1 MQKKLLAC
9 LLVTPVATAAVANT
23 TVSDFNPNEATTD
36 ATQEGF
42 ELNFG
47 ATGNG
52 LYAPVGISTVKFQK
66 INLYPGT
73 YELNLGE
80 AKNILV
86 KVVDGADVTDVTDV
100 TVGAD
105 GIAKFEIKETKDVII
120 TLNAVN
126 LEIAFSCT
134 KADLTVVV
142 DEKGLN
148 EKFTEALDEA
158 KPVELISLDAAT
170 DALKNDN
177 YKNKEAAYKTLKTE
191 YDALIAEYN
200 RISGNIANVDEPLDL
215 KNVYGEF
222 KLWLAKNDESVIDTD
237 IASLKEKV
245 EAYNTAAESLN
256 TDVKGINEMM
266 DYYNR
271 VQNLVNAY
279 ESKLTKDDNNSDAN
293 YKGVEDKFIEARIAD
308 ELKIVEDKI
317 AQIRAKLDK
326 EYAAGTL
333 KDPQKDKENGFKY
346 PDGCERDEI
355 LADIAN
361 IATAYNTAVADKDAY
376 EKYVAEMK
384 KFTETYNGVLNALNL
399 PADVDGKEG
408 DAFLTT
414 RRNATAEATKI
425 YEGLYVA
432 DLAEKLTAADAANEE
447 INEAALNGKISAL
460 TDAATKMTTVK
471 TNFEA
476 LAKAENDA
484 YDAYKAQVGSD
495 DPLSGL
501 KASYAEA
508 KATDVPD
515 GQVAEYNRLTAAVEK
530 AFGDLEEFVTTH
542 YGTDLSTAANQE
554 KYSEVF
560 VKAVVDAISALKTNT
575 DNYADWNKLATD
587 LDANVSEIETL
598 SNALKTY
605 VESKD
610 KGVTIDLSSKF
621 DQTIANIQAS
631 INQLKDGDDTSEIK
645 KAIET
650 MLETAKNIDN
660 AFRKAFDAY
669 IGFKGDLAA
678 YKTFI
683 GDKLILKDKDGKE
696 VYGRTN
702 AQTQYDNLAK
712 VVDTYQTK
720 LNEVAKANNQ
730 EIIQKAGEL
739 AVDIEGSTF
748 EADLEKAKKDFAY
761 NASDA
766 NKKHA
771 ETVYNATETN
781 YNRLY
786 DNGNGVPGIDAANLD
801 ALTTEKDNAVAK
813 VTEDA
818 SPEDL
823 TGADNALKTL
833 VENCTNFDNNVNAY
847 ATLYEVVKDVP
858 TDIEE
863 ALKFEEDCYTI
874 DPAKAHFTEVLNGYK
889 ADYDKFMADIKTALE
904 GMKVVDGLP
913 DKGTVK
919 GFTTRANELTGNIKT
934 VKERIQENQQVYD
947 ALLDESKNTLAVIN
961 GVRNFLDTNYDKENE
976 AYQGYM
982 DKLDA
987 LADELTALNLAV
999 TGDFGKGELDK
1010 VNEGEYTDKYEDIA
1024 ERAKNLQTEIDGAV
1038 SGLNEA
1044 TAAGWKSEIDKARSV
1059 KDAAVR
1065 VYNDYYWDIDNEGY
1079 HDFVKDVLAEY
1090 RDLYDYTKKISD
1102 LDAEF
1107 NEWVEKKNNDRVVFS
1122 QNDYNEWT
1130 AKIKTEIT
1138 DKIEARQQELVD
1150 DMNTKGREY
1159 WTKEYTNRAMPVYA
1173 GMMAALTNAGMA
1185 TVDDEGAHLSA
1196 DLAGT
1201 LEGEV
1206 FENAIAALPAAEI
1219 GKEKADKAD
1228 SAVENYASQIG
1239 FAMDAIADEL
1249 DKIDYTADQLEAA
1262 AKVYLAALYTDFT
1275 EKADD
1280 AKTEAGNVGF
1290 VSDDRKETAKKAIDN
1305 QIKAAEADY
1314 KGIENAFDALNTQAD
1329 YFKDYSDAIDDILK
1343 KLNEESEANKASQDL
1358 YEYYADK
1365 ENGIIPLLNID
1376 LDALKAYAASMAA
1389 YSSKQTTDAIAAA
1402 ETAVNELA
1410 TFVDANQAILSE
1422 DECKTWA
1429 ETLNGKADKAI
1440 EDGYAAVRT
1449 AETGILA
1456 GLIKDVRVAFDNAKA
1471 MSEPAWDQDKAA
1483 VYEAKI
1489 NAAMAEYAALDG
1501 KTDEDFQTAALKLEN
1516 DLCTCL
1522 SGLEEVYSHDGTSA
1536 ANARAELDKAYN
1548 PVKDNIETSDDMEG
1562 FEEEV
1567 QTEYA
1572 DKYKDLSDKLDDIK
1586 KRYDGDDAVVVR
1598 EANYLAEIKAVQA
1611 ALDALN
1617 AEAAQADQE
1626 AKYNID
1632 VANNAS
1638 ALAAELAGYQ
1648 ARYDALVAY
1657 TQQHK
1662 LYDEGNSDNY
1672 YWGQLNNAA
1681 WYIAYETQWL
1691 ADSQKE
1697 DAAQPLTPESVLPY
1711 RNNLNNILNNV
1722 DYNAHNDVYQI
1733 ANNAADK
1740 ALKNAAGALA
1750 AANLVPADRA
1760 KLQNDYDTAKL
1771 SFTKAI
1777 HDYDDTYST
1786 LFPNGFDWEKLGEYV
1801 KAVDTAEQAFNNVVT
1816 ASKAIID
1823 AIGEL
1828 HFVPGDVELDNE
1840 VSAVDVQQVIAWIG
1854 EDMTFDDLVASS
1866 PRQAYAADVNGD
1878 SKINIAD
1885 VVAIS
1890 NIVLN
1895 DLNNPSQAPRLL
1907 VKGVQTAAEN
1917 NLTVAL
1923 GETVDGVREYA
1934 VMINNTTAFVGGQ
1947 LDINVGAGMEIVDI
1961 ELTERGADHKLYRF
1975 DNNSGARV
1983 VIASMANDELRGNS
1997 GAMLIVRTRG
2007 AGKLTVGNAVFAD
2020 INATAYGLA
2029 GEGMSAIDSIGES
2042 FRNAKERIYNVAGQ
2056 ALDRIQRGV
2065 NIIRK
2070 SDGTTTK
2077 EMH

>member
-42 ELNFG
+42 KLDFG
-47 ATGNG
+47 ATGEG
-52 LYAPVGISTVKFQK
+52 LYAPVGIYTVKFK
-66 INLYPGT
+66 EINLYPGT

-86 KVVDGADVTDVTDV
+86 KVDGADV

-105 GIAKFEIKETKDVII
+105 GIAEFEIKETKDVEI
-120 TLNAVN
+120 TLNADN
-126 LEIAFSCT
+126 REIAFSCT
-134 KADLTVVV
+134 KAELIVIVNETELNSDLT
-142 DEKGLN
+142 
-148 EKFTEALDEA
+148 TALGSA
-158 KPVELISLDAAT
+158 LPVELTEDNTNQTPQSLKDEYADLKKRYDDIAAEIAKIVEPVAIADYGT
-170 DALKNDN
+170 FELWKGAENCTIGVEIAALKAD
-177 YKNKEAAYKTLKTE
+177 
-191 YDALIAEYN
+191 
-200 RISGNIANVDEPLDL
+200 
-215 KNVYGEF
+215 
-222 KLWLAKNDESVIDTD
+222 
-237 IASLKEKV
+237 V
-245 EAYNTAAESLN
+245 EAYNEKANAE
-256 TDVKGINEMM
+256 
-266 DYYNR
+266 
-271 VQNLVNAY
+271 
-279 ESKLTKDDNNSDAN
+279 
-293 YKGVEDKFIEARIAD
+293 
-308 ELKIVEDKI
+308 
-317 AQIRAKLDK
+317 
-326 EYAAGTL
+326 
-333 KDPQKDKENGFKY
+333 
-346 PDGCERDEI
+346 
-355 LADIAN
+355 
-361 IATAYNTAVADKDAY
+361 NTAVADRNANKEYWDRQNNQIKAYESKIDPYAAETDEFVKARTQEALDVVNGMIAKLNAELEAKKDFAEKFETPEGCDYSKVMAAFGELEAAKNIAVADKAAY

-447 INEAALNGKISAL
+447 INEAALNAKISAL
-460 TDAATKMTTVK
+460 TAAATEMTTVK

-484 YDAYKAQVGSD
+484 YGTYETTLGSKQ
-495 DPLSGL
+495 PVSGL
-501 KASYAEA
+501 LGSYEEA
-508 KATDVPD
+508 KATKIPD
-515 GQVAEYNRLTAAVEK
+515 GQDEEYGKLTAAVED
-530 AFGDLEEFVTTH
+530 AFGDLEKFVTTH
-542 YGTDLSTAANQE
+542 YGIDLSTTDNQTE
-554 KYSEVF
+554 YNRL
-560 VKAVVDAISALKTNT
+560 VKAVEDAISALKTNT
-575 DNYADWNKLATD
+575 DNYADWNKLVAD
-587 LDANVSEIETL
+587 LNTNDGKIKTL

-610 KGVTIDLSSKF
+610 KEVTIDLYSKF
-621 DQTIANIQAS
+621 KPTIDNIQAS
-631 INQLKDGDDTSEIK
+631 IEQLKPGDDASEIET
-645 KAIET
+645 AIEDV
-650 MLETAKNIDN
+650 LKAANALDD
-660 AFRKAFDAY
+660 AFREAFDAY
-669 IGFKGDLAA
+669 IGFSGDLAA

-683 GDKLILKDKDGKE
+683 DNKFIFEKDGKP
-696 VYGRTN
+696 VYGKTN
-702 AQTQYDNLAK
+702 AETKYDDLAK
-712 VVDTYQTK
+712 VVDGYK
-720 LNEVAKANNQ
+720 KELNEVAGFENQ
-730 EIIQKAGEL
+730 KCLEGALALADKIGE
-739 AVDIEGSTF
+739 STF

-761 NASDA
+761 NASVA
-766 NKKHA
+766 NKNYA
-771 ETVYNATETN
+771 QGVYNATETN
-781 YNRLY
+781 YNKLEAA
-786 DNGNGVPGIDAANLD
+786 GVPDIDAANLG

-823 TGADNALKTL
+823 TGADRALKTL
-833 VENCTNFDNNVNAY
+833 VDNCTKFDNNVNAY
-847 ATLYEVVKDVP
+847 AALYEVVKDVP

-863 ALKFEEDCYTI
+863 ALKFEGDCYTI

-976 AYQGYM
+976 AYNSYM
-982 DKLDA
+982 AQLDA

-1010 VNEGEYTDKYEDIA
+1010 VNEKEYTDKYEDIA

-1044 TAAGWKSEIDKARSV
+1044 TAAGWKPAIDKARSV

-1102 LDAEF
+1102 LDAKF
-1107 NEWVEKKNNDRVVFS
+1107 NEWVEEQNNDRVVFS
-1122 QNDYNEWT
+1122 QDDYKVW
-1130 AKIKTEIT
+1130 T
-1138 DKIEARQQELVD
+1138 DKIEAIETEIANREQALVVA
-1150 DMNTKGREY
+1150 MNTKGGEY
-1159 WTKEYTNRAMPVYA
+1159 WTKEYTNRASLVYDEMK
-1173 GMMAALTNAGMA
+1173 GALLLAGMA
-1185 TVDDEGAHLSA
+1185 TEKDGVVTLSA

-1201 LEGEV
+1201 STGKV
-1206 FENAIAALPAAEI
+1206 FEDAIAAMPKAIDDKA
-1219 GKEKADKAD
+1219 KADNSD
-1228 SAVENYASQIG
+1228 PAVENYASQIG
-1239 FAMDAIADEL
+1239 LAMDAIADEL
-1249 DKIDYTADQLEAA
+1249 DKIKYTADQLEAA
-1262 AKVYLAALYTDFT
+1262 AKVHLATLYNDFT
-1275 EKADD
+1275 GYATE
-1280 AKTEAGNVGF
+1280 AKTEAGKADF
-1290 VSDDRKETAKKAIDN
+1290 VTEERIEKAIADIEAQETA
-1305 QIKAAEADY
+1305 AADAYE
-1314 KGIENAFDALNTQAD
+1314 GIENAFDALRYTQAD
-1329 YFKDYSDAIDDILK
+1329 PFKDFADAIKNILD
-1343 KLNEESEANKASQDL
+1343 KLNEESEANEASKKL
-1358 YEYYADK
+1358 YDDYTLDDGD
-1365 ENGIIPLLNID
+1365 GIIPSLNSD

-1389 YSSKQTTDAIAAA
+1389 YSKTTDAIAAA
-1402 ETAVNELA
+1402 EAAVNALA
-1410 TFVDANQAILSE
+1410 EFVETNKATLSK
-1422 DECKTWA
+1422 DECKTEA
-1429 ETLNGKADKAI
+1429 ETLKGEADKAI

-1449 AETGILA
+1449 AETEVLA

-1471 MSEPAWDQDKAA
+1471 ETAWAQENAA
-1483 VYEAKI
+1483 KYEAKI

-1501 KTDEDFQTAALKLEN
+1501 KTDEEFQTAALKLEN

-1536 ANARAELDKAYN
+1536 DIAKANLDKEYN
-1548 PVKDNIETSDDMEG
+1548 TVKGNIETSDDMEG

-1572 DKYKDLSDKLDDIK
+1572 DKYQALSDELDSIY
-1586 KRYDGDDAVVVR
+1586 KRYHSDDAVVVR

-1611 ALDALN
+1611 KLDALN

-1626 AKYNID
+1626 AKYNKD
-1632 VANNAS
+1632 VAANAS

-1648 ARYDALVAY
+1648 ARYDALLAY

-1662 LYDEGNSDNY
+1662 LYEEGNSDNY
-1672 YWGQLNNAA
+1672 YWNQLNNAA
-1681 WYIAYETQWL
+1681 WYIEYETQWL

-1697 DAAQPLTPESVLPY
+1697 DAAEPLTPASVLPY
-1711 RNNLNNILNNV
+1711 RNNLNNILNYV
-1722 DYNAHNDVYQI
+1722 DYNAHYQVVNI
-1733 ANNAADK
+1733 AYNGART
-1740 ALKNAAGALA
+1740 ALENAAGALA
-1750 AANLVPADRA
+1750 DAHLVPADRT
-1760 KLQNDYDTAKL
+1760 KLQNDYDTAYL
-1771 SFTKAI
+1771 NFNKAI
-1777 HDYDDTYST
+1777 QDYNDTYNT
-1786 LFPNGFDWEKLGEYV
+1786 LFPNGFDWDKLGEYV
-1801 KAVDTAEQAFNNVVT
+1801 KAVDTAEQAFNDVVT
-1816 ASKAIID
+1816 ASQAIID

-1828 HFVPGDVELDNE
+1828 HFIPGDVEADPDHE

-1854 EDMTFDDLVASS
+1854 EDMTFDDLVASN

-1890 NIVLN
+1890 NIILN

-2007 AGKLTVGNAVFAD
+2007 AGNLTVGNAVFAD

>member
-1 MQKKLLAC
+1 MQKKILAC

-23 TVSDFNPNEATTD
+23 AVSDFNPNEASTD

-42 ELNFG
+42 KLDFG
-47 ATGNG
+47 ADGVG
-52 LYAPVGISTVKFQK
+52 LYAPVGIYTVKFQK
-66 INLYPGT
+66 IQLYPGD
-73 YELNLGE
+73 YELNLGTAE
-80 AKNILV
+80 NILV
-86 KVVDGADVTDVTDV
+86 KVDGADA
-100 TVGAD
+100 TVED
-105 GIAKFEIKETKDVII
+105 GKARFHIGETKEVEI
-120 TLNAVN
+120 TLNADN
-126 LEIAFSCT
+126 REIAFSCT
-134 KADLTVVV
+134 KADLTLLVNEA
-142 DEKGLN
+142 DLN
-148 EKFTEALDEA
+148 RELTEDLAEAL
-158 KPVELISLDAAT
+158 PVELTNDNTNQTPQSLKDEYAGLKKRYDDIAAEIAKIVEPVAIADYGT
-170 DALKNDN
+170 FELWKGAENCTIGIEIAALKAD
-177 YKNKEAAYKTLKTE
+177 
-191 YDALIAEYN
+191 
-200 RISGNIANVDEPLDL
+200 
-215 KNVYGEF
+215 
-222 KLWLAKNDESVIDTD
+222 
-237 IASLKEKV
+237 V
-245 EAYNTAAESLN
+245 EAYNEKANAENLAVADRNSN
-256 TDVKGINEMM
+256 KEYWD
-266 DYYNR
+266 R
-271 VQNLVNAY
+271 QNNQIKAY
-279 ESKLTKDDNNSDAN
+279 ESKIDPYAAETDEFVKARTQEALDIVNGMIAKLNAELEATKDFA
-293 YKGVEDKFIEARIAD
+293 KKFETPEGCDYSKVMAAFGELEA
-308 ELKIVEDKI
+308 
-317 AQIRAKLDK
+317 AK
-326 EYAAGTL
+326 
-333 KDPQKDKENGFKY
+333 
-346 PDGCERDEI
+346 
-355 LADIAN
+355 
-361 IATAYNTAVADKDAY
+361 NTAVADKAAY
-376 EKYVAEMK
+376 EKYVVEMK
-384 KFTETYNGVLNALNL
+384 KFTETYNGVLNALNI

-447 INEAALNGKISAL
+447 INETALNAKISAL
-460 TDAATKMTTVK
+460 TAAATEMTTVK

-484 YDAYKAQVGSD
+484 YGTYKTALGSKQ
-495 DPLSGL
+495 PVSGL
-501 KASYAEA
+501 LGSYEEA
-508 KATDVPD
+508 KATKVPA
-515 GQVAEYNRLTAAVEK
+515 GQDAKYKELTAAVDA
-530 AFGDLEEFVTTH
+530 AFAELEEFVSTH
-542 YGTDLSTAANQE
+542 YGTDLSTTDNQTE
-554 KYSEVF
+554 YNRL
-560 VKAVVDAISALKTNT
+560 VKAVEDAISALKTNT
-575 DNYADWNKLATD
+575 DNYADWNQLVTD
-587 LDANVSEIETL
+587 LNTNDGKIKTL
-598 SNALKTY
+598 SDKLKAD
-605 VESKD
+605 VEKD
-610 KGVTIDLSSKF
+610 TKKELTIDLYSKF
-621 DQTIANIQAS
+621 KPTIDNIQAS
-631 INQLKDGDDTSEIK
+631 IEQLKPGDDASEIET
-645 KAIET
+645 AIEDV
-650 MLETAKNIDN
+650 LKAANALDD
-660 AFRKAFDAY
+660 AFREAFDAY
-669 IGFKGDLAA
+669 IGFSGDLAA

-683 GDKLILKDKDGKE
+683 DNKFIFEKDGKP
-696 VYGRTN
+696 VYGKTN
-702 AQTQYDNLAK
+702 AETKYDDLAK
-712 VVDTYQTK
+712 VVDGYK
-720 LNEVAKANNQ
+720 KELNEVAGFENQ
-730 EIIQKAGEL
+730 KCLEGALALAGKIGE
-739 AVDIEGSTF
+739 STF

-761 NASDA
+761 NASVA
-766 NKKHA
+766 NKEHA
-771 ETVYNATETN
+771 EGVYDATETN
-781 YNRLY
+781 YNSLY
-786 DNGNGVPGIDAANLD
+786 DNGNGVPGIDAANLG

-823 TGADNALKTL
+823 TGADRALKTL
-833 VENCTNFDNNVNAY
+833 VDNCTKFDNNVNAY
-847 ATLYEVVKDVP
+847 AALYEVVKDVP

-863 ALKFEEDCYTI
+863 ALKFEGDCYTI

-976 AYQGYM
+976 AYNSYM
-982 DKLDA
+982 AQLDA

-1010 VNEGEYTDKYEDIA
+1010 VNEKEYTDKYEDIA

-1044 TAAGWKSEIDKARSV
+1044 TAAGWKPAIDKARSV

-1102 LDAEF
+1102 LDAKF
-1107 NEWVEKKNNDRVVFS
+1107 NEWVEEQNNDRVVFS
-1122 QNDYNEWT
+1122 QDDYKGWT
-1130 AKIKTEIT
+1130 DEIEAIETEIANR
-1138 DKIEARQQELVD
+1138 EQALVVA
-1150 DMNTKGREY
+1150 MNTKGGEY
-1159 WTKEYTNRAMPVYA
+1159 WTKEYTNRASLVYDEMK
-1173 GMMAALTNAGMA
+1173 GALLLAGMA
-1185 TVDDEGAHLSA
+1185 TEKDGVVTLSA

-1201 LEGEV
+1201 STGKV
-1206 FENAIAALPAAEI
+1206 FEDAIAAMPKAIDDKA
-1219 GKEKADKAD
+1219 KADNAD
-1228 SAVENYASQIG
+1228 PAVENYASQIG
-1239 FAMDAIADEL
+1239 LAMDAIADEL
-1249 DKIDYTADQLEAA
+1249 DKIKYTADQLEAA
-1262 AKVYLAALYTDFT
+1262 AKVHLATLYNDFT
-1275 EKADD
+1275 GYATE
-1280 AKTEAGNVGF
+1280 AKTEAGKADF
-1290 VSDDRKETAKKAIDN
+1290 VTEERIEKAIADIEAQETA
-1305 QIKAAEADY
+1305 AADAYE
-1314 KGIENAFDALNTQAD
+1314 GIENAFDALRYTQAD
-1329 YFKDYSDAIDDILK
+1329 PFKDFADAIKNILD
-1343 KLNEESEANKASQDL
+1343 KLNEESEANEASKKL
-1358 YEYYADK
+1358 YDDYTLDDGD
-1365 ENGIIPLLNID
+1365 GIIPSLNSD

-1389 YSSKQTTDAIAAA
+1389 YSKTTDAIAAA
-1402 ETAVNELA
+1402 EAAVNALA
-1410 TFVDANQAILSE
+1410 EFVETNKATLSK
-1422 DECKTWA
+1422 DECKTEA
-1429 ETLNGKADKAI
+1429 ETLKGEADKAI
-1440 EDGYAAVRT
+1440 EDGYAAVRI
-1449 AETGILA
+1449 AETEVLA

-1471 MSEPAWDQDKAA
+1471 ETAWAQKNAA

-1501 KTDEDFQTAALKLEN
+1501 KTDEEFQAAALKLEN

-1522 SGLEEVYSHDGTSA
+1522 SDLEKVYNHDGTSA

-1548 PVKDNIETSDDMEG
+1548 PVKGNIETSDDMEG

-1567 QTEYA
+1567 KSEYA
-1572 DKYKDLSDKLDDIK
+1572 GKYQALSEKLEDIK
-1586 KRYDGDDAVVVR
+1586 KRYDVDDAVVVR

-1611 ALDALN
+1611 ELDALN

-1626 AKYNID
+1626 AKYNKD
-1632 VANNAS
+1632 VAANAS

-1648 ARYDALVAY
+1648 ARYDALLAY
-1657 TQQHK
+1657 TQQHE
-1662 LYDEGNSDNY
+1662 LYEEGNSDNY

-1697 DAAQPLTPESVLPY
+1697 DAADPLTPASVLPY
-1711 RNNLNNILNNV
+1711 RNNLNNILNYV
-1722 DYNAHNDVYQI
+1722 DYNAHYQVVNI
-1733 ANNAADK
+1733 AYSG
-1740 ALKNAAGALA
+1740 ALTALDNAAGALA
-1750 AANLVPADRA
+1750 DAHLVPADRT
-1760 KLQNDYDTAKL
+1760 KLQNDYDTAYL
-1771 SFTKAI
+1771 NFNKAI
-1777 HDYDDTYST
+1777 QDYNDTYNT
-1786 LFPNGFDWEKLGEYV
+1786 LFPNNYFDWEKLGEYV
-1801 KAVDTAEQAFNNVVT
+1801 KAVDTAEQAFNDVVT
-1816 ASKAIID
+1816 ASQAIID

-1828 HFVPGDVELDNE
+1828 HFIPGDVEADPDHE

-1854 EDMTFDDLVASS
+1854 EDMTFDDLVASN

-1890 NIVLN
+1890 NIILN

-2007 AGKLTVGNAVFAD
+2007 AGNLTVGNAVFAD

>member
-23 TVSDFNPNEATTD
+23 AVSDFNPNEASTD

-42 ELNFG
+42 KLDFG
-47 ATGNG
+47 ADGVG
-52 LYAPVGISTVKFQK
+52 LYAPVGIYTVKFQK
-66 INLYPGT
+66 IQLYPGD
-73 YELNLGE
+73 YELNLGTAE
-80 AKNILV
+80 NILV
-86 KVVDGADVTDVTDV
+86 KVDGADV

-105 GIAKFEIKETKDVII
+105 GIAEFEIKETKDVEI
-120 TLNAVN
+120 TLNADN
-126 LEIAFSCT
+126 REIAFSCT
-134 KADLTVVV
+134 KADLTLLVN
-142 DEKGLN
+142 EAYLN
-148 EKFTEALDEA
+148 SKLTTALGSA
-158 KPVELISLDAAT
+158 LPVELTEDNTNQTPQSLKDEYADLKKRYDDIAAEIAKIVEPVAIADYGT
-170 DALKNDN
+170 FELWKGAENCTIGVEIAALKAD
-177 YKNKEAAYKTLKTE
+177 
-191 YDALIAEYN
+191 
-200 RISGNIANVDEPLDL
+200 
-215 KNVYGEF
+215 
-222 KLWLAKNDESVIDTD
+222 
-237 IASLKEKV
+237 V
-245 EAYNTAAESLN
+245 EAYNEKANAE
-256 TDVKGINEMM
+256 
-266 DYYNR
+266 
-271 VQNLVNAY
+271 
-279 ESKLTKDDNNSDAN
+279 
-293 YKGVEDKFIEARIAD
+293 
-308 ELKIVEDKI
+308 
-317 AQIRAKLDK
+317 
-326 EYAAGTL
+326 
-333 KDPQKDKENGFKY
+333 
-346 PDGCERDEI
+346 
-355 LADIAN
+355 
-361 IATAYNTAVADKDAY
+361 NTAVADRNANKEYWDRQNNQIKAYESKIDPYAAETDEFVKARTQEALDVVNGMIAKLNAELEAKKDFAEKFETPEGCDYSKVMAAFGELEAAKNIAVADKAAY

-447 INEAALNGKISAL
+447 INEAALNAKISAL
-460 TDAATKMTTVK
+460 TAAATEMTTVK

-484 YDAYKAQVGSD
+484 YGTYETTLGSKQ
-495 DPLSGL
+495 PVSGL
-501 KASYAEA
+501 LGSYEEA
-508 KATDVPD
+508 KATKIPD
-515 GQVAEYNRLTAAVEK
+515 GQDEEYGKLTAAVED
-530 AFGDLEEFVTTH
+530 AFGDLEKFVTTH
-542 YGTDLSTAANQE
+542 YGIDLSTTDNQTE
-554 KYSEVF
+554 YNRL
-560 VKAVVDAISALKTNT
+560 VKAVEDAISALKTNT
-575 DNYADWNKLATD
+575 DNYADWNKLVAD
-587 LDANVSEIETL
+587 LNTNDGKIKTL

-610 KGVTIDLSSKF
+610 KEVTIDLYSKF
-621 DQTIANIQAS
+621 KPTIDNIQAS
-631 INQLKDGDDTSEIK
+631 IEQLKPGDDASEIET
-645 KAIET
+645 AIEDV
-650 MLETAKNIDN
+650 LKAANALDD
-660 AFRKAFDAY
+660 AFREAFDAY
-669 IGFKGDLAA
+669 IGFSGDLAA

-683 GDKLILKDKDGKE
+683 DNKFIFEKDGKP
-696 VYGRTN
+696 VYGKTN
-702 AQTQYDNLAK
+702 AETKYDDLAK
-712 VVDTYQTK
+712 VVDGYK
-720 LNEVAKANNQ
+720 KELNEVAGFENQ
-730 EIIQKAGEL
+730 KCLEGALALADKIGE
-739 AVDIEGSTF
+739 STF

-761 NASDA
+761 NASVA
-766 NKKHA
+766 NKNYA
-771 ETVYNATETN
+771 QGVYNATETN
-781 YNRLY
+781 YNKLEAA
-786 DNGNGVPGIDAANLD
+786 GVPDIDAANLG

-823 TGADNALKTL
+823 TGADRALKTL
-833 VENCTNFDNNVNAY
+833 VDNCTKFDNNVNAY
-847 ATLYEVVKDVP
+847 AALYEVVKDVP

-863 ALKFEEDCYTI
+863 ALKFEGDCYTI

-1065 VYNDYYWDIDNEGY
+1065 VYNDYYWDIDNKGY
-1079 HDFVKDVLAEY
+1079 HKFVEDVLAEY

-1107 NEWVEKKNNDRVVFS
+1107 NEWVEEQNNDRVVFS
-1122 QNDYNEWT
+1122 QGDYQKWT
-1130 AKIKTEIT
+1130 DKIKTEIT

-1150 DMNTKGREY
+1150 AMNTKGGEY
-1159 WTKEYTNRAMPVYA
+1159 WTKEYTNRASLVYDEMK
-1173 GMMAALTNAGMA
+1173 GALLLAGMA
-1185 TVDDEGAHLSA
+1185 TEKDGVVTLSA

-1201 LEGEV
+1201 STGKV
-1206 FENAIAALPAAEI
+1206 FEDAIAAMPKAIDDKA
-1219 GKEKADKAD
+1219 KADNAD
-1228 SAVENYASQIG
+1228 PAVENYASQIG
-1239 FAMDAIADEL
+1239 LAMDAIADEL
-1249 DKIDYTADQLEAA
+1249 DKIKYTADQLEAA
-1262 AKVYLAALYTDFT
+1262 AKVHLATLYNDFT
-1275 EKADD
+1275 GYATE
-1280 AKTEAGNVGF
+1280 AKTEAGKADF
-1290 VSDDRKETAKKAIDN
+1290 VTEERIEKAIADIEAQETA
-1305 QIKAAEADY
+1305 AADAYE
-1314 KGIENAFDALNTQAD
+1314 GIENAFDALRYTQAD
-1329 YFKDYSDAIDDILK
+1329 PFKDFADAIKNILD
-1343 KLNEESEANKASQDL
+1343 KLNEESEANEASKKL
-1358 YEYYADK
+1358 YDDYTLDDGD
-1365 ENGIIPLLNID
+1365 GIIPSLNSD

-1389 YSSKQTTDAIAAA
+1389 YSKTTDAIAAA
-1402 ETAVNELA
+1402 EAAVNALA
-1410 TFVDANQAILSE
+1410 EFVETNKATLSK
-1422 DECKTWA
+1422 DECKTEA
-1429 ETLNGKADKAI
+1429 ETLKGEADKAI

-1449 AETGILA
+1449 AETEVLA

-1471 MSEPAWDQDKAA
+1471 ETAWAQENAA
-1483 VYEAKI
+1483 KYEAKI

-1501 KTDEDFQTAALKLEN
+1501 KTDEEFQTAALKLEN

-1536 ANARAELDKAYN
+1536 DIAKANLDKEYN
-1548 PVKDNIETSDDMEG
+1548 TVKGNIETSDDMEG

-1572 DKYKDLSDKLDDIK
+1572 DKYQALSDELDSIY
-1586 KRYDGDDAVVVR
+1586 KRYHSDDAVVVR

-1611 ALDALN
+1611 KLDALN

-1626 AKYNID
+1626 AKYNKD
-1632 VANNAS
+1632 VAANAS

-1648 ARYDALVAY
+1648 ARYDALLAY

-1662 LYDEGNSDNY
+1662 LYEEGNSDNY
-1672 YWGQLNNAA
+1672 YWNQLNNAA
-1681 WYIAYETQWL
+1681 WYIEYETQWL

-1697 DAAQPLTPESVLPY
+1697 DAAEPLTPASVLPY
-1711 RNNLNNILNNV
+1711 RNNLNNILNYV
-1722 DYNAHNDVYQI
+1722 DYNAHYQVVNI
-1733 ANNAADK
+1733 AYNGART
-1740 ALKNAAGALA
+1740 ALENAAGALA
-1750 AANLVPADRA
+1750 DAHLVPADRT
-1760 KLQNDYDTAKL
+1760 KLQNDYDTAYL
-1771 SFTKAI
+1771 NFNKAI
-1777 HDYDDTYST
+1777 QDYNDTYNT
-1786 LFPNGFDWEKLGEYV
+1786 LFPNGFDWDKLGEYV
-1801 KAVDTAEQAFNNVVT
+1801 KAVDTAEQAFNDVVT
-1816 ASKAIID
+1816 ASQAIID

-1828 HFVPGDVELDNE
+1828 HFIPGDVEADPDHE

-1854 EDMTFDDLVASS
+1854 EDMTFDDLVASN

-1890 NIVLN
+1890 NIILN

-2007 AGKLTVGNAVFAD
+2007 AGNLTVGNAVFAD

>member
-1 MQKKLLAC
+1 MQKKILAC
-9 LLVTPVATAAVANT
+9 LLVTPAATAAVANT
-23 TVSDFNPNEATTD
+23 TVPGFPTEASAD

-42 ELNFG
+42 VLDFK
-47 ATGNG
+47 NG
-52 LYAPVGISTVKFQK
+52 GGLVAPVGIYTVKFEK
-66 INLYPGT
+66 IQLYPGD
-73 YELNLGE
+73 YELNLGDAE
-80 AKNILV
+80 NILV
-86 KVVDGADVTDVTDV
+86 KVDGADVTV
-100 TVGAD
+100 D
-105 GIAKFEIKETKDVII
+105 GGKASFHIGETKDVII
-120 TLNAVN
+120 TLNADN
-126 LEIAFSCT
+126 REIAFSCT
-134 KADLTVVV
+134 KAELTVIVNETELNSDLT
-142 DEKGLN
+142 
-148 EKFTEALDEA
+148 TALGSA
-158 KPVELISLDAAT
+158 LPVELTEDNTNQTPQSLKKEYADLKKRYDDIAAEIAKIVEPVAIADYGT
-170 DALKNDN
+170 FELWKGAEGCTIGVEIAALKAD
-177 YKNKEAAYKTLKTE
+177 
-191 YDALIAEYN
+191 
-200 RISGNIANVDEPLDL
+200 
-215 KNVYGEF
+215 
-222 KLWLAKNDESVIDTD
+222 
-237 IASLKEKV
+237 V
-245 EAYNTAAESLN
+245 EAYNEKANAEN
-256 TDVKGINEMM
+256 IAVDKRNENKAEW
-266 DYYNR
+266 DKQSN
-271 VQNLVNAY
+271 QIKAY
-279 ESKLTKDDNNSDAN
+279 ESKIDPYAAETDEFVKARTQEALDVVNGMIAKLNAELEATKDFAEKFETPEGCT
-293 YKGVEDKFIEARIAD
+293 YDKVMAAFGELEA
-308 ELKIVEDKI
+308 
-317 AQIRAKLDK
+317 AK
-326 EYAAGTL
+326 
-333 KDPQKDKENGFKY
+333 
-346 PDGCERDEI
+346 
-355 LADIAN
+355 
-361 IATAYNTAVADKDAY
+361 NTAVADKDAY

-425 YEGLYVA
+425 YEDLYVA

-447 INEAALNGKISAL
+447 INEAALNGKILAL

-484 YDAYKAQVGSD
+484 YGTYETTLGSKQ
-495 DPLSGL
+495 PVSGL
-501 KASYAEA
+501 LGSYEEA
-508 KATDVPD
+508 KATKVPD
-515 GQVAEYNRLTAAVEK
+515 GQKAKYEELTAAVED
-530 AFGDLEEFVTTH
+530 AFGDLEKFVTNH
-542 YGTDLSTAANQE
+542 YGIDLSTTDNQTE
-554 KYSEVF
+554 YNRL
-560 VKAVVDAISALKTNT
+560 VKAVEDAISALKTNT
-575 DNYADWNKLATD
+575 DNYADWNKLVAD
-587 LDANVSEIETL
+587 LNTNDGEIKKL
-598 SNALKTY
+598 SDALKTY

-610 KGVTIDLSSKF
+610 KEVTIDLYSKF
-621 DQTIANIQAS
+621 KPTIDNIQAS
-631 INQLKDGDDTSEIK
+631 IDQLKDGDDTSEIVTAIGDVL
-645 KAIET
+645 KAAQN
-650 MLETAKNIDN
+650 LDK
-660 AFRKAFDAY
+660 AFRDAVDAY
-669 IGFKGDLAA
+669 AGFSGDLAA

-683 GDKLILKDKDGKE
+683 DKKFIFEKDGKP
-696 VYGRTN
+696 VYGKTN
-702 AQTQYDNLAK
+702 AETKYDDLAK
-712 VVDTYQTK
+712 VVDGYKTQ
-720 LNEVAKANNQ
+720 LNEVAKLENQ
-730 EIIQKAGEL
+730 KCLEGALALADKIGE
-739 AVDIEGSTF
+739 STF
-748 EADLEKAKKDFAY
+748 KADLEKAKKDFAY
-761 NASDA
+761 NASVA

-771 ETVYNATETN
+771 EGVYSATETN
-781 YNRLY
+781 YKNLEAA
-786 DNGNGVPGIDAANLD
+786 GVPDIKAANLG
-801 ALTTEKDNAVAK
+801 ALTAEKDAAVAK

-823 TGADNALKTL
+823 TGADDALKTL
-833 VENCTNFDNNVNAY
+833 VDNCTTFDNNVNAY
-847 ATLYEVVKDVP
+847 AALYEVVKDVP

-863 ALKFEEDCYTI
+863 ALKFEGDCYTI

-976 AYQGYM
+976 AYNSYM
-982 DKLDA
+982 TQLDA

-1010 VNEGEYTDKYEDIA
+1010 VNEKEYTDKYEDIA

-1044 TAAGWKSEIDKARSV
+1044 TAAGWKPAIDKARSV

-1107 NEWVEKKNNDRVVFS
+1107 NAWVEKQNNDRVVFS
-1122 QNDYNEWT
+1122 QDDYKVW
-1130 AKIKTEIT
+1130 T
-1138 DKIEARQQELVD
+1138 DKIEAIETEIANREQALVVA
-1150 DMNTKGREY
+1150 MNTKGGEY
-1159 WTKEYTNRAMPVYA
+1159 WTKEYTNRASLVYDEMK
-1173 GMMAALTNAGMA
+1173 GALLLAGMA
-1185 TVDDEGAHLSA
+1185 TEKDGVLTLSA

-1201 LEGEV
+1201 STGKV
-1206 FENAIAALPAAEI
+1206 FEDAIAAMPKAIAD
-1219 GKEKADKAD
+1219 KEKADNAD
-1228 SAVENYASQIG
+1228 PAVENYASQIG
-1239 FAMDAIADEL
+1239 LAMDAIADEL

-1262 AKVYLAALYTDFT
+1262 AKVHLATLYKDFT
-1275 EKADD
+1275 DYATE
-1280 AKTEAGNVGF
+1280 AKTEAGKADF
-1290 VSDDRKETAKKAIDN
+1290 VAEERIEKAIADIEAQETA
-1305 QIKAAEADY
+1305 AADAYE
-1314 KGIENAFDALNTQAD
+1314 GIENAFDALRYTQAD
-1329 YFKDYSDAIDDILK
+1329 PFKDFADAIKNILD
-1343 KLNEESEANKASQDL
+1343 KLNEESEANEASKKL
-1358 YEYYADK
+1358 YDDYTLDDGD
-1365 ENGIIPLLNID
+1365 GIIPSLNSD

-1389 YSSKQTTDAIAAA
+1389 YSKTTDAIAAA
-1402 ETAVNELA
+1402 EAAVNALA
-1410 TFVDANQAILSE
+1410 EFVETNKATLSK
-1422 DECKTWA
+1422 DECKTEA
-1429 ETLNGKADKAI
+1429 ETLKGEADKAI
-1440 EDGYAAVRT
+1440 EDGYAAIRT
-1449 AETGILA
+1449 AETEVLA

-1471 MSEPAWDQDKAA
+1471 ETAWAQENAA
-1483 VYEAKI
+1483 EYEAKI

-1522 SGLEEVYSHDGTSA
+1522 SDLEKVYNHDGTSA
-1536 ANARAELDKAYN
+1536 DLAKANLDKEYN
-1548 PVKDNIETSDDMEG
+1548 TVKGNIETSDDMEG

-1567 QTEYA
+1567 KSEYA
-1572 DKYKDLSDKLDDIK
+1572 GKYQALSDELESIY
-1586 KRYDGDDAVVVR
+1586 KRYHSDDAVVVR

-1611 ALDALN
+1611 KLDALDG
-1617 AEAAQADQE
+1617 EAAQADQK
-1626 AKYNID
+1626 AKYNKD
-1632 VANNAS
+1632 VAANAS

-1648 ARYDALVAY
+1648 ARYDALLAY

-1662 LYDEGNSDNY
+1662 LYEEGNSDNY
-1672 YWGQLNNAA
+1672 YWNQLDLIA
-1681 WYIAYETQWL
+1681 WYIASDTQWL

-1697 DAAQPLTPESVLPY
+1697 DAAEPLTPESVLP
-1711 RNNLNNILNNV
+1711 NGSAVNTNLNYV
-1722 DYNAHNDVYQI
+1722 DFNAHRDVYS
-1733 ANNAADK
+1733 NAYNGATT
-1740 ALKNAAGALA
+1740 ALQNASGALA
-1750 AANLVPADRA
+1750 DAHLVPADRT
-1760 KLQNDYDTAKL
+1760 KLQNDYDAANLNYYKTIQD
-1771 SFTKAI
+1771 FEN
-1777 HDYDDTYST
+1777 T
-1786 LFPNGFDWEKLGEYV
+1786 LNEYFPTGYMDWEKLGEYV
-1801 KAVDTAEQAFNNVVT
+1801 KAVDTAEKAFNDVVT
-1816 ASKAIID
+1816 ASQAIID

-2007 AGKLTVGNAVFAD
+2007 AGNLTVGNAVFAD

>member
-1 MQKKLLAC
+1 MQKKILAC

-23 TVSDFNPNEATTD
+23 AVSDFNPNEASTD

-42 ELNFG
+42 KLDFG
-47 ATGNG
+47 ADGVG
-52 LYAPVGISTVKFQK
+52 LYAPVGIYTVKFQK
-66 INLYPGT
+66 IQLYPGD
-73 YELNLGE
+73 YELNLGTAE
-80 AKNILV
+80 NILV
-86 KVVDGADVTDVTDV
+86 KVDGADV

-105 GIAKFEIKETKDVII
+105 GIAEFEIKETKDVEI
-120 TLNAVN
+120 TLNADN
-126 LEIAFSCT
+126 REIAFSCT
-134 KADLTVVV
+134 KADLTLLVN
-142 DEKGLN
+142 EAYLN
-148 EKFTEALDEA
+148 SKLTTALGSA
-158 KPVELISLDAAT
+158 LPVELTEDNTNQTPQSLKDEYADLKKRYDDIAAEIAKIVEPVAIADYGT
-170 DALKNDN
+170 FELWKGAENCTIGVEIAALKAD
-177 YKNKEAAYKTLKTE
+177 
-191 YDALIAEYN
+191 
-200 RISGNIANVDEPLDL
+200 
-215 KNVYGEF
+215 
-222 KLWLAKNDESVIDTD
+222 
-237 IASLKEKV
+237 V
-245 EAYNTAAESLN
+245 EAYNEKANAE
-256 TDVKGINEMM
+256 
-266 DYYNR
+266 
-271 VQNLVNAY
+271 
-279 ESKLTKDDNNSDAN
+279 
-293 YKGVEDKFIEARIAD
+293 
-308 ELKIVEDKI
+308 
-317 AQIRAKLDK
+317 
-326 EYAAGTL
+326 
-333 KDPQKDKENGFKY
+333 
-346 PDGCERDEI
+346 
-355 LADIAN
+355 
-361 IATAYNTAVADKDAY
+361 NTAVADRNANKEYWDRQNNQIKAYESKIDPYAAETDEFVKARTQEALDVVNGMIAKLNAELEAKKDFAEKFETPEGCDYSKVMAAFGELEAAKNIAVADKAAY

-447 INEAALNGKISAL
+447 INEAALNAKISAL
-460 TDAATKMTTVK
+460 TAAATEMTTVK

-484 YDAYKAQVGSD
+484 YGTYETTLGSKQ
-495 DPLSGL
+495 PVSGL
-501 KASYAEA
+501 LGSYEEA
-508 KATDVPD
+508 KATKIPD
-515 GQVAEYNRLTAAVEK
+515 GQDEEYGKLTAAVED
-530 AFGDLEEFVTTH
+530 AFGDLEKFVTTH
-542 YGTDLSTAANQE
+542 YGIDLSTTDNQTE
-554 KYSEVF
+554 YNRL
-560 VKAVVDAISALKTNT
+560 VKAVEDAISALKTNT
-575 DNYADWNKLATD
+575 DNYADWNKLVAD
-587 LDANVSEIETL
+587 LNTNDGKIKTL

-610 KGVTIDLSSKF
+610 KEVTIDLYSKF
-621 DQTIANIQAS
+621 KPTIDNIQAS
-631 INQLKDGDDTSEIK
+631 IEQLKPGDDASEIET
-645 KAIET
+645 AIEDV
-650 MLETAKNIDN
+650 LKAANALDD
-660 AFRKAFDAY
+660 AFREAFDAY
-669 IGFKGDLAA
+669 IGFSGDLAA

-683 GDKLILKDKDGKE
+683 DNKFIFEKDGKP
-696 VYGRTN
+696 VYGKTN
-702 AQTQYDNLAK
+702 AETKYDDLAK
-712 VVDTYQTK
+712 VVDGYK
-720 LNEVAKANNQ
+720 KELNEVAGFENQ
-730 EIIQKAGEL
+730 KCLEGALALADKIGE
-739 AVDIEGSTF
+739 STF

-761 NASDA
+761 NASVA
-766 NKKHA
+766 NKNYA
-771 ETVYNATETN
+771 QGVYNATETN
-781 YNRLY
+781 YNKLEAA
-786 DNGNGVPGIDAANLD
+786 GVPDIDAANLG

-823 TGADNALKTL
+823 TGADRALKTL
-833 VENCTNFDNNVNAY
+833 VDNCTKFDNNVNAY
-847 ATLYEVVKDVP
+847 AALYEVVKDVP

-863 ALKFEEDCYTI
+863 ALKFEGDCYTI

-976 AYQGYM
+976 AYNSYM
-982 DKLDA
+982 AQLDA

-1010 VNEGEYTDKYEDIA
+1010 VNEKEYTDKYEDIA

-1044 TAAGWKSEIDKARSV
+1044 TAAGWKPAIDKARSV

-1102 LDAEF
+1102 LDAKF
-1107 NEWVEKKNNDRVVFS
+1107 NEWVEEQNNDRVVFS
-1122 QNDYNEWT
+1122 QDDYKVW
-1130 AKIKTEIT
+1130 T
-1138 DKIEARQQELVD
+1138 DKIEAIETEIANREQALVVA
-1150 DMNTKGREY
+1150 MNTKGGEY
-1159 WTKEYTNRAMPVYA
+1159 WTKEYTNRASLVYDEMK
-1173 GMMAALTNAGMA
+1173 GALLLAGMA
-1185 TVDDEGAHLSA
+1185 TEKDGVVTLSA

-1201 LEGEV
+1201 STGKV
-1206 FENAIAALPAAEI
+1206 FEDAIAAMPKAIDDKA
-1219 GKEKADKAD
+1219 KADNAD
-1228 SAVENYASQIG
+1228 PAVENYASQIG
-1239 FAMDAIADEL
+1239 LAMDAIADEL
-1249 DKIDYTADQLEAA
+1249 DKIKYTADQLEAA
-1262 AKVYLAALYTDFT
+1262 AKVHLATLYNDFT
-1275 EKADD
+1275 GYATE
-1280 AKTEAGNVGF
+1280 AKTEAGKADF
-1290 VSDDRKETAKKAIDN
+1290 VTEERIEKAIADIEAQETA
-1305 QIKAAEADY
+1305 AADAYE
-1314 KGIENAFDALNTQAD
+1314 GIENAFDALRYTQAD
-1329 YFKDYSDAIDDILK
+1329 PFKDFADAIKNILD
-1343 KLNEESEANKASQDL
+1343 KLNEESEANEASKKL
-1358 YEYYADK
+1358 YDDYTLDDGD
-1365 ENGIIPLLNID
+1365 GIIPSLNSD

-1389 YSSKQTTDAIAAA
+1389 YSKTTDAIAAA
-1402 ETAVNELA
+1402 EAAVNALA
-1410 TFVDANQAILSE
+1410 EFVETNKATLSK
-1422 DECKTWA
+1422 DECKTEA
-1429 ETLNGKADKAI
+1429 ETLKGEADKAI

-1449 AETGILA
+1449 AETEVLA

-1471 MSEPAWDQDKAA
+1471 ETAWAQENAA
-1483 VYEAKI
+1483 KYEAKI

-1501 KTDEDFQTAALKLEN
+1501 KTDEEFQTAALKLEN

-1536 ANARAELDKAYN
+1536 DIAKANLDKEYN
-1548 PVKDNIETSDDMEG
+1548 TVKGNIETSDDMEG

-1572 DKYKDLSDKLDDIK
+1572 DKYQALSDELDSIY
-1586 KRYDGDDAVVVR
+1586 KRYHSDDAVVVR

-1611 ALDALN
+1611 KLDALN

-1626 AKYNID
+1626 AKYNKD
-1632 VANNAS
+1632 VAANAS

-1648 ARYDALVAY
+1648 ARYDALLAY

-1662 LYDEGNSDNY
+1662 LYEEGNSDNY
-1672 YWGQLNNAA
+1672 YWNQLNNAA
-1681 WYIAYETQWL
+1681 WYIEYETQWL

-1697 DAAQPLTPESVLPY
+1697 DAAEPLTPASVLPY
-1711 RNNLNNILNNV
+1711 RNNLNNILNYV
-1722 DYNAHNDVYQI
+1722 DYNAHYQVVNI
-1733 ANNAADK
+1733 AYNGART
-1740 ALKNAAGALA
+1740 ALENAAGALA
-1750 AANLVPADRA
+1750 DAHLVPADRT
-1760 KLQNDYDTAKL
+1760 KLQNDYDTAYL
-1771 SFTKAI
+1771 NFNKAI
-1777 HDYDDTYST
+1777 QDYNDTYNT
-1786 LFPNGFDWEKLGEYV
+1786 LFPNGFDWDKLGEYV
-1801 KAVDTAEQAFNNVVT
+1801 KAVDTAEQAFNDVVT
-1816 ASKAIID
+1816 ASQAIID

-1828 HFVPGDVELDNE
+1828 HFIPGDVEADPDHE

-1854 EDMTFDDLVASS
+1854 EDMTFDDLVASN

-1890 NIVLN
+1890 NIILN

-2007 AGKLTVGNAVFAD
+2007 AGNLTVGNAVFAD

>member
-1 MQKKLLAC
+1 MQKKILAC

-42 ELNFG
+42 KLDFG
-47 ATGNG
+47 ATGEG
-52 LYAPVGISTVKFQK
+52 LYAPVGIYTVKFK
-66 INLYPGT
+66 EINLYPGT

-80 AKNILV
+80 AENILV
-86 KVVDGADVTDVTDV
+86 KVDGADV

-105 GIAKFEIKETKDVII
+105 GIAEFEIKETKDVEI
-120 TLNAVN
+120 TLNADN
-126 LEIAFSCT
+126 REIAFSCT
-134 KADLTVVV
+134 KADLTLLVN
-142 DEKGLN
+142 EAYLN
-148 EKFTEALDEA
+148 SKLTTALGSA
-158 KPVELISLDAAT
+158 LPVELTEDNTNQTPQSLKDEYADLKKRYDDIAAEIAKIVEPVAIADYGT
-170 DALKNDN
+170 FELWKGAENCTIGVEIAALKAD
-177 YKNKEAAYKTLKTE
+177 
-191 YDALIAEYN
+191 
-200 RISGNIANVDEPLDL
+200 
-215 KNVYGEF
+215 
-222 KLWLAKNDESVIDTD
+222 
-237 IASLKEKV
+237 V
-245 EAYNTAAESLN
+245 EAYNEKANAE
-256 TDVKGINEMM
+256 
-266 DYYNR
+266 
-271 VQNLVNAY
+271 
-279 ESKLTKDDNNSDAN
+279 
-293 YKGVEDKFIEARIAD
+293 
-308 ELKIVEDKI
+308 
-317 AQIRAKLDK
+317 
-326 EYAAGTL
+326 
-333 KDPQKDKENGFKY
+333 
-346 PDGCERDEI
+346 
-355 LADIAN
+355 
-361 IATAYNTAVADKDAY
+361 NTAVADRNANKEYWDRQNNRIKAYESKIDPYAAETDEFVKARTQEALDVVNGMIAKLNAELEAKKDFAEKFETPEGCDYSKVMAAFGELEAAKNIAVADKAAY

-447 INEAALNGKISAL
+447 INEAALNAKISAL
-460 TDAATKMTTVK
+460 TAAATEMTTVK

-484 YDAYKAQVGSD
+484 YGTYETTLGSKQ
-495 DPLSGL
+495 PVSGL
-501 KASYAEA
+501 LGSYEEA
-508 KATDVPD
+508 KATKIPD
-515 GQVAEYNRLTAAVEK
+515 GQDEEYGKLTAAVED
-530 AFGDLEEFVTTH
+530 AFGDLEKFVTTH
-542 YGTDLSTAANQE
+542 YGIDLSTTDNQTE
-554 KYSEVF
+554 YNRL
-560 VKAVVDAISALKTNT
+560 VKAVEDAISALKTNT
-575 DNYADWNKLATD
+575 DNYADWNKLVAD
-587 LDANVSEIETL
+587 LNTNDGKIKTL

-610 KGVTIDLSSKF
+610 KEVTIDLYSKF
-621 DQTIANIQAS
+621 KPTIDNIQAS
-631 INQLKDGDDTSEIK
+631 IEQLKPGDDASEIET
-645 KAIET
+645 AIEDV
-650 MLETAKNIDN
+650 LKAANALDD
-660 AFRKAFDAY
+660 AFREAFDAY
-669 IGFKGDLAA
+669 IGFSGDLAA

-683 GDKLILKDKDGKE
+683 DNKFIFEKDGKP
-696 VYGRTN
+696 VYGKTN
-702 AQTQYDNLAK
+702 AETKYDDLAK
-712 VVDTYQTK
+712 VVDGYK
-720 LNEVAKANNQ
+720 KELNEVAGFENQ
-730 EIIQKAGEL
+730 KCLEGALALADKIGE
-739 AVDIEGSTF
+739 STF

-761 NASDA
+761 NASVA
-766 NKKHA
+766 NKNYA
-771 ETVYNATETN
+771 QGVYNATETN
-781 YNRLY
+781 YNKLEAA
-786 DNGNGVPGIDAANLD
+786 GVPDIDAANLG

-823 TGADNALKTL
+823 TGADRALKTL
-833 VENCTNFDNNVNAY
+833 VDNCTKFDNNVNAY
-847 ATLYEVVKDVP
+847 AALYEVVKDVP

-863 ALKFEEDCYTI
+863 ALKFEGDCYTI

-976 AYQGYM
+976 AYNSYM
-982 DKLDA
+982 AQLDA

-1010 VNEGEYTDKYEDIA
+1010 VNEKEYTDKYEDIA

-1044 TAAGWKSEIDKARSV
+1044 TAAGWKPAIDKARSV

-1102 LDAEF
+1102 LDAKF
-1107 NEWVEKKNNDRVVFS
+1107 NEWVEEQNNDRVVFS
-1122 QNDYNEWT
+1122 QDDYKVW
-1130 AKIKTEIT
+1130 T
-1138 DKIEARQQELVD
+1138 DKIEAIETEIANREQALVVA
-1150 DMNTKGREY
+1150 MNTKGGEY
-1159 WTKEYTNRAMPVYA
+1159 WTKEYTNRASLVYDEMK
-1173 GMMAALTNAGMA
+1173 GALLLAGMA
-1185 TVDDEGAHLSA
+1185 TEKDGVVTLSA

-1201 LEGEV
+1201 STGKV
-1206 FENAIAALPAAEI
+1206 FEDAIAAMPKAIDDKA
-1219 GKEKADKAD
+1219 KADNAD
-1228 SAVENYASQIG
+1228 PAVENYASQIG
-1239 FAMDAIADEL
+1239 LAMDAIADEL
-1249 DKIDYTADQLEAA
+1249 DKIKYTADQLEAA
-1262 AKVYLAALYTDFT
+1262 AKVHLATLYNDFT
-1275 EKADD
+1275 GYATE
-1280 AKTEAGNVGF
+1280 AKTEAGKADF
-1290 VSDDRKETAKKAIDN
+1290 VTEERIEKAIADIEAQETA
-1305 QIKAAEADY
+1305 AADAYE
-1314 KGIENAFDALNTQAD
+1314 GIENAFDALRYTQAD
-1329 YFKDYSDAIDDILK
+1329 PFKDFADAIKNILD
-1343 KLNEESEANKASQDL
+1343 KLNEESEANEASKKL
-1358 YEYYADK
+1358 YDDYTLDDGD
-1365 ENGIIPLLNID
+1365 GIIPSLNSD

-1389 YSSKQTTDAIAAA
+1389 YSKTTDAIAAA
-1402 ETAVNELA
+1402 EAAVNALA
-1410 TFVDANQAILSE
+1410 EFVEANKATLSK
-1422 DECKTWA
+1422 DDCKTEA
-1429 ETLNGKADKAI
+1429 EALKGDADKAI
-1440 EDGYAAVRT
+1440 EDGYAAVRI
-1449 AETGILA
+1449 AETEVLA

-1471 MSEPAWDQDKAA
+1471 ETAWAQENAA
-1483 VYEAKI
+1483 KYEAKI

-1501 KTDEDFQTAALKLEN
+1501 KTDEEFQTAALKLEN

-1536 ANARAELDKAYN
+1536 DIAKANLDKEYN
-1548 PVKDNIETSDDMEG
+1548 TVKGNIETSDDMEG

-1572 DKYKDLSDKLDDIK
+1572 DKYQALSDELDSIY
-1586 KRYDGDDAVVVR
+1586 KRYHSDDAVVVR

-1611 ALDALN
+1611 KLDALN

-1626 AKYNID
+1626 AKYNKD
-1632 VANNAS
+1632 VAANAS

-1648 ARYDALVAY
+1648 ARYDALLAY

-1662 LYDEGNSDNY
+1662 LYEEGNSDNY
-1672 YWGQLNNAA
+1672 YWNQLNNAA
-1681 WYIAYETQWL
+1681 WYIEYETQWL

-1697 DAAQPLTPESVLPY
+1697 DAAEPLTPASVLPY
-1711 RNNLNNILNNV
+1711 RNNLNSILNNV
-1722 DYNAHNDVYQI
+1722 DYNAHYQVVNI
-1733 ANNAADK
+1733 AYTG
-1740 ALKNAAGALA
+1740 ALTALDNAAGALA
-1750 AANLVPADRA
+1750 DAHLVPADRT
-1760 KLQNDYDTAKL
+1760 KLQNDYDTAYL
-1771 SFTKAI
+1771 NFNKAI
-1777 HDYDDTYST
+1777 QDYNDTYNT
-1786 LFPNGFDWEKLGEYV
+1786 LFPNGFDWDKLGEYV
-1801 KAVDTAEQAFNNVVT
+1801 KAVDTAEQAFNDVVT
-1816 ASKAIID
+1816 ASQAIID

-1828 HFVPGDVELDNE
+1828 HFIPGDVEADPDHE
-1840 VSAVDVQQVIAWIG
+1840 ISAVDVQQVIAWIG
-1854 EDMTFDDLVASS
+1854 EDMTFDDLVASN

-1890 NIVLN
+1890 NIILN

-2007 AGKLTVGNAVFAD
+2007 AGNLTVGNAVFAD

>member
-23 TVSDFNPNEATTD
+23 AVSDFNPNEASTD

-42 ELNFG
+42 KLDFG
-47 ATGNG
+47 ADGVG
-52 LYAPVGISTVKFQK
+52 LYAPVGIYTVKFQK
-66 INLYPGT
+66 IQLYPGD
-73 YELNLGE
+73 YELNLGTAE
-80 AKNILV
+80 NILV
-86 KVVDGADVTDVTDV
+86 KVDGADV

-105 GIAKFEIKETKDVII
+105 GIAEFEIKETKDVEI
-120 TLNAVN
+120 TLNADN
-126 LEIAFSCT
+126 REIAFSCT
-134 KADLTVVV
+134 KADLTLLVN
-142 DEKGLN
+142 EAYLN
-148 EKFTEALDEA
+148 SKLTTALGSA
-158 KPVELISLDAAT
+158 LPVELTEDNTNQTPQSLKDEYADLKKRYDDIAAEIAKIVEPVAIADYGT
-170 DALKNDN
+170 FELWKGAENCTIGVEIAALKAD
-177 YKNKEAAYKTLKTE
+177 
-191 YDALIAEYN
+191 
-200 RISGNIANVDEPLDL
+200 
-215 KNVYGEF
+215 
-222 KLWLAKNDESVIDTD
+222 
-237 IASLKEKV
+237 V
-245 EAYNTAAESLN
+245 EAYNEKANAE
-256 TDVKGINEMM
+256 
-266 DYYNR
+266 
-271 VQNLVNAY
+271 
-279 ESKLTKDDNNSDAN
+279 
-293 YKGVEDKFIEARIAD
+293 
-308 ELKIVEDKI
+308 
-317 AQIRAKLDK
+317 
-326 EYAAGTL
+326 
-333 KDPQKDKENGFKY
+333 
-346 PDGCERDEI
+346 
-355 LADIAN
+355 
-361 IATAYNTAVADKDAY
+361 NTAVADRNANKEYWDRQNNQIKAYESKIDPYAAETDEFVKARTQEALDVVNGMIAKLNAELEAKKDFAEKFETPEGCDYSKVMAAFGELEAAKNIAVADKAAY

-447 INEAALNGKISAL
+447 INEAALNAKISAL
-460 TDAATKMTTVK
+460 TAAATEMTTVK

-484 YDAYKAQVGSD
+484 YGTYETTLGSKQ
-495 DPLSGL
+495 PVSGL
-501 KASYAEA
+501 LGSYEEA
-508 KATDVPD
+508 KATKIPD
-515 GQVAEYNRLTAAVEK
+515 GQDEEYGKLTAAVED
-530 AFGDLEEFVTTH
+530 AFGDLEKFVTTH
-542 YGTDLSTAANQE
+542 YGIDLSTTDNQTE
-554 KYSEVF
+554 YNRL
-560 VKAVVDAISALKTNT
+560 VKAVEDAISALKTNT
-575 DNYADWNKLATD
+575 DNYADWNKLVAD
-587 LDANVSEIETL
+587 LNTNDGKIKTL

-610 KGVTIDLSSKF
+610 KEVTIDLYSKF
-621 DQTIANIQAS
+621 KPTIDNIQAS
-631 INQLKDGDDTSEIK
+631 IEQLKPGDDASEIET
-645 KAIET
+645 AIEDV
-650 MLETAKNIDN
+650 LKAANALDD
-660 AFRKAFDAY
+660 AFREAFDAY
-669 IGFKGDLAA
+669 IGFSGDLAA

-683 GDKLILKDKDGKE
+683 DNKFIFEKDGKP
-696 VYGRTN
+696 VYGKTN
-702 AQTQYDNLAK
+702 AETKYDDLAK
-712 VVDTYQTK
+712 VVDGYK
-720 LNEVAKANNQ
+720 KELNEVAGFENQ
-730 EIIQKAGEL
+730 KCLEGALALADKIGE
-739 AVDIEGSTF
+739 STF
-748 EADLEKAKKDFAY
+748 EADLEKAKKGFAY
-761 NASDA
+761 NASVA
-766 NKKHA
+766 NKNYA
-771 ETVYNATETN
+771 QGVYNATETN
-781 YNRLY
+781 YNKLEAA
-786 DNGNGVPGIDAANLD
+786 GVPDIDAANLG

-823 TGADNALKTL
+823 TGADRALKTL
-833 VENCTNFDNNVNAY
+833 VDNCTKFDNNVNAY
-847 ATLYEVVKDVP
+847 AALYEVVKDVP

-863 ALKFEEDCYTI
+863 ALKFEGDCYTI

-976 AYQGYM
+976 AYNSYM
-982 DKLDA
+982 AQLDA

-1010 VNEGEYTDKYEDIA
+1010 VNEKEYTDKYEDIA

-1044 TAAGWKSEIDKARSV
+1044 TAAGWKPAIDKARSV

-1065 VYNDYYWDIDNEGY
+1065 VYNDYYWDIDNKGY
-1079 HDFVKDVLAEY
+1079 HKFVEDVLAEY

-1107 NEWVEKKNNDRVVFS
+1107 RAWVQKQNNDRVVFS
-1122 QNDYNEWT
+1122 QGDYQKWT
-1130 AKIKTEIT
+1130 DKIKTEIT
-1138 DKIEARQQELVD
+1138 DKIEARQQELVVA
-1150 DMNTKGREY
+1150 MNTKGGEY
-1159 WTKEYTNRAMPVYA
+1159 WTKEYTNRASLVYDEMK
-1173 GMMAALTNAGMA
+1173 GALLLAGMA
-1185 TVDDEGAHLSA
+1185 TEKDGVVTLSA

-1201 LEGEV
+1201 STGKV
-1206 FENAIAALPAAEI
+1206 FEDAIAAMPKAIDDKA
-1219 GKEKADKAD
+1219 KADNAD
-1228 SAVENYASQIG
+1228 PAVENYASQIG
-1239 FAMDAIADEL
+1239 LAMDAIADEL
-1249 DKIDYTADQLEAA
+1249 DKIKYTADQLEAA
-1262 AKVYLAALYTDFT
+1262 AKVHLATLYNDFT
-1275 EKADD
+1275 VYAAE
-1280 AKTEAGNVGF
+1280 AKTEAGKADF
-1290 VSDDRKETAKKAIDN
+1290 VTEERIEKAIADIEAQETA
-1305 QIKAAEADY
+1305 AADAYE
-1314 KGIENAFDALNTQAD
+1314 GIENAFDALRYTQAD
-1329 YFKDYSDAIDDILK
+1329 PFKDFADAIKNILD
-1343 KLNEESEANKASQDL
+1343 KLNEESEANEASKKL
-1358 YEYYADK
+1358 YDDYTLDDGD
-1365 ENGIIPLLNID
+1365 GIIPSLNSD

-1389 YSSKQTTDAIAAA
+1389 YSKTTDAIAAA
-1402 ETAVNELA
+1402 EAAVNALA
-1410 TFVDANQAILSE
+1410 EFVETNKATLSK
-1422 DECKTWA
+1422 DECKTEA
-1429 ETLNGKADKAI
+1429 ETLKGEADKAI

-1449 AETGILA
+1449 AETEVLA

-1471 MSEPAWDQDKAA
+1471 ETAWAQENAA
-1483 VYEAKI
+1483 KYEAKI

-1501 KTDEDFQTAALKLEN
+1501 KTDEEFQTAALKLEN

-1536 ANARAELDKAYN
+1536 DIAKANLDKEYN
-1548 PVKDNIETSDDMEG
+1548 TVKGNIETSDDMEG

-1572 DKYKDLSDKLDDIK
+1572 DKYQALSDELDSIY
-1586 KRYDGDDAVVVR
+1586 KRYHSDDAVVVR

-1611 ALDALN
+1611 KLDALN

-1626 AKYNID
+1626 AKYNKD
-1632 VANNAS
+1632 VAANAS

-1648 ARYDALVAY
+1648 ARYDALLAY

-1662 LYDEGNSDNY
+1662 LYEEGNSDNY
-1672 YWGQLNNAA
+1672 YWNQLNNAA
-1681 WYIAYETQWL
+1681 WYIEYETQWL

-1697 DAAQPLTPESVLPY
+1697 DAAEPLTPASVLPY
-1711 RNNLNNILNNV
+1711 RNNLNNILNYV
-1722 DYNAHNDVYQI
+1722 DYNAHYQVVNI
-1733 ANNAADK
+1733 AYNGART
-1740 ALKNAAGALA
+1740 ALENAAGALA
-1750 AANLVPADRA
+1750 DAHLVPADRT
-1760 KLQNDYDTAKL
+1760 KLQNDYDTAYL
-1771 SFTKAI
+1771 NFNKAI
-1777 HDYDDTYST
+1777 QDYNDTYNT
-1786 LFPNGFDWEKLGEYV
+1786 LFPNGFDWDKLGEYV
-1801 KAVDTAEQAFNNVVT
+1801 KAVDTAEQAFNDVVT
-1816 ASKAIID
+1816 ASQAIID

-1828 HFVPGDVELDNE
+1828 QFIPGDVEADPDHE

-1854 EDMTFDDLVASS
+1854 EDMTFDDLVASN

-1890 NIVLN
+1890 NIILN

-2007 AGKLTVGNAVFAD
+2007 AGNLTVGNAVFAD

>member
-23 TVSDFNPNEATTD
+23 AVSDFNPNEASTD

-42 ELNFG
+42 KLDFG
-47 ATGNG
+47 ADGVG
-52 LYAPVGISTVKFQK
+52 LYAPVGIYTVKFQK
-66 INLYPGT
+66 IQLYPGD
-73 YELNLGE
+73 YELNLGTAE
-80 AKNILV
+80 NILV
-86 KVVDGADVTDVTDV
+86 KVDGADA
-100 TVGAD
+100 TVED
-105 GIAKFEIKETKDVII
+105 GKARFHIGETKKVEI
-120 TLNAVN
+120 TLNADN
-126 LEIAFSCT
+126 REIAFSCT
-134 KADLTVVV
+134 KADLTLLVN
-142 DEKGLN
+142 EAYLN
-148 EKFTEALDEA
+148 SKLTTALGSA
-158 KPVELISLDAAT
+158 LPVELTEDNTNQTPQSLKDEYADLKKRYDDIAAEIAKIVEPVAIADYGT
-170 DALKNDN
+170 FELWKGAENCTIGVEIAALKAD
-177 YKNKEAAYKTLKTE
+177 
-191 YDALIAEYN
+191 
-200 RISGNIANVDEPLDL
+200 
-215 KNVYGEF
+215 
-222 KLWLAKNDESVIDTD
+222 
-237 IASLKEKV
+237 V
-245 EAYNTAAESLN
+245 EAYNEKANAE
-256 TDVKGINEMM
+256 
-266 DYYNR
+266 
-271 VQNLVNAY
+271 
-279 ESKLTKDDNNSDAN
+279 
-293 YKGVEDKFIEARIAD
+293 
-308 ELKIVEDKI
+308 
-317 AQIRAKLDK
+317 
-326 EYAAGTL
+326 
-333 KDPQKDKENGFKY
+333 
-346 PDGCERDEI
+346 
-355 LADIAN
+355 
-361 IATAYNTAVADKDAY
+361 NTAVADRNANKEYWDRQNNQIKAYESKIDPYAAETDEFVKARTQEALDVVNGMIAKLNAELEAKKDFAEKFETPEGCDDSKVMAAFGELEAAKNIAVADKAAY

-447 INEAALNGKISAL
+447 INEAALNAKISAL
-460 TDAATKMTTVK
+460 TAAATEMTTVK

-484 YDAYKAQVGSD
+484 YGTYETTLGSKQ
-495 DPLSGL
+495 PVSGL
-501 KASYAEA
+501 LGSYEEA
-508 KATDVPD
+508 KATKIPD
-515 GQVAEYNRLTAAVEK
+515 GQDEEYGKLTAAVED
-530 AFGDLEEFVTTH
+530 AFGDLEKFVTTH
-542 YGTDLSTAANQE
+542 YGIDLSTTDNQTE
-554 KYSEVF
+554 YNRL
-560 VKAVVDAISALKTNT
+560 VKAVEDAISALKTNT
-575 DNYADWNKLATD
+575 DNYADWNKLVAD
-587 LDANVSEIETL
+587 LNTNDGKIKTL

-610 KGVTIDLSSKF
+610 KEVTIDLYSKF
-621 DQTIANIQAS
+621 KPTIDNIQAS
-631 INQLKDGDDTSEIK
+631 IEQLKPGDDASEIET
-645 KAIET
+645 AIEDV
-650 MLETAKNIDN
+650 LKAANALDD
-660 AFRKAFDAY
+660 AFREAFDAY
-669 IGFKGDLAA
+669 IGFSGDLAA

-683 GDKLILKDKDGKE
+683 DNKFIFEKDGKP
-696 VYGRTN
+696 VYGKTN
-702 AQTQYDNLAK
+702 AETKYDDLAK
-712 VVDTYQTK
+712 VVDGYK
-720 LNEVAKANNQ
+720 KELNEVAGFENQ
-730 EIIQKAGEL
+730 KCLEGALALADKIGE
-739 AVDIEGSTF
+739 STF

-761 NASDA
+761 NASVA
-766 NKKHA
+766 NKNYA
-771 ETVYNATETN
+771 QGVYNATETN
-781 YNRLY
+781 YNKLEAA
-786 DNGNGVPGIDAANLD
+786 GVPDIDAANLG

-823 TGADNALKTL
+823 TGADRALKTL
-833 VENCTNFDNNVNAY
+833 VDNCTKFDNNVNAY
-847 ATLYEVVKDVP
+847 AALYEVVKDVP

-863 ALKFEEDCYTI
+863 ALKFEGDCYTI

-976 AYQGYM
+976 AYNSYM
-982 DKLDA
+982 AQLDA

-1010 VNEGEYTDKYEDIA
+1010 VNEKEYTDKYEDIA

-1044 TAAGWKSEIDKARSV
+1044 TAAGWKPAIDKARSV

-1090 RDLYDYTKKISD
+1090 RDLYDYTKRISD
-1102 LDAEF
+1102 LDAKF
-1107 NEWVEKKNNDRVVFS
+1107 NEWVEEQNNDRVVFS
-1122 QNDYNEWT
+1122 QDDYKGWT
-1130 AKIKTEIT
+1130 DEIEAIETEIANR
-1138 DKIEARQQELVD
+1138 EQALVVA
-1150 DMNTKGREY
+1150 MNTKGGEY
-1159 WTKEYTNRAMPVYA
+1159 WTKEYTNRASLVYDEMK
-1173 GMMAALTNAGMA
+1173 GALLLAGMA
-1185 TVDDEGAHLSA
+1185 TEKDGVVTLSA

-1201 LEGEV
+1201 STGKV
-1206 FENAIAALPAAEI
+1206 FEDAIAAMPKAIDDKA
-1219 GKEKADKAD
+1219 KADNAD
-1228 SAVENYASQIG
+1228 PAVENYASQIG
-1239 FAMDAIADEL
+1239 LAMDAIADEL
-1249 DKIDYTADQLEAA
+1249 DKIKYTADQLEAA
-1262 AKVYLAALYTDFT
+1262 AKVHLATLYNDFT
-1275 EKADD
+1275 GYATE
-1280 AKTEAGNVGF
+1280 AKTEAGKADF
-1290 VSDDRKETAKKAIDN
+1290 VTEERIEKAIADIEA
-1305 QIKAAEADY
+1305 QGTAAADAY
-1314 KGIENAFDALNTQAD
+1314 EGIENAFDALRYTQAD
-1329 YFKDYSDAIDDILK
+1329 PFKDFADAIKNILD
-1343 KLNEESEANKASQDL
+1343 KLNEESEANEASKKL
-1358 YEYYADK
+1358 YDDYTLDDGD
-1365 ENGIIPLLNID
+1365 GIIPSLNSD

-1389 YSSKQTTDAIAAA
+1389 YSKTTDAIAAA
-1402 ETAVNELA
+1402 EAAVNALA
-1410 TFVDANQAILSE
+1410 EFVETNKATLSK
-1422 DECKTWA
+1422 DECKTEA
-1429 ETLNGKADKAI
+1429 ETLKGEADKAI
-1440 EDGYAAVRT
+1440 EDGYAAVRI
-1449 AETGILA
+1449 AETEVLA

-1471 MSEPAWDQDKAA
+1471 ETAWAQKNAA

-1501 KTDEDFQTAALKLEN
+1501 KTDEEFQAAALKLEN

-1522 SGLEEVYSHDGTSA
+1522 SDLEKVYNHDGTSA

-1548 PVKDNIETSDDMEG
+1548 PVKGNIETSDDMEG

-1567 QTEYA
+1567 KSEYA
-1572 DKYKDLSDKLDDIK
+1572 GKYQALSEKLEDIK
-1586 KRYDGDDAVVVR
+1586 KRYDVDDAVVVR

-1611 ALDALN
+1611 ELDTLN

-1626 AKYNID
+1626 AKYNKD
-1632 VANNAS
+1632 VAANAS

-1648 ARYDALVAY
+1648 ARYDALLAY
-1657 TQQHK
+1657 TQQHE
-1662 LYDEGNSDNY
+1662 LYEEGNSDNY

-1697 DAAQPLTPESVLPY
+1697 DAAEPLTPASVLPY
-1711 RNNLNNILNNV
+1711 RNNLNNILNYV
-1722 DYNAHNDVYQI
+1722 DYNAHYQVVNI
-1733 ANNAADK
+1733 AYSG
-1740 ALKNAAGALA
+1740 ALTALDNAAGALA
-1750 AANLVPADRA
+1750 DAHLVPADRT
-1760 KLQNDYDTAKL
+1760 KLQNDYDTAYL
-1771 SFTKAI
+1771 NFNKAI
-1777 HDYDDTYST
+1777 QDYNDTYNT
-1786 LFPNGFDWEKLGEYV
+1786 LFPNNYFDWEKLGEYV
-1801 KAVDTAEQAFNNVVT
+1801 KAVDTAEQAFNDVVT
-1816 ASKAIID
+1816 ASQAIID

-1828 HFVPGDVELDNE
+1828 HFIPGDVEADPDHE

-1854 EDMTFDDLVASS
+1854 EDMTFDDLVASN

-1890 NIVLN
+1890 NIILN

-2007 AGKLTVGNAVFAD
+2007 AGNLTVGNAVFAD

>member
-9 LLVTPVATAAVANT
+9 LLVTPAATAAVANT
-23 TVSDFNPNEATTD
+23 TVPGFPTEASAD

-42 ELNFG
+42 VLDFK
-47 ATGNG
+47 NG
-52 LYAPVGISTVKFQK
+52 GGLVAPVGIYTVKFETIQ
-66 INLYPGT
+66 LYPGD
-73 YELNLGE
+73 YELNLGDAE
-80 AKNILV
+80 NILV
-86 KVVDGADVTDVTDV
+86 KVDGADVTVD
-100 TVGAD
+100 G
-105 GIAKFEIKETKDVII
+105 GIARFYIGETKEVEI
-120 TLNAVN
+120 TLNADN
-126 LEIAFSCT
+126 REIAFSCT
-134 KADLTVVV
+134 KADLTVIVN
-142 DEKGLN
+142 EAELN
-148 EKFTEALDEA
+148 SKLTEDLAEAL
-158 KPVELISLDAAT
+158 PVELTEDNTNQTPQSLKSEYADLKKRYDDIAAEIAKVDVPLAIADYGAFELWKGAENCT
-170 DALKNDN
+170 IGVEIAALKAD
-177 YKNKEAAYKTLKTE
+177 
-191 YDALIAEYN
+191 
-200 RISGNIANVDEPLDL
+200 
-215 KNVYGEF
+215 
-222 KLWLAKNDESVIDTD
+222 
-237 IASLKEKV
+237 V
-245 EAYNTAAESLN
+245 EAYNEKANAENTAVADRNANKEYW
-256 TDVKGINEMM
+256 D
-266 DYYNR
+266 R
-271 VQNLVNAY
+271 QNNQIKAY
-279 ESKLTKDDNNSDAN
+279 ESKIDPYAAETDEFVKARTQ
-293 YKGVEDKFIEARIAD
+293 EALDVVNGMI
-308 ELKIVEDKI
+308 
-317 AQIRAKLDK
+317 AKLNAELEAKKDFAEK
-326 EYAAGTL
+326 FETPEGCDYSKVMAAFGEL
-333 KDPQKDKENGFKY
+333 EAA
-346 PDGCERDEI
+346 E
-355 LADIAN
+355 
-361 IATAYNTAVADKDAY
+361 NTAVADKDAY

-384 KFTETYNGVLNALNL
+384 KFTETYNGVLNALNI

-447 INEAALNGKISAL
+447 INETALNAKISAL
-460 TDAATKMTTVK
+460 TAAATEMTTVK

-484 YDAYKAQVGSD
+484 YGTYKTNLGSKQ
-495 DPLSGL
+495 PVSGL
-501 KASYAEA
+501 LGSYEEA
-508 KATDVPD
+508 KATKVPD
-515 GQVAEYNRLTAAVEK
+515 GQDAEYEKLTTAVED
-530 AFGDLEEFVTTH
+530 AFGDLEKFVTTH
-542 YGTDLSTAANQE
+542 YGIDLSTTDNQTE
-554 KYSEVF
+554 YNRL
-560 VKAVVDAISALKTNT
+560 VKAVEDAISALKTNT
-575 DNYADWNKLATD
+575 DNYADWNKLVAD
-587 LDANVSEIETL
+587 LNTNDGKIKTL
-598 SNALKTY
+598 SDKLKAD
-605 VESKD
+605 VEKD
-610 KGVTIDLSSKF
+610 TKKEVTIDLYSKF
-621 DQTIANIQAS
+621 KPTIDNIQAS
-631 INQLKDGDDTSEIK
+631 IEQLKPGDDASEIET
-645 KAIET
+645 AIEDV
-650 MLETAKNIDN
+650 LKAAKNLDK
-660 AFRKAFDAY
+660 AFRDAVDAY
-669 IGFKGDLAA
+669 AGFSGDLAA

-683 GDKLILKDKDGKE
+683 DNKFIFEKDGKP
-696 VYGRTN
+696 VYGKTN
-702 AQTQYDNLAK
+702 AETKYDDLAE
-712 VVDTYQTK
+712 VVDGYKTQ
-720 LNEVAKANNQ
+720 LNEVAKLENQ
-730 EIIQKAGEL
+730 KCLEGAL
-739 AVDIEGSTF
+739 ALADKIGGSTF

-761 NASDA
+761 NASVE

-771 ETVYNATETN
+771 EGVYSATETN

-786 DNGNGVPGIDAANLD
+786 DNGNGVPGIDAANLG

-833 VENCTNFDNNVNAY
+833 VDNCTKFDNNVNAY
-847 ATLYEVVKDVP
+847 AALYEVVKDVP

-863 ALKFEEDCYTI
+863 ALKFEGDCYTI

-889 ADYDKFMADIKTALE
+889 ADYDKFMADIKTALQ
-904 GMKVVDGLP
+904 GKKVVDGLP

-934 VKERIQENQQVYD
+934 VKERIQKNQQVYD
-947 ALLDESKNTLAVIN
+947 ALLDDSKMASAEIN
-961 GVRNFLDTNYDKENE
+961 KVRSFIETNIKDSAEKEKRNKE
-976 AYQGYM
+976 
-982 DKLDA
+982 LDA
-987 LADELTALNLAV
+987 LADELTALNLVV
-999 TGDFGKGELDK
+999 TGDFGHGALDDTT
-1010 VNEGEYTDKYEDIA
+1010 NGKYHKQYLDIV
-1024 ERAKNLQTEIDGAV
+1024 ERANNLQSEIDQAV
-1038 SGLNEA
+1038 SGLNNAWIPKWEPV
-1044 TAAGWKSEIDKARSV
+1044 IDGARSV

-1065 VYNDYYWDIDNEGY
+1065 VYNDYYWDIDNKDY
-1079 HDFVKDVLAEY
+1079 HKFVEDVLAEY

-1102 LDAEF
+1102 LDAQF
-1107 NEWVEKKNNDRVVFS
+1107 RAWVQKQNDDRVVFS

-1130 AKIKTEIT
+1130 DKIKTEIT

-1150 DMNTKGREY
+1150 AMNTKGSEY
-1159 WTKEYTNRAMPVYA
+1159 WTQEYTNRAMPVYA

-1201 LEGEV
+1201 PEGKV
-1206 FENAIAALPAAEI
+1206 FEDAIAAMPKAIDDKA
-1219 GKEKADKAD
+1219 KADNAESGVK
-1228 SAVENYASQIG
+1228 NYASQIG
-1239 FAMDAIADEL
+1239 LAMDAIADEL
-1249 DKIDYTADQLEAA
+1249 DKIKYTADQLEAA
-1262 AKVYLAALYTDFT
+1262 AKVHLATLYKDFT
-1275 EKADD
+1275 DYATE
-1280 AKTEAGNVGF
+1280 AKTEAGKADF
-1290 VSDDRKETAKKAIDN
+1290 VTEERIEKAIADIEAQETA
-1305 QIKAAEADY
+1305 AADAYE
-1314 KGIENAFDALNTQAD
+1314 GIENAFDALRYTQAD
-1329 YFKDYSDAIDDILK
+1329 PFKDFADAIKNILD
-1343 KLNEESEANKASQDL
+1343 KLNEESEANEASKKL
-1358 YEYYADK
+1358 YDDYTLDDGD
-1365 ENGIIPLLNID
+1365 GIIPSLNSD

-1389 YSSKQTTDAIAAA
+1389 YSKTTDAIAAA
-1402 ETAVNELA
+1402 EAAVNALA
-1410 TFVDANQAILSE
+1410 EFVETNKATLSK
-1422 DECKTWA
+1422 DECKTEA
-1429 ETLNGKADKAI
+1429 ETLKGEADKAI

-1449 AETGILA
+1449 AETEVLA

-1471 MSEPAWDQDKAA
+1471 EAVWAQKDAA
-1483 VYEAKI
+1483 EYEEKI

-1501 KTDEDFQTAALKLEN
+1501 KTDEEFQAAALKLEN

-1522 SGLEEVYSHDGTSA
+1522 SDLEKVYNHDGTSA
-1536 ANARAELDKAYN
+1536 DLAKANLDKEYN
-1548 PVKDNIETSDDMEG
+1548 TVKGNIETSDDMEG

-1567 QTEYA
+1567 KSEYA
-1572 DKYKDLSDKLDDIK
+1572 RKYQDLSDKLDDIK

-1611 ALDALN
+1611 ELDALN

-1626 AKYNID
+1626 AKYNKD
-1632 VANNAS
+1632 VAANAS

-1648 ARYDALVAY
+1648 ARYDALLAY
-1657 TQQHK
+1657 TQQHE
-1662 LYDEGNSDNY
+1662 LYEEGNSDNY

-1697 DAAQPLTPESVLPY
+1697 DAAEPLTPASVLPY
-1711 RNNLNNILNNV
+1711 RNNLNNILNYV
-1722 DYNAHNDVYQI
+1722 DYNAHYQVVNI
-1733 ANNAADK
+1733 AYSG
-1740 ALKNAAGALA
+1740 ALTALDNAAGALA
-1750 AANLVPADRA
+1750 DAHLVPTDRA
-1760 KLQNDYDTAKL
+1760 KLQNDYDTAYL
-1771 SFTKAI
+1771 NFNKAI
-1777 HDYDDTYST
+1777 QDFNDTYNT
-1786 LFPNGFDWEKLGEYV
+1786 LFPNNYFDWEKLGEYV
-1801 KAVDTAEQAFNNVVT
+1801 KAVDTAEQAFNDVVT
-1816 ASKAIID
+1816 ASQAIID

-1828 HFVPGDVELDNE
+1828 HFVPGDVEADPDHE

-1854 EDMTFDDLVASS
+1854 EDMTFDDLVASN

>member
-23 TVSDFNPNEATTD
+23 TVSDFNPNEASTD

-42 ELNFG
+42 KLDFDDEEV
-47 ATGNG
+47 G
-52 LYAPVGISTVKFQK
+52 LYAPVGIYTVKFQK
-66 INLYPGT
+66 IQLYPGD
-73 YELNLGE
+73 YELNLGTAE
-80 AKNILV
+80 NILV
-86 KVVDGADVTDVTDV
+86 KVDGADA
-100 TVGAD
+100 TVED
-105 GIAKFEIKETKDVII
+105 GKARFHIGETKEVEI
-120 TLNAVN
+120 TLNADN
-126 LEIAFSCT
+126 REIAFSCT
-134 KADLTVVV
+134 KADLTLLVNEA
-142 DEKGLN
+142 DLN
-148 EKFTEALDEA
+148 RELTEDLAEAL
-158 KPVELISLDAAT
+158 PVELTEDNTNQTPQSLKSEYADLKKRYDDIAAEIAKIVEPVAIADYGT
-170 DALKNDN
+170 FELWKGAKGCTIGVEIAALKAD
-177 YKNKEAAYKTLKTE
+177 
-191 YDALIAEYN
+191 
-200 RISGNIANVDEPLDL
+200 
-215 KNVYGEF
+215 
-222 KLWLAKNDESVIDTD
+222 
-237 IASLKEKV
+237 V
-245 EAYNTAAESLN
+245 EAYNEKANAENTAVAGRNANKEYWDTQSNLIKGYQKRVDPYAAE
-256 TDVKGINEMM
+256 TDEFVKARTQEAL
-266 DYYNR
+266 D
-271 VQNLVNAY
+271 VVN
-279 ESKLTKDDNNSDAN
+279 
-293 YKGVEDKFIEARIAD
+293 GMI
-308 ELKIVEDKI
+308 
-317 AQIRAKLDK
+317 AKLNAELEAKKDFAEK
-326 EYAAGTL
+326 FVTPEGYEYPKVMAAIGEL
-333 KDPQKDKENGFKY
+333 EAAK
-346 PDGCERDEI
+346 
-355 LADIAN
+355 
-361 IATAYNTAVADKDAY
+361 NTAVADKAAY

-432 DLAEKLTAADAANEE
+432 DLAEKLTATDAAKEE
-447 INEAALNGKISAL
+447 INEAALNAKILAL

-484 YDAYKAQVGSD
+484 YGTYKTALGSKQ
-495 DPLSGL
+495 PVSGL
-501 KASYAEA
+501 LGSYEEA
-508 KATDVPD
+508 KATKIPA
-515 GQVAEYNRLTAAVEK
+515 GQKAKYEELTKAVDDAFAE
-530 AFGDLEEFVTTH
+530 LEEFVTTH
-542 YGTDLSTAANQE
+542 YGTDLSTTDNQTE
-554 KYSEVF
+554 YNRL
-560 VKAVVDAISALKTNT
+560 VKAVEDAISTLKTNT
-575 DNYADWNKLATD
+575 DNYADWNKLVAD
-587 LDANVSEIETL
+587 LNTNDGKIKTISDK
-598 SNALKTY
+598 LKAD
-605 VESKD
+605 VEKD
-610 KGVTIDLSSKF
+610 TKKEVTIDLYSKF
-621 DQTIANIQAS
+621 KPTIDNIQAS
-631 INQLKDGDDTSEIK
+631 IDQLKPGDDASEIVTAIGDVL
-645 KAIET
+645 KAAQN
-650 MLETAKNIDN
+650 LDK
-660 AFRKAFDAY
+660 AFRDAVDAY
-669 IGFKGDLAA
+669 AGFSGDLAA

-683 GDKLILKDKDGKE
+683 DKKFIFEKEGKP
-696 VYGRTN
+696 VYGKTN
-702 AQTQYDNLAK
+702 AETKYDDLAK
-712 VVDTYQTK
+712 TVDGYK
-720 LNEVAKANNQ
+720 KELNEVAKLENQ
-730 EIIQKAGEL
+730 KCLEGALALADKIGE
-739 AVDIEGSTF
+739 STF

-761 NASDA
+761 NASLA

-771 ETVYNATETN
+771 EGVYTATADN
-781 YNRLY
+781 YDKLK
-786 DNGNGVPGIDAANLD
+786 DVPGIDAANLG
-801 ALTTEKDNAVAK
+801 ALTTEKDAAVAK

-823 TGADNALKTL
+823 TDADNALKTL
-833 VENCTNFDNNVNAY
+833 VDNCTTFDNNVNAY
-847 ATLYEVVKDVP
+847 AALYEVVKDVP

-863 ALKFEEDCYTI
+863 ALKFEGDCYTI

-889 ADYDKFMADIKTALE
+889 ADYDTFMADIENALE

-1065 VYNDYYWDIDNEGY
+1065 VYNDYYWDIDNKGY
-1079 HDFVKDVLAEY
+1079 HDFVKDVLDEY

-1107 NEWVEKKNNDRVVFS
+1107 RAWVQKQNDDRVVFS

-1130 AKIKTEIT
+1130 VKIKTEIT
-1138 DKIEARQQELVD
+1138 DKIEARQQALVN
-1150 DMNTKGREY
+1150 DMNTKGGEY
-1159 WTKEYTNRAMPVYA
+1159 WTKEYTNRASLVYDEMK
-1173 GMMAALTNAGMA
+1173 GALILAGMA
-1185 TVDDEGAHLSA
+1185 TEKDGEVTLSA

-1201 LEGEV
+1201 PEGKV
-1206 FENAIAALPAAEI
+1206 FEDAIAAMP
-1219 GKEKADKAD
+1219 KANADKAKAD
-1228 SAVENYASQIG
+1228 SADPAVGNYALQIG

-1249 DKIDYTADQLEAA
+1249 DKIKYTADQLEAA
-1262 AKVYLAALYTDFT
+1262 AKVHLAALYNAFT
-1275 EKADD
+1275 EEADA
-1280 AKTEAGNVGF
+1280 AKTEAGKADF
-1290 VSDDRKETAKKAIDN
+1290 VTEERIQKAIDDIEA
-1305 QIKAAEADY
+1305 QKTAAADAY
-1314 KGIENAFDALNTQAD
+1314 DGIENAFDALRYTQAD
-1329 YFKDYSDAIDDILK
+1329 PFKDFADAIDDILK
-1343 KLNEESEANKASQDL
+1343 KLNEESEANEASKKL
-1358 YEYYADK
+1358 YDDYT
-1365 ENGIIPLLNID
+1365 NGDNAIIPSLNSD

-1389 YSSKQTTDAIAAA
+1389 YSKTTDAIAAA
-1402 ETAVNELA
+1402 EKAVNDLA
-1410 TFVDANQAILSE
+1410 EFVENNMATLSK
-1422 DECKTWA
+1422 DECKTEA
-1429 ETLNGKADKAI
+1429 ETLKGEADKAI

-1449 AETGILA
+1449 AETEILA

-1471 MSEPAWDQDKAA
+1471 MPEPAWDQEKAA

-1489 NAAMAEYAALDG
+1489 NTAMAEYAALDG
-1501 KTDEDFQTAALKLEN
+1501 KTKEDFQTAALKLEN
-1516 DLCTCL
+1516 DLCACL
-1522 SGLEEVYSHDGTSA
+1522 SDLEKVYNHDGTSA
-1536 ANARAELDKAYN
+1536 DLAKANLDKEYN
-1548 PVKDNIETSDDMEG
+1548 TVKGNIETSDDMEG

-1567 QTEYA
+1567 KREYA
-1572 DKYKDLSDKLDDIK
+1572 GKYQALSDKLDDIK
-1586 KRYDGDDAVVVR
+1586 TRYDGDDAVVVR

-1611 ALDALN
+1611 ALDALD

-1626 AKYNID
+1626 AKYDKD
-1632 VANNAS
+1632 VADNAS

-1648 ARYDALVAY
+1648 ARYDALLAY
-1657 TQQHK
+1657 TQQHE
-1662 LYDEGNSDNY
+1662 LYEEGNSDNY
-1672 YWGQLNNAA
+1672 YWNQLDLIA
-1681 WYIAYETQWL
+1681 WYIARDTQWL
-1691 ADSQKE
+1691 ADSQKK
-1697 DAAQPLTPESVLPY
+1697 DAAQPLTPESVLP
-1711 RNNLNNILNNV
+1711 NGSVVNTNLNYV
-1722 DYNAHNDVYQI
+1722 DYNAHYQVVNI
-1733 ANNAADK
+1733 AYNG
-1740 ALKNAAGALA
+1740 ALTALDNAAGALA
-1750 AANLVPADRA
+1750 DAHLVPADRT
-1760 KLQNDYDTAKL
+1760 KLQNDYDTAYL
-1771 SFTKAI
+1771 NFNKAI
-1777 HDYDDTYST
+1777 QDYNDTYNT
-1786 LFPNGFDWEKLGEYV
+1786 LFPNGFDWDKLGEYV
-1801 KAVDTAEQAFNNVVT
+1801 KAVDTAELAFNNVVT
-1816 ASKAIID
+1816 ASQAIID

-1961 ELTERGADHKLYRF
+1961 ELTERGAAHKLYRF

>member
-1 MQKKLLAC
+1 MQKKILAC

-23 TVSDFNPNEATTD
+23 AVSDFNPNEATTD

-42 ELNFG
+42 KLDFG
-47 ATGNG
+47 ATGEG
-52 LYAPVGISTVKFQK
+52 LYAPVGIYTVKFK
-66 INLYPGT
+66 EINLYPGT
-73 YELNLGE
+73 YELNLGK

-86 KVVDGADVTDVTDV
+86 KVDGANV

-105 GIAKFEIKETKDVII
+105 GIAEFEIKETKDVEI
-120 TLNAVN
+120 TLNADN
-126 LEIAFSCT
+126 REIAFECT
-134 KADLTVVV
+134 KAELTVIVNETELNSDLT
-142 DEKGLN
+142 
-148 EKFTEALDEA
+148 TALGSA
-158 KPVELISLDAAT
+158 LPVELTEDNTNQTPQSLKDEYAGLKKRYDDIAAEIAKIVEPVAIADYGT
-170 DALKNDN
+170 FELWKGAENCTIGVEIAALKAD
-177 YKNKEAAYKTLKTE
+177 
-191 YDALIAEYN
+191 
-200 RISGNIANVDEPLDL
+200 
-215 KNVYGEF
+215 
-222 KLWLAKNDESVIDTD
+222 
-237 IASLKEKV
+237 V
-245 EAYNTAAESLN
+245 EAYNEKANAENTAVADRNANKEYW
-256 TDVKGINEMM
+256 D
-266 DYYNR
+266 R
-271 VQNLVNAY
+271 QNNQIKAY
-279 ESKLTKDDNNSDAN
+279 ESKIDPYAAETDEFVKARTQEALDVVNGMIAKLNAELEATKDFAEKFETPEGCT
-293 YKGVEDKFIEARIAD
+293 YDKVMAAFGELEA
-308 ELKIVEDKI
+308 
-317 AQIRAKLDK
+317 AK
-326 EYAAGTL
+326 
-333 KDPQKDKENGFKY
+333 
-346 PDGCERDEI
+346 
-355 LADIAN
+355 
-361 IATAYNTAVADKDAY
+361 NTAVADKAAY

-447 INEAALNGKISAL
+447 INETALNAKISAL

-471 TNFEA
+471 TTFEA

-484 YDAYKAQVGSD
+484 YGTYKTTLGSKQ
-495 DPLSGL
+495 PVSGL
-501 KASYAEA
+501 LGSYEEA
-508 KATDVPD
+508 KATKIPA
-515 GQVAEYNRLTAAVEK
+515 GQDAKYQELTKAVNDAFAELEK
-530 AFGDLEEFVTTH
+530 FVTDH

-554 KYSEVF
+554 KYNAAVDK
-560 VKAVVDAISALKTNT
+560 VNKAIGELKKYT
-575 DNYADWNKLATD
+575 DNYADWNKLVAD
-587 LDANVSEIETL
+587 LNTNDGKIKTL
-598 SNALKTY
+598 SDKLKAD
-605 VESKD
+605 VEKD
-610 KGVTIDLSSKF
+610 TKKEVTIDLYSKF
-621 DQTIANIQAS
+621 EPTIDNIQAS
-631 INQLKDGDDTSEIK
+631 IEQLKPGDDASEIET
-645 KAIET
+645 AIEDV
-650 MLETAKNIDN
+650 LKAAQNLDK
-660 AFRKAFDAY
+660 AFRDAVDAY
-669 IGFKGDLAA
+669 AGFSGDLAA

-683 GDKLILKDKDGKE
+683 DKKFIFEKDGKP
-696 VYGRTN
+696 VYGKTN
-702 AQTQYDNLAK
+702 DETKYDDLAK
-712 VVDTYQTK
+712 VVDGYK
-720 LNEVAKANNQ
+720 KELNEVAGFENQ
-730 EIIQKAGEL
+730 KCLEGAL
-739 AVDIEGSTF
+739 ALADKIGGSTF
-748 EADLEKAKKDFAY
+748 EANLEKAKKDFAY
-761 NASDA
+761 KASLA

-781 YNRLY
+781 YNKLY
-786 DNGNGVPGIDAANLD
+786 NNGNGVPGIDAANLG

-823 TGADNALKTL
+823 TGADTALKTL
-833 VENCTNFDNNVNAY
+833 VDNCTKFDNNVNAY
-847 ATLYEVVKDVP
+847 AALYEVVKDVP

-863 ALKFEEDCYTI
+863 ALKFEGDCYTI

-976 AYQGYM
+976 AYNSYM
-982 DKLDA
+982 ARLDA

-1010 VNEGEYTDKYEDIA
+1010 VNEKEYTDKYEDIA

-1044 TAAGWKSEIDKARSV
+1044 TAAGWKPAIDKARSV

-1090 RDLYDYTKKISD
+1090 RDLYDYTKEISD

-1107 NEWVEKKNNDRVVFS
+1107 NKWVEKQNNDRVVFS
-1122 QNDYNEWT
+1122 EKDYKVWT
-1130 AKIKTEIT
+1130 DRIKTEIT

-1150 DMNTKGREY
+1150 AMNTKGSEY
-1159 WTKEYTNRAMPVYA
+1159 WTQEYTNRASLVYDEMKGALLLA
-1173 GMMAALTNAGMA
+1173 GMDTEKDGVLT
-1185 TVDDEGAHLSA
+1185 LSA

-1201 LEGEV
+1201 PEGKV
-1206 FENAIAALPAAEI
+1206 FEDAIAAMPKAIDDKA
-1219 GKEKADKAD
+1219 KADNAESGVK
-1228 SAVENYASQIG
+1228 NYASQIG
-1239 FAMDAIADEL
+1239 LAMDAIADEL
-1249 DKIDYTADQLEAA
+1249 DKIKYTADQLEAA
-1262 AKVYLAALYTDFT
+1262 AKVHLATLYNDFT
-1275 EKADD
+1275 GYATE
-1280 AKTEAGNVGF
+1280 AKTEAGKADF
-1290 VSDDRKETAKKAIDN
+1290 VTEERIEKAIADIEAQETA
-1305 QIKAAEADY
+1305 AADAYD
-1314 KGIENAFDALNTQAD
+1314 GIENAFDALRYTQAD
-1329 YFKDYSDAIDDILK
+1329 PFKDFADAIKNILD
-1343 KLNEESEANKASQDL
+1343 KLNEESEANEASKKL
-1358 YEYYADK
+1358 YDDYTLDDGD
-1365 ENGIIPLLNID
+1365 GIIPSLNSD

-1389 YSSKQTTDAIAAA
+1389 YSKTTDAIAAA
-1402 ETAVNELA
+1402 EAAVNALA
-1410 TFVDANQAILSE
+1410 EFVETNKATLSK
-1422 DECKTWA
+1422 DECKTEA
-1429 ETLNGKADKAI
+1429 ETLKGEADKAI

-1449 AETGILA
+1449 AETEILA

-1471 MSEPAWDQDKAA
+1471 ETAWAQKNAA
-1483 VYEAKI
+1483 EYEAKI
-1489 NAAMAEYAALDG
+1489 NTAMADYAALDG
-1501 KTDEDFQTAALKLEN
+1501 KTDEGFQTAALKLEN

-1522 SGLEEVYSHDGTSA
+1522 SDLEKVYNHDGTSA
-1536 ANARAELDKAYN
+1536 DLAKANLDKEYN
-1548 PVKDNIETSDDMEG
+1548 TVKGNIETSDDMEG

-1567 QTEYA
+1567 KSEYA
-1572 DKYKDLSDKLDDIK
+1572 GKYQALSDELESIY
-1586 KRYDGDDAVVVR
+1586 KRYHSDDAVVVR

-1617 AEAAQADQE
+1617 AEAAQADQN
-1626 AKYNID
+1626 AKYNKD
-1632 VANNAS
+1632 VAANAS

-1648 ARYDALVAY
+1648 ARYDALLAY

-1662 LYDEGNSDNY
+1662 LYEEGNSDNY

-1681 WYIAYETQWL
+1681 WYIAYEMQWL

-1711 RNNLNNILNNV
+1711 RNNLNNILNYV
-1722 DYNAHNDVYQI
+1722 DYNAHNDVYHI
-1733 ANNAADK
+1733 AENAADK

-1750 AANLVPADRA
+1750 DAHLVPADRT
-1760 KLQNDYDTAKL
+1760 KLQNDYDTAYL
-1771 SFTKAI
+1771 NFNKAI
-1777 HDYDDTYST
+1777 QDYNDTYNT
-1786 LFPNGFDWEKLGEYV
+1786 LFPNNYFDWEKLGEYV
-1801 KAVDTAEQAFNNVVT
+1801 KAVDTAEQAFNDVVT
-1816 ASKAIID
+1816 ASQAIID

-1840 VSAVDVQQVIAWIG
+1840 VTAVDVQQVIAWIG
-1854 EDMTFDDLVASS
+1854 EDMTFDDLVASN

-1890 NIVLN
+1890 NIILN

>member
-1 MQKKLLAC
+1 MQKKILAC

-23 TVSDFNPNEATTD
+23 TVSDFNPNEASTD

-42 ELNFG
+42 KLDFG
-47 ATGNG
+47 ATGDG
-52 LYAPVGISTVKFQK
+52 LYAPVGIYTVKFK
-66 INLYPGT
+66 EINLYPGT
-73 YELNLGE
+73 YELNLGD

-86 KVVDGADVTDVTDV
+86 KVDGADV

-105 GIAKFEIKETKDVII
+105 GIAEFEIKETKDVEI
-120 TLNAVN
+120 TLNADN
-126 LEIAFSCT
+126 REIAFSCT
-134 KADLTVVV
+134 KAELTVIV
-142 DEKGLN
+142 
-148 EKFTEALDEA
+148 DEA
-158 KPVELISLDAAT
+158 KLNRELTEDLAKALPVELTEDNTNQTPQSLKDEYAGLKKRYDDIAAEIAKIVEPVAIADYGT
-170 DALKNDN
+170 FELWKGAEECTIGVEIAALKAD
-177 YKNKEAAYKTLKTE
+177 
-191 YDALIAEYN
+191 
-200 RISGNIANVDEPLDL
+200 
-215 KNVYGEF
+215 
-222 KLWLAKNDESVIDTD
+222 
-237 IASLKEKV
+237 V
-245 EAYNTAAESLN
+245 EAYNEKANAENLAVADRNSN
-256 TDVKGINEMM
+256 KEYWD
-266 DYYNR
+266 R
-271 VQNLVNAY
+271 QNNQIKAY
-279 ESKLTKDDNNSDAN
+279 ESKIDPYAAETDEFVKARTQEALDVVNGMIAKLNVELEATKDFA
-293 YKGVEDKFIEARIAD
+293 KKFETPEGCDYSKVMAAFGELEA
-308 ELKIVEDKI
+308 
-317 AQIRAKLDK
+317 AK
-326 EYAAGTL
+326 
-333 KDPQKDKENGFKY
+333 
-346 PDGCERDEI
+346 
-355 LADIAN
+355 
-361 IATAYNTAVADKDAY
+361 NTAVADKAAY

-384 KFTETYNGVLNALNL
+384 KFTETYNGVLNALNI

-447 INEAALNGKISAL
+447 INEAALNAKISAL
-460 TDAATKMTTVK
+460 TAAATEMTTVK

-484 YDAYKAQVGSD
+484 YGAYETDLGSQQ
-495 DPLSGL
+495 PVSGL
-501 KASYAEA
+501 LGSYEEA
-508 KATDVPD
+508 KATKIPA
-515 GQVAEYNRLTAAVEK
+515 GQDAKYKELTAAVED
-530 AFGDLEEFVTTH
+530 AFGDLEKFVTTH
-542 YGTDLSTAANQE
+542 YGIDLSTTDNQTE
-554 KYSEVF
+554 YNRL
-560 VKAVVDAISALKTNT
+560 VKAVEDAISALKTNT
-575 DNYADWNKLATD
+575 DNYADWNKLVAD
-587 LDANVSEIETL
+587 LNTNDGEIKKL
-598 SNALKTY
+598 SDALKTY

-610 KGVTIDLSSKF
+610 KEVTIDLYSKF
-621 DQTIANIQAS
+621 KPTIDNIQAS
-631 INQLKDGDDTSEIK
+631 IEQLKPGDDASEIET
-645 KAIET
+645 AIEDV
-650 MLETAKNIDN
+650 LKAANALDE

-669 IGFKGDLAA
+669 IEFSGDLAA

-683 GDKLILKDKDGKE
+683 DEKFIFEKDGKP
-696 VYGRTN
+696 VYGKTN
-702 AQTQYDNLAK
+702 AETKYDELAK
-712 VVDTYQTK
+712 VVDGYK
-720 LNEVAKANNQ
+720 KELNEVAGFENQ
-730 EIIQKAGEL
+730 KCLEGALALAGKIGE
-739 AVDIEGSTF
+739 STF
-748 EADLEKAKKDFAY
+748 KADLKKDKEDFAY
-761 NASDA
+761 KASVE

-771 ETVYNATETN
+771 EGVYDATEAN
-781 YNRLY
+781 YNKHVEA
-786 DNGNGVPGIDAANLD
+786 GVPDIDAANLG
-801 ALTTEKDNAVAK
+801 ALTTEKDAAVAK
-813 VTEDA
+813 VTEDT

-823 TGADNALKTL
+823 TDADTALKTL
-833 VENCTNFDNNVNAY
+833 VDNCTKFDNNVNAY
-847 ATLYEVVKDVP
+847 ADLYEVVKNVP

-863 ALKFEEDCYTI
+863 ALKFEDVLYTI

-904 GMKVVDGLP
+904 VMKVVDGLP

-934 VKERIQENQQVYD
+934 VKERIQENQQIYD

-976 AYQGYM
+976 AYKSYM
-982 DKLDA
+982 TQLDA

-1010 VNEGEYTDKYEDIA
+1010 VNEKEYTDKYEDIA

-1044 TAAGWKSEIDKARSV
+1044 TAAGWKPAIDKARSV

-1065 VYNDYYWDIDNEGY
+1065 VYNDYYWDIDNVGY
-1079 HDFVKDVLAEY
+1079 RKFVDDVLDKY

-1107 NEWVEKKNNDRVVFS
+1107 NAWVEKQNNDRVVFS
-1122 QNDYNEWT
+1122 KDDYKVW
-1130 AKIKTEIT
+1130 T
-1138 DKIEARQQELVD
+1138 DKIEAIETEIANREQALVN
-1150 DMNTKGREY
+1150 DMNTKGGEY
-1159 WTKEYTNRAMPVYA
+1159 WTKEYINRASLVYDEMK
-1173 GMMAALTNAGMA
+1173 GALILAGMA
-1185 TVDDEGAHLSA
+1185 TEKDGVVTLSA

-1201 LEGEV
+1201 STGKV
-1206 FENAIAALPAAEI
+1206 FEDAIAAMPKANAD
-1219 GKEKADKAD
+1219 KEKADNAD
-1228 SAVENYASQIG
+1228 PAVENYALQIG

-1249 DKIDYTADQLEAA
+1249 DKIKYTADQLEAA
-1262 AKVYLAALYTDFT
+1262 AKVHLATLYKDFT
-1275 EKADD
+1275 DYAAE
-1280 AKTEAGNVGF
+1280 AKTEAGKADF
-1290 VSDDRKETAKKAIDN
+1290 VTEERIEKAIADIEAQETA
-1305 QIKAAEADY
+1305 AADAYE
-1314 KGIENAFDALNTQAD
+1314 GIENAFDALRYTQAD
-1329 YFKDYSDAIDDILK
+1329 PFKDFADAIKNILD
-1343 KLNEESEANKASQDL
+1343 KLNEESEANEASKKL
-1358 YEYYADK
+1358 YDDYTLDDGD
-1365 ENGIIPLLNID
+1365 GIIPSLNSD

-1389 YSSKQTTDAIAAA
+1389 YSKTTDAIAAA
-1402 ETAVNELA
+1402 EAAVNALA
-1410 TFVDANQAILSE
+1410 EFVETNKATISK
-1422 DECKTWA
+1422 DECKTEA
-1429 ETLNGKADKAI
+1429 ETLKGEADKAI

-1449 AETGILA
+1449 AETEILA

-1471 MSEPAWDQDKAA
+1471 ETAWAQENAA
-1483 VYEAKI
+1483 EYEAKI
-1489 NAAMAEYAALDG
+1489 NAAMTEYAALDG

-1522 SGLEEVYSHDGTSA
+1522 SDLEKVYNHDGTSA
-1536 ANARAELDKAYN
+1536 DLAKANLDKEYN
-1548 PVKDNIETSDDMEG
+1548 TVKGNIETSDDMEG

-1567 QTEYA
+1567 KSEYA
-1572 DKYKDLSDKLDDIK
+1572 GKYQNLSEKLEDIK

-1598 EANYLAEIKAVQA
+1598 EANYLAEIKAVQG
-1611 ALDALN
+1611 ALDALDE
-1617 AEAAQADQE
+1617 EAAQADQK
-1626 AKYNID
+1626 AKYNKD
-1632 VANNAS
+1632 VAANAS

-1648 ARYDALVAY
+1648 ARYDALLAY

-1662 LYDEGNSDNY
+1662 LYEEGNSDNY

-1697 DAAQPLTPESVLPY
+1697 DAAEPLTPASVLPY

-1722 DYNAHNDVYQI
+1722 DYNAHYQVVNI
-1733 ANNAADK
+1733 AYNGALTALENAV
-1740 ALKNAAGALA
+1740 GALA
-1750 AANLVPADRA
+1750 DAHLVPADRT
-1760 KLQNDYDTAKL
+1760 KLQNDYDTAYL
-1771 SFTKAI
+1771 NFNKAI
-1777 HDYDDTYST
+1777 QDYNDTYNT
-1786 LFPNGFDWEKLGEYV
+1786 LFPNGFDWDKLGEYV
-1801 KAVDTAEQAFNNVVT
+1801 KAVDTAEQAFNDVVA
-1816 ASKAIID
+1816 ASQAIID

-1828 HFVPGDVELDNE
+1828 HFVPGDVEADPDHE
-1840 VSAVDVQQVIAWIG
+1840 VTAVDVQQVIAWIG

-1890 NIVLN
+1890 NIILN

-1961 ELTERGADHKLYRF
+1961 ELTERGADHTLYRF

-2007 AGKLTVGNAVFAD
+2007 AGNLTVGNAVFAD

-2056 ALDRIQRGV
+2056 VLDRIQRGV

>member
-9 LLVTPVATAAVANT
+9 LLVTPAATAAVANT
-23 TVSDFNPNEATTD
+23 TVPGFPTEASAD

-42 ELNFG
+42 KLDFG
-47 ATGNG
+47 ADGVG
-52 LYAPVGISTVKFQK
+52 LYAPVGIYTVKFK
-66 INLYPGT
+66 EINLYPGT
-73 YELNLGE
+73 YELNLGK

-86 KVVDGADVTDVTDV
+86 KVDGANV

-105 GIAKFEIKETKDVII
+105 GIAEFEIKETKDVEI
-120 TLNAVN
+120 TLNADN
-126 LEIAFSCT
+126 REIAFECT
-134 KADLTVVV
+134 KAELTVIVNETELNSDLT
-142 DEKGLN
+142 
-148 EKFTEALDEA
+148 TALGSA
-158 KPVELISLDAAT
+158 LPVELTEDNTNQTPQSLKDEYAGLKKRYDDIAAEIAKIVEPVAIADYGT
-170 DALKNDN
+170 FELWKGAEECTIGVEIAALKAD
-177 YKNKEAAYKTLKTE
+177 
-191 YDALIAEYN
+191 
-200 RISGNIANVDEPLDL
+200 
-215 KNVYGEF
+215 
-222 KLWLAKNDESVIDTD
+222 
-237 IASLKEKV
+237 V
-245 EAYNTAAESLN
+245 EAYNEKANAE
-256 TDVKGINEMM
+256 
-266 DYYNR
+266 
-271 VQNLVNAY
+271 
-279 ESKLTKDDNNSDAN
+279 
-293 YKGVEDKFIEARIAD
+293 
-308 ELKIVEDKI
+308 
-317 AQIRAKLDK
+317 
-326 EYAAGTL
+326 
-333 KDPQKDKENGFKY
+333 
-346 PDGCERDEI
+346 
-355 LADIAN
+355 
-361 IATAYNTAVADKDAY
+361 NTAVADRNANKEYWDRQNNQIKAYENKVTPYAAETDEFVKARTQEALDVVNGMIAKLNAELEATKDFAEKFETPEGCDYPKVMAAFGELEAAKNIAVADKAAY

-447 INEAALNGKISAL
+447 INEAALNAKISAL
-460 TDAATKMTTVK
+460 TAAATEMTTVK

-484 YDAYKAQVGSD
+484 YGTYKTALGSKQ
-495 DPLSGL
+495 PVSGL
-501 KASYAEA
+501 LGSYEEA
-508 KATDVPD
+508 KATKVPD
-515 GQVAEYNRLTAAVEK
+515 GQDEEYGKLTAAVEG
-530 AFGDLEEFVTTH
+530 AFGDLEKFVTTH
-542 YGTDLSTAANQE
+542 YGIDLSTTDNQTE
-554 KYSEVF
+554 YNRL
-560 VKAVVDAISALKTNT
+560 VKAVEDAISALKTNT
-575 DNYADWNKLATD
+575 DNYADWNKLVAD
-587 LDANVSEIETL
+587 LNTNDGKIKTL

-610 KGVTIDLSSKF
+610 KEVTIDLYSKF
-621 DQTIANIQAS
+621 KPTIDNIQAS
-631 INQLKDGDDTSEIK
+631 IEQLKPGDDASEIET
-645 KAIET
+645 AIEDV
-650 MLETAKNIDN
+650 LKAANALDD
-660 AFRKAFDAY
+660 AFREAFDAY
-669 IGFKGDLAA
+669 IGFSGDLTA

-683 GDKLILKDKDGKE
+683 DNKFIFEKDGKP
-696 VYGRTN
+696 VYGKTN
-702 AQTQYDNLAK
+702 AETQYDNLAK
-712 VVDTYQTK
+712 VVDGYKTQ
-720 LNEVAKANNQ
+720 LNEVAKLENQ
-730 EIIQKAGEL
+730 KCLEGALALADKIGE
-739 AVDIEGSTF
+739 STF
-748 EADLEKAKKDFAY
+748 EADLKKAKKDFAY
-761 NASDA
+761 NASVE

-771 ETVYNATETN
+771 EGVYNATEAN
-781 YNRLY
+781 YNKLVAA
-786 DNGNGVPGIDAANLD
+786 GVPDIDVANLG
-801 ALTTEKDNAVAK
+801 ALTAEKDAAVAK

-833 VENCTNFDNNVNAY
+833 VDNCTKFDNNVNAY
-847 ATLYEVVKDVP
+847 AALYEVVKDVP

-863 ALKFEEDCYTI
+863 ALKFEGDCYTI

-904 GMKVVDGLP
+904 GKKVVDGLP

-934 VKERIQENQQVYD
+934 VKERIQKNQQVYD
-947 ALLDESKNTLAVIN
+947 ALLDDSKMASAEIN
-961 GVRNFLDTNYDKENE
+961 KVRSFIETNIKDSAEKEKRNKE
-976 AYQGYM
+976 
-982 DKLDA
+982 LDA
-987 LADELTALNLAV
+987 LADELTALNLVV
-999 TGDFGKGELDK
+999 TGDFGHGALDDTT
-1010 VNEGEYTDKYEDIA
+1010 NGKYHKQYLDIV
-1024 ERAKNLQTEIDGAV
+1024 ERANNLQSEIDQAV
-1038 SGLNEA
+1038 SGLNNAWIPKWEPV
-1044 TAAGWKSEIDKARSV
+1044 IDGARSV

-1065 VYNDYYWDIDNEGY
+1065 VYNDYYWDIDNKGY
-1079 HDFVKDVLAEY
+1079 HKFVEDVLAEY
-1090 RDLYDYTKKISD
+1090 RDLYDYTKEISD
-1102 LDAEF
+1102 LDAKF
-1107 NEWVEKKNNDRVVFS
+1107 RAWVQKQNDDRVVFS

-1130 AKIKTEIT
+1130 DKIKTEIT

-1150 DMNTKGREY
+1150 AMNTKGSEY
-1159 WTKEYTNRAMPVYA
+1159 WTQEYTKRASLVYDEMK
-1173 GMMAALTNAGMA
+1173 GALLLAGMA
-1185 TVDDEGAHLSA
+1185 TEKDGVLTLSA

-1201 LEGEV
+1201 PEGKV
-1206 FENAIAALPAAEI
+1206 FEDAIAAMPKAIDDKA
-1219 GKEKADKAD
+1219 KADNAESGVK
-1228 SAVENYASQIG
+1228 NYASQIG
-1239 FAMDAIADEL
+1239 LAMDAIADEL
-1249 DKIDYTADQLEAA
+1249 DKIKYTADQLEDA
-1262 AKVYLAALYTDFT
+1262 AKVHLATLYNDFT
-1275 EKADD
+1275 VYAAE
-1280 AKTEAGNVGF
+1280 AKTEAGKADF
-1290 VSDDRKETAKKAIDN
+1290 VTEERIKKAIADIEA
-1305 QIKAAEADY
+1305 QETAAADAY
-1314 KGIENAFDALNTQAD
+1314 EGIENAFDALRYTQAD
-1329 YFKDYSDAIDDILK
+1329 PFKDFADAIKNILD
-1343 KLNEESEANKASQDL
+1343 KLNEESEANEASKKL
-1358 YEYYADK
+1358 YDDYTLDDGD
-1365 ENGIIPLLNID
+1365 GIIPSLNSD

-1389 YSSKQTTDAIAAA
+1389 YSKTTDAIAAA
-1402 ETAVNELA
+1402 EAAVNALA
-1410 TFVDANQAILSE
+1410 EFVETNKATLSK
-1422 DECKTWA
+1422 DECKTEA
-1429 ETLNGKADKAI
+1429 ETLKGEADKAI

-1449 AETGILA
+1449 AETEVLA

-1471 MSEPAWDQDKAA
+1471 ETAWAQKNAA
-1483 VYEAKI
+1483 EYEEKI
-1489 NAAMAEYAALDG
+1489 NTAMAEYAALDG
-1501 KTDEDFQTAALKLEN
+1501 KTDEHFQAAALKLEN

-1522 SGLEEVYSHDGTSA
+1522 SDLEKVYNHDGTSA
-1536 ANARAELDKAYN
+1536 DLAKANLDKEYN
-1548 PVKDNIETSDDMEG
+1548 TVKGNIETSDDMEG

-1567 QTEYA
+1567 KSEYA
-1572 DKYKDLSDKLDDIK
+1572 GKYQALSEKLEDIK
-1586 KRYDGDDAVVVR
+1586 KRYDVDDAVVVR

-1611 ALDALN
+1611 KLDALN

-1626 AKYNID
+1626 AKYNKD
-1632 VANNAS
+1632 VAANAS

-1648 ARYDALVAY
+1648 ARYDALLAY

-1662 LYDEGNSDNY
+1662 LYEEGNSDNY
-1672 YWGQLNNAA
+1672 YWNQLNNAA
-1681 WYIAYETQWL
+1681 WYIEYETQWL

-1697 DAAQPLTPESVLPY
+1697 DALTPASVLPY
-1711 RNNLNNILNNV
+1711 RNNLNNILNYV
-1722 DYNAHNDVYQI
+1722 DYNAHNDVYHI
-1733 ANNAADK
+1733 AENAADK

-1750 AANLVPADRA
+1750 DANLVPADRA
-1760 KLQNDYDTAKL
+1760 KLQNDYDTANL

-1777 HDYDDTYST
+1777 HDFENT
-1786 LFPNGFDWEKLGEYV
+1786 LNEYFPTGYMDWEKLGEYV
-1801 KAVDTAEQAFNNVVT
+1801 KAVDTAEQAFNDVVT
-1816 ASKAIID
+1816 ASQAIID

-1828 HFVPGDVELDNE
+1828 HFVPGDVEADPDHE
-1840 VSAVDVQQVIAWIG
+1840 VTAVDVQQVIAWIG

-1890 NIVLN
+1890 NIILN

-2007 AGKLTVGNAVFAD
+2007 AGNLTVGNAVFAD

>member
-23 TVSDFNPNEATTD
+23 AVSDFNPNEASTD

-42 ELNFG
+42 KLDFG
-47 ATGNG
+47 ADGVG
-52 LYAPVGISTVKFQK
+52 LYAPVGIYTVKFQK
-66 INLYPGT
+66 IQLYPGD
-73 YELNLGE
+73 YELNLGTAE
-80 AKNILV
+80 NILV
-86 KVVDGADVTDVTDV
+86 KVDGADV

-105 GIAKFEIKETKDVII
+105 GIAEFEIKETKDVEI
-120 TLNAVN
+120 TLNADN
-126 LEIAFSCT
+126 REIAFSCT
-134 KADLTVVV
+134 KADLTLLVN
-142 DEKGLN
+142 EAYLN
-148 EKFTEALDEA
+148 SKLTTALGSA
-158 KPVELISLDAAT
+158 LPVELTEDNTNQTPQSLKDEYADLKKRYDDIAAEIAKIVEPVAIADYGT
-170 DALKNDN
+170 FELWKGAENCTIGVEIAALKAD
-177 YKNKEAAYKTLKTE
+177 
-191 YDALIAEYN
+191 
-200 RISGNIANVDEPLDL
+200 
-215 KNVYGEF
+215 
-222 KLWLAKNDESVIDTD
+222 
-237 IASLKEKV
+237 V
-245 EAYNTAAESLN
+245 EAYNEKANAE
-256 TDVKGINEMM
+256 
-266 DYYNR
+266 
-271 VQNLVNAY
+271 
-279 ESKLTKDDNNSDAN
+279 
-293 YKGVEDKFIEARIAD
+293 
-308 ELKIVEDKI
+308 
-317 AQIRAKLDK
+317 
-326 EYAAGTL
+326 
-333 KDPQKDKENGFKY
+333 
-346 PDGCERDEI
+346 
-355 LADIAN
+355 
-361 IATAYNTAVADKDAY
+361 NTAVADRNANKEYWDRQNNQIKAYESKIDPYAAETDEFVKARTQEALDVVNGMIAKLNAELEAKKDFAEKFETPEGCDYSKVMAAFGELEAAKNIAVADKAAY

-447 INEAALNGKISAL
+447 INEAALNAKISAL
-460 TDAATKMTTVK
+460 TAAATEMTTVK

-484 YDAYKAQVGSD
+484 YGTYETTLGSKQ
-495 DPLSGL
+495 PVSGL
-501 KASYAEA
+501 LGSYEEA
-508 KATDVPD
+508 KATKIPD
-515 GQVAEYNRLTAAVEK
+515 GQDEEYGKLTAAVED
-530 AFGDLEEFVTTH
+530 AFGDLEKFVTTH
-542 YGTDLSTAANQE
+542 YGIDLSTTDNQTE
-554 KYSEVF
+554 YNRL
-560 VKAVVDAISALKTNT
+560 VKAVEDAISALKTNT
-575 DNYADWNKLATD
+575 DNYADWNKLVAD
-587 LDANVSEIETL
+587 LNTNDGKIKTL

-610 KGVTIDLSSKF
+610 KEVTIDLYSKF
-621 DQTIANIQAS
+621 KPTIDNIQAS
-631 INQLKDGDDTSEIK
+631 IEQLKPGDDASEIET
-645 KAIET
+645 AIEDV
-650 MLETAKNIDN
+650 LKAANALDD
-660 AFRKAFDAY
+660 AFREAFDAY
-669 IGFKGDLAA
+669 IGFSGDLAA

-683 GDKLILKDKDGKE
+683 DNKFIFEKDGKP
-696 VYGRTN
+696 VYGKTN
-702 AQTQYDNLAK
+702 AETKYDDLAK
-712 VVDTYQTK
+712 VVDGYK
-720 LNEVAKANNQ
+720 KELNEVAGFENQ
-730 EIIQKAGEL
+730 KCLEGALALADKIGE
-739 AVDIEGSTF
+739 STF

-761 NASDA
+761 NASVA
-766 NKKHA
+766 NKEHA
-771 ETVYNATETN
+771 EGVYDATETN
-781 YNRLY
+781 YNSLY
-786 DNGNGVPGIDAANLD
+786 DNGNGVPGIDAANLG

-833 VENCTNFDNNVNAY
+833 VDNCTKFDNNVNAY
-847 ATLYEVVKDVP
+847 AALYEVVKDVP

-863 ALKFEEDCYTI
+863 ALKFEGDCYTI

-889 ADYDKFMADIKTALE
+889 ADYDKFMADIETALE

-976 AYQGYM
+976 AYNSYM
-982 DKLDA
+982 AQLDA

-1010 VNEGEYTDKYEDIA
+1010 VNEKEYTDKYEDIA

-1044 TAAGWKSEIDKARSV
+1044 TAAGWKPAIDKARSV

-1102 LDAEF
+1102 LDAKF
-1107 NEWVEKKNNDRVVFS
+1107 NEWVEEQNNDRVVFS
-1122 QNDYNEWT
+1122 QDDYKVW
-1130 AKIKTEIT
+1130 T
-1138 DKIEARQQELVD
+1138 DKIEAIETEIANREQALVVA
-1150 DMNTKGREY
+1150 MNTKGGEY
-1159 WTKEYTNRAMPVYA
+1159 WTKEYTNRASLVYDEMK
-1173 GMMAALTNAGMA
+1173 GALLLAGMA
-1185 TVDDEGAHLSA
+1185 TEKDGVVTLSA

-1201 LEGEV
+1201 STGKV
-1206 FENAIAALPAAEI
+1206 FEDAIAAMPKAIDDKA
-1219 GKEKADKAD
+1219 KADNAD
-1228 SAVENYASQIG
+1228 PAVENYASQIG
-1239 FAMDAIADEL
+1239 LAMDAIADEL
-1249 DKIDYTADQLEAA
+1249 DKIKYTADQLEAA
-1262 AKVYLAALYTDFT
+1262 AKVHLATLYNDFT
-1275 EKADD
+1275 GYATE
-1280 AKTEAGNVGF
+1280 AKTEAGKADF
-1290 VSDDRKETAKKAIDN
+1290 VTEERIEKAIADIEAQETA
-1305 QIKAAEADY
+1305 AADAYE
-1314 KGIENAFDALNTQAD
+1314 GIENAFDALRYTQAD
-1329 YFKDYSDAIDDILK
+1329 PFKDFADAIKNILD
-1343 KLNEESEANKASQDL
+1343 KLNEESEANEASKKL
-1358 YEYYADK
+1358 YDDYTLDDGD
-1365 ENGIIPLLNID
+1365 GIIPSLNSD

-1389 YSSKQTTDAIAAA
+1389 YSKTTDAIAAA
-1402 ETAVNELA
+1402 EAAVNALA
-1410 TFVDANQAILSE
+1410 EFVETNKATLSK
-1422 DECKTWA
+1422 DECKTEA
-1429 ETLNGKADKAI
+1429 ETLKGEADKAI

-1449 AETGILA
+1449 AETEVLA

-1471 MSEPAWDQDKAA
+1471 ETAWAQENAA
-1483 VYEAKI
+1483 KYEAKI

-1501 KTDEDFQTAALKLEN
+1501 KTDEEFQTAALKLEN

-1536 ANARAELDKAYN
+1536 DIAKANLDKEYN
-1548 PVKDNIETSDDMEG
+1548 TVKGNIETSDDMEG

-1572 DKYKDLSDKLDDIK
+1572 DKYQALSDELDSIY
-1586 KRYDGDDAVVVR
+1586 KRYHSDDAVVVR

-1611 ALDALN
+1611 KLDALN

-1626 AKYNID
+1626 AKYNKD
-1632 VANNAS
+1632 VAANAS

-1648 ARYDALVAY
+1648 ARYDALLAY

-1662 LYDEGNSDNY
+1662 LYEEGNSDNY
-1672 YWGQLNNAA
+1672 YWNQLNNAA
-1681 WYIAYETQWL
+1681 WYIEYETQWL

-1697 DAAQPLTPESVLPY
+1697 DAAEPLTPASVLPY
-1711 RNNLNNILNNV
+1711 RNNLNNILNYV
-1722 DYNAHNDVYQI
+1722 DYNAHYQVVNI
-1733 ANNAADK
+1733 AYNGART
-1740 ALKNAAGALA
+1740 ALENAAGALA
-1750 AANLVPADRA
+1750 DAHLVPADRT
-1760 KLQNDYDTAKL
+1760 KLQNDYDTAYL
-1771 SFTKAI
+1771 NFNKAI
-1777 HDYDDTYST
+1777 QDYNDTYNT
-1786 LFPNGFDWEKLGEYV
+1786 LFPNGFDWDKLGEYV
-1801 KAVDTAEQAFNNVVT
+1801 KAVDTAEQAFNDVVT
-1816 ASKAIID
+1816 ASQAIID

-1828 HFVPGDVELDNE
+1828 HFIPGDVEVDPDHE

-1961 ELTERGADHKLYRF
+1961 ELTERGAAHKLYRF

-2007 AGKLTVGNAVFAD
+2007 AGNLTVGNAVFAD

>member
-9 LLVTPVATAAVANT
+9 LLVTPAATAAVANT
-23 TVSDFNPNEATTD
+23 TVPGFPTEASAD

-42 ELNFG
+42 VLDFK
-47 ATGNG
+47 NG
-52 LYAPVGISTVKFQK
+52 GGLVAPVGIYTVKFK
-66 INLYPGT
+66 EINLYPGT

-86 KVVDGADVTDVTDV
+86 KVDGADV

-105 GIAKFEIKETKDVII
+105 GIAEFEIKETKDVEI
-120 TLNAVN
+120 TLNADN
-126 LEIAFSCT
+126 REIAFSCT
-134 KADLTVVV
+134 KAELTVIVNETELNSDLT
-142 DEKGLN
+142 
-148 EKFTEALDEA
+148 TALGSA
-158 KPVELISLDAAT
+158 LPVELTEDNTNQTPQSLKKEYTDLKKRYDDIAAEIAKIDIPLAISDYGTFELWKGAENCTIGVEIA
-170 DALKNDN
+170 ALKAD
-177 YKNKEAAYKTLKTE
+177 
-191 YDALIAEYN
+191 
-200 RISGNIANVDEPLDL
+200 
-215 KNVYGEF
+215 
-222 KLWLAKNDESVIDTD
+222 
-237 IASLKEKV
+237 V
-245 EAYNTAAESLN
+245 EAYNEKANAE
-256 TDVKGINEMM
+256 
-266 DYYNR
+266 
-271 VQNLVNAY
+271 
-279 ESKLTKDDNNSDAN
+279 
-293 YKGVEDKFIEARIAD
+293 
-308 ELKIVEDKI
+308 
-317 AQIRAKLDK
+317 
-326 EYAAGTL
+326 
-333 KDPQKDKENGFKY
+333 
-346 PDGCERDEI
+346 
-355 LADIAN
+355 
-361 IATAYNTAVADKDAY
+361 NTAVADRNANKEYWDRQNNQIKAYESKIDPYAAETDEFVKARTQEALDVVNGMIAKLNAELEATKDFAEKFETPEGCDYPKVMAAFGELEAAKNIAVADKAAY

-447 INEAALNGKISAL
+447 INEAALNAKISAL
-460 TDAATKMTTVK
+460 TAAATDMTTVK

-484 YDAYKAQVGSD
+484 YGTYKTALGSKQ
-495 DPLSGL
+495 PVSGL
-501 KASYAEA
+501 LGSYEEA
-508 KATDVPD
+508 KATKVPD
-515 GQVAEYNRLTAAVEK
+515 GQDAEYEKLTTAVED
-530 AFGDLEEFVTTH
+530 AFGDLEKFVTTH
-542 YGTDLSTAANQE
+542 YGIDLSTTDNQTE
-554 KYSEVF
+554 YNRL
-560 VKAVVDAISALKTNT
+560 VKAVEDAISALKTNT
-575 DNYADWNKLATD
+575 DNYADWNKLVAD
-587 LDANVSEIETL
+587 LNTNDGEIKTL

-610 KGVTIDLSSKF
+610 KEVTIDLYSKF
-621 DQTIANIQAS
+621 KPTIDNIQAS
-631 INQLKDGDDTSEIK
+631 IEQLKPGDDASEI
-645 KAIET
+645 
-650 MLETAKNIDN
+650 ETAIGDVLKAAQNLDE

-683 GDKLILKDKDGKE
+683 DNKFIFEKDGKP
-696 VYGRTN
+696 VYGKTN
-702 AQTQYDNLAK
+702 AETQYDNLAK
-712 VVDTYQTK
+712 VVDGYKTQ
-720 LNEVAKANNQ
+720 LNEVAKLENQ
-730 EIIQKAGEL
+730 KCLEGALALAGKIGE
-739 AVDIEGSTF
+739 STF
-748 EADLEKAKKDFAY
+748 EADLKKDKKDFAY
-761 NASDA
+761 NASLA

-781 YNRLY
+781 YKNLEAA
-786 DNGNGVPGIDAANLD
+786 GVPDIAAANFG
-801 ALTTEKDNAVAK
+801 ALTDEKVAAVAK

-833 VENCTNFDNNVNAY
+833 VDNCTKFDNNVNAY
-847 ATLYEVVKDVP
+847 AALYEVVKDVP

-863 ALKFEEDCYTI
+863 ALKFEGDCYTI
-874 DPAKAHFTEVLNGYK
+874 DPAKAHFTEVLNGYR

-904 GMKVVDGLP
+904 GKKVVDGLP

-934 VKERIQENQQVYD
+934 VKERIQKNQQVYD
-947 ALLDESKNTLAVIN
+947 ALLDDSKMASAEIN
-961 GVRNFLDTNYDKENE
+961 KVRSFIETNIKDSAEKEKRNKE
-976 AYQGYM
+976 
-982 DKLDA
+982 LDA
-987 LADELTALNLAV
+987 LADELTALNLVV
-999 TGDFGKGELDK
+999 TGDFGHGALDDTT
-1010 VNEGEYTDKYEDIA
+1010 NGKYHKQYLDIV
-1024 ERAKNLQTEIDGAV
+1024 ERANNLQSEIDQAV
-1038 SGLNEA
+1038 SGLNNAWIGKWEPV
-1044 TAAGWKSEIDKARSV
+1044 IDGARSV

-1065 VYNDYYWDIDNEGY
+1065 VYNDYYWDIDNKGY
-1079 HDFVKDVLAEY
+1079 HKFVEDVLAEY
-1090 RDLYDYTKKISD
+1090 RDLYDYTKEISA

-1107 NEWVEKKNNDRVVFS
+1107 RAWVQKQNDDRVVFS

-1130 AKIKTEIT
+1130 DKIKTEIT

-1150 DMNTKGREY
+1150 DMNAKGVGYWDQEY
-1159 WTKEYTNRAMPVYA
+1159 VRRAKSVYSR
-1173 GMMAALTNAGMA
+1173 MVNALKNAGMA
-1185 TVDDEGAHLSA
+1185 TVTDDVVTLSA

-1201 LEGEV
+1201 STGEV
-1206 FENAIAALPAAEI
+1206 FEDAIAAMPKAIDDKA
-1219 GKEKADKAD
+1219 KADNAD
-1228 SAVENYASQIG
+1228 PAVENYALQIG

-1262 AKVYLAALYTDFT
+1262 AKVHLDALHTAFT

-1290 VSDDRKETAKKAIDN
+1290 VSDDRKETAKNAIDN

-1314 KGIENAFDALNTQAD
+1314 KGIENAFDALNTKSD
-1329 YFKDYSDAIDDILK
+1329 YFKDYSDAIDEILK
-1343 KLNEESEANKASQDL
+1343 TLNEESEANKASQDL

-1365 ENGIIPLLNID
+1365 ENGIIPSLNSD

-1389 YSSKQTTDAIAAA
+1389 YSKTTDAIAAA

-1471 MSEPAWDQDKAA
+1471 ETAWAQENAA

-1489 NAAMAEYAALDG
+1489 NAAMADYAALDG
-1501 KTDEDFQTAALKLEN
+1501 KTDEEFQAAALKLEN

-1522 SGLEEVYSHDGTSA
+1522 SDLEKVYNHDGTSA

-1548 PVKDNIETSDDMEG
+1548 PVKGNIETSDDMEG
-1562 FEEEV
+1562 FEEKV

-1572 DKYKDLSDKLDDIK
+1572 DKYQALSEKLEDIK
-1586 KRYDGDDAVVVR
+1586 KRYDVDDAVVVR

-1611 ALDALN
+1611 ELDALN

-1626 AKYNID
+1626 AKYNKD

-1648 ARYDALVAY
+1648 ARYDALLAY

-1662 LYDEGNSDNY
+1662 LYEEGNSDNY
-1672 YWGQLNNAA
+1672 YWNQLDLIA
-1681 WYIAYETQWL
+1681 WYIASDTQWL

-1697 DAAQPLTPESVLPY
+1697 DAAEPLTPESVLP
-1711 RNNLNNILNNV
+1711 NGSVVNTNLNYV
-1722 DYNAHNDVYQI
+1722 DYSAHHQVVNI
-1733 ANNAADK
+1733 AYSG
-1740 ALKNAAGALA
+1740 ALTALDNAAGALA
-1750 AANLVPADRA
+1750 DAHLVPADRT
-1760 KLQNDYDTAKL
+1760 KLQNDYDTAYL
-1771 SFTKAI
+1771 NFNKAI
-1777 HDYDDTYST
+1777 QDYNDTYNT
-1786 LFPNGFDWEKLGEYV
+1786 LFPNNYFDWDKLGEYV
-1801 KAVDTAEQAFNNVVT
+1801 KAVDTAEQAFNDVVT
-1816 ASKAIID
+1816 ASQAIID
-1823 AIGEL
+1823 AIDEL
-1828 HFVPGDVELDNE
+1828 HFIPGDVEADPDHE

-1854 EDMTFDDLVASS
+1854 EDMTFDDLVASN

-1890 NIVLN
+1890 NIILN

-2007 AGKLTVGNAVFAD
+2007 AGNLTVGNAVFAD

>member
-42 ELNFG
+42 KLDFG
-47 ATGNG
+47 ATGEG
-52 LYAPVGISTVKFQK
+52 LYAPVGIYTVKFK
-66 INLYPGT
+66 EINLYPGT

-86 KVVDGADVTDVTDV
+86 KVDGADV

-105 GIAKFEIKETKDVII
+105 GIAEFEIKETKDVEI
-120 TLNAVN
+120 TLNADN
-126 LEIAFSCT
+126 REIAFSCT
-134 KADLTVVV
+134 KAELTVIVNETELNSDLT
-142 DEKGLN
+142 
-148 EKFTEALDEA
+148 TALGSA
-158 KPVELISLDAAT
+158 LPVELTEDNTNQTPQSLKDEYADLKKRYDDIAAEIAKIVEPVAIADYGT
-170 DALKNDN
+170 FELWKGAKKCTIGVEIAALKAD
-177 YKNKEAAYKTLKTE
+177 
-191 YDALIAEYN
+191 
-200 RISGNIANVDEPLDL
+200 
-215 KNVYGEF
+215 
-222 KLWLAKNDESVIDTD
+222 
-237 IASLKEKV
+237 V
-245 EAYNTAAESLN
+245 EAYNEKANAENTAVADRNANKEYWDTQSNLIKGYQKRVDPYVAETDEFVKARTQEALDVVNGMIAKLN
-256 TDVKGINEMM
+256 AE
-266 DYYNR
+266 
-271 VQNLVNAY
+271 LEA
-279 ESKLTKDDNNSDAN
+279 TKDFA
-293 YKGVEDKFIEARIAD
+293 EKFVTPEGYEYPKVMAAIGELEA
-308 ELKIVEDKI
+308 
-317 AQIRAKLDK
+317 AK
-326 EYAAGTL
+326 
-333 KDPQKDKENGFKY
+333 
-346 PDGCERDEI
+346 
-355 LADIAN
+355 
-361 IATAYNTAVADKDAY
+361 NTAVADKAAY
-376 EKYVAEMK
+376 GKYVAEMK

-425 YEGLYVA
+425 YERLYVA

-447 INEAALNGKISAL
+447 INEAALNAKISAL
-460 TDAATKMTTVK
+460 TAAATEMTTVK

-484 YDAYKAQVGSD
+484 YDVYKAKVGSD

-501 KASYAEA
+501 KASYADA
-508 KATDVPD
+508 KATKVPD
-515 GQVAEYNRLTAAVEK
+515 GQDEEYGKLTAAVED
-530 AFGDLEEFVTTH
+530 AFGDLEKFVTTH
-542 YGTDLSTAANQE
+542 YGIDLSTTDNQTE
-554 KYSEVF
+554 YNRL
-560 VKAVVDAISALKTNT
+560 VKAVEDAISALKTNT
-575 DNYADWNKLATD
+575 DNYADWNKLVAD
-587 LDANVSEIETL
+587 LNTNDGKIKTL
-598 SNALKTY
+598 SDELKTY

-610 KGVTIDLSSKF
+610 KEVTIDLYSKF
-621 DQTIANIQAS
+621 KPTIDNIQAS
-631 INQLKDGDDTSEIK
+631 IEQLKPGDDASEIET
-645 KAIET
+645 AIEDV
-650 MLETAKNIDN
+650 LNAANALDD

-669 IGFKGDLAA
+669 IGFSGDLAA

-683 GDKLILKDKDGKE
+683 DNKFIFEKDGKP
-696 VYGRTN
+696 VYGKTN
-702 AQTQYDNLAK
+702 DQTKYDDLAK
-712 VVDTYQTK
+712 DVDGYK
-720 LNEVAKANNQ
+720 KELNEVAKFENQ
-730 EIIQKAGEL
+730 KCLEGALALADKIGE
-739 AVDIEGSTF
+739 STF

-761 NASDA
+761 NASVA
-766 NKKHA
+766 NKNYA
-771 ETVYNATETN
+771 QSVYNATETN
-781 YNRLY
+781 YNKLEAA
-786 DNGNGVPGIDAANLD
+786 GVPDIDAANLG

-823 TGADNALKTL
+823 TGADTALKTL
-833 VENCTNFDNNVNAY
+833 VDNCTKFDNNVNAY
-847 ATLYEVVKDVP
+847 AALYEVVKDVP

-863 ALKFEEDCYTI
+863 ALKFEGDCYTI

-889 ADYDKFMADIKTALE
+889 ADYDKFMADIKTALQ
-904 GMKVVDGLP
+904 GKKVVDGLP

-976 AYQGYM
+976 AYNSYM
-982 DKLDA
+982 AQLDA

-1010 VNEGEYTDKYEDIA
+1010 VDEEEYTGKYEDIA
-1024 ERAKNLQTEIDGAV
+1024 KRAKNLQTEIDGAV

-1044 TAAGWKSEIDKARSV
+1044 TAAGWKPAIDKARSV

-1079 HDFVKDVLAEY
+1079 HDFVKDVLDEY

-1107 NEWVEKKNNDRVVFS
+1107 NEWVEEQNNDRVVFS
-1122 QNDYNEWT
+1122 QNDYNKWT
-1130 AKIKTEIT
+1130 AKIVAIETEIANR
-1138 DKIEARQQELVD
+1138 EQALVN
-1150 DMNTKGREY
+1150 DMNTKGGEY
-1159 WTKEYTNRAMPVYA
+1159 WTKEYTNRASLVYDEMK
-1173 GMMAALTNAGMA
+1173 GALLLAGMA
-1185 TVDDEGAHLSA
+1185 TEKDGELTLSA

-1201 LEGEV
+1201 STGKV
-1206 FENAIAALPAAEI
+1206 FEDAIAAMPKANAD
-1219 GKEKADKAD
+1219 KEKADNANP
-1228 SAVENYASQIG
+1228 AVENYALQIG

-1249 DKIDYTADQLEAA
+1249 DKIKYTADQLEAA
-1262 AKVYLAALYTDFT
+1262 AKVHLATLYNDFT
-1275 EKADD
+1275 VYADE
-1280 AKTEAGNVGF
+1280 AKTEAGKADF
-1290 VSDDRKETAKKAIDN
+1290 VDAERIKKAIADIEA
-1305 QIKAAEADY
+1305 QETAAADAY
-1314 KGIENAFDALNTQAD
+1314 EDIENAFDALRYTQAD
-1329 YFKDYSDAIDDILK
+1329 PFKDFADEIKNILD
-1343 KLNEESEANKASQDL
+1343 KLNEENEANEASQNL
-1358 YEYYADK
+1358 YKGYTG
-1365 ENGIIPLLNID
+1365 ENGIIPTLNIN
-1376 LDALKAYAASMAA
+1376 LNALKAYAASMAA

-1402 ETAVNELA
+1402 EAAVNELA
-1410 TFVDANQAILSE
+1410 EFVETNKATLSK
-1422 DECKTWA
+1422 DECKTEA
-1429 ETLNGKADKAI
+1429 ETLKGEAEKDI

-1471 MSEPAWDQDKAA
+1471 MSEPAWDQEKAA

-1501 KTDEDFQTAALKLEN
+1501 KTDEEFQTAALKLEN

-1522 SGLEEVYSHDGTSA
+1522 SDLEKVYSHDGTSA

-1548 PVKDNIETSDDMEG
+1548 PVKGNIETSDDMEG

-1567 QTEYA
+1567 KSEYA
-1572 DKYKDLSDKLDDIK
+1572 GKYQALSEKLEDIK
-1586 KRYDGDDAVVVR
+1586 KRYDVDDAVVVR

-1611 ALDALN
+1611 KLDALN

-1626 AKYNID
+1626 AKYNKD
-1632 VANNAS
+1632 VAANAS

-1648 ARYDALVAY
+1648 ARYDALLAY

-1662 LYDEGNSDNY
+1662 LYEEGNSDNY
-1672 YWGQLNNAA
+1672 YWNQLDLIA
-1681 WYIAYETQWL
+1681 WYIASDTQWL
-1691 ADSQKE
+1691 ADSQKK
-1697 DAAQPLTPESVLPY
+1697 DAAEPLTPASVLPY

-1722 DYNAHNDVYQI
+1722 DYNAHYQVVNI
-1733 ANNAADK
+1733 AYNGARTALENAV
-1740 ALKNAAGALA
+1740 GALA
-1750 AANLVPADRA
+1750 DAHLVPADRT
-1760 KLQNDYDTAKL
+1760 KLQNDYDTAYL
-1771 SFTKAI
+1771 NFNKAI
-1777 HDYDDTYST
+1777 QDYNDTYNT
-1786 LFPNGFDWEKLGEYV
+1786 LFPNNYFDWEKLGEYV
-1801 KAVDTAEQAFNNVVT
+1801 KAVDTAEQAFNDVVT
-1816 ASKAIID
+1816 ASQAIID

-1828 HFVPGDVELDNE
+1828 HFVPGDVEADPDHE

-1890 NIVLN
+1890 NIILN

-2007 AGKLTVGNAVFAD
+2007 AGNLTVGNAVFAD

>member
-42 ELNFG
+42 KLDFG
-47 ATGNG
+47 ATGEG
-52 LYAPVGISTVKFQK
+52 LYAPVGIYTVKFK
-66 INLYPGT
+66 EINLYPGT

-86 KVVDGADVTDVTDV
+86 KVDGADV

-105 GIAKFEIKETKDVII
+105 GIAEFEIKETKDVEI
-120 TLNAVN
+120 TLNADN
-126 LEIAFSCT
+126 REIAFSCT
-134 KADLTVVV
+134 KAELTVIVNETELNSDLT
-142 DEKGLN
+142 
-148 EKFTEALDEA
+148 TALGSA
-158 KPVELISLDAAT
+158 LPVELTEDNTNQTPQSLKDEYADLKKRYDDIAAEIAKIVEPVAIADYGT
-170 DALKNDN
+170 FELWKGAENCTIGVEIAALKAD
-177 YKNKEAAYKTLKTE
+177 
-191 YDALIAEYN
+191 
-200 RISGNIANVDEPLDL
+200 
-215 KNVYGEF
+215 
-222 KLWLAKNDESVIDTD
+222 
-237 IASLKEKV
+237 V
-245 EAYNTAAESLN
+245 EAYNEKANAE
-256 TDVKGINEMM
+256 
-266 DYYNR
+266 
-271 VQNLVNAY
+271 
-279 ESKLTKDDNNSDAN
+279 
-293 YKGVEDKFIEARIAD
+293 
-308 ELKIVEDKI
+308 
-317 AQIRAKLDK
+317 
-326 EYAAGTL
+326 
-333 KDPQKDKENGFKY
+333 
-346 PDGCERDEI
+346 
-355 LADIAN
+355 
-361 IATAYNTAVADKDAY
+361 NTAVADRNANKEYWDRQNNQIKAYESKIDPYAAETDEFVKARTQEALDVVNGMIAKLNAELEAKKDFAEKFETPEGCDYSKVMAAFGELEAAKNIAVADKAAY

-447 INEAALNGKISAL
+447 INEAALNAKISAL
-460 TDAATKMTTVK
+460 TAAATEMTTVK

-484 YDAYKAQVGSD
+484 YGTYETTLGSKQ
-495 DPLSGL
+495 PVSGL
-501 KASYAEA
+501 LGSYEEA
-508 KATDVPD
+508 KATKIPD
-515 GQVAEYNRLTAAVEK
+515 GQDEEYGKLTAAVED
-530 AFGDLEEFVTTH
+530 AFGDLEKFVTTH
-542 YGTDLSTAANQE
+542 YGIDLSTTDNQTE
-554 KYSEVF
+554 YNRL
-560 VKAVVDAISALKTNT
+560 VKAVEDAISALKTNT
-575 DNYADWNKLATD
+575 DNYADWNKLVAD
-587 LDANVSEIETL
+587 LNTNDGKIKTL

-610 KGVTIDLSSKF
+610 KEVTIDLYSKF
-621 DQTIANIQAS
+621 KPTIDNIQAS
-631 INQLKDGDDTSEIK
+631 IEQLKPGDDASEIET
-645 KAIET
+645 AIEDV
-650 MLETAKNIDN
+650 LKAANALDD
-660 AFRKAFDAY
+660 AFREAFDAY
-669 IGFKGDLAA
+669 IGFSGDLAA

-683 GDKLILKDKDGKE
+683 DNKFIFEKDGKP
-696 VYGRTN
+696 VYGKTN
-702 AQTQYDNLAK
+702 DETKYDDLAK
-712 VVDTYQTK
+712 DVDGYKTQ
-720 LNEVAKANNQ
+720 LNEVAKLENQ
-730 EIIQKAGEL
+730 KCLEGALALADKIGE
-739 AVDIEGSTF
+739 STF

-761 NASDA
+761 NASVA
-766 NKKHA
+766 NKNYA
-771 ETVYNATETN
+771 QGVYNATETN
-781 YNRLY
+781 YNKLEAA
-786 DNGNGVPGIDAANLD
+786 GVPDIDAANLG

-823 TGADNALKTL
+823 TGADRALKTL
-833 VENCTNFDNNVNAY
+833 VDNCTKFDNNVNAY
-847 ATLYEVVKDVP
+847 AALYEVVKDVP

-863 ALKFEEDCYTI
+863 ALKFEGDCYTI

-976 AYQGYM
+976 AYNSYM
-982 DKLDA
+982 AQLDA

-1065 VYNDYYWDIDNEGY
+1065 VYNDYYWDIDNKGY
-1079 HDFVKDVLAEY
+1079 HKFVEDVLAEY

-1107 NEWVEKKNNDRVVFS
+1107 NEWVEEQNNDRVVFS
-1122 QNDYNEWT
+1122 QGDYQKWT
-1130 AKIKTEIT
+1130 DKIKTEIT

-1150 DMNTKGREY
+1150 AMNTKGGEY
-1159 WTKEYTNRAMPVYA
+1159 WTQEYTNRASLVYDE
-1173 GMMAALTNAGMA
+1173 MKSNLIIAGMA
-1185 TVDDEGAHLSA
+1185 TEKDGVVTLSA

-1201 LEGEV
+1201 STGKV
-1206 FENAIAALPAAEI
+1206 FEDAIAAMPKAIDDKA
-1219 GKEKADKAD
+1219 KADNAD
-1228 SAVENYASQIG
+1228 PAVENYASQIG
-1239 FAMDAIADEL
+1239 LAMDAIADEL
-1249 DKIDYTADQLEAA
+1249 DKIKYTADQLEAA
-1262 AKVYLAALYTDFT
+1262 AKVHLATLYNDFT
-1275 EKADD
+1275 GYATE
-1280 AKTEAGNVGF
+1280 AKTEAGKADF
-1290 VSDDRKETAKKAIDN
+1290 VTEERIEKAIADIEAQETA
-1305 QIKAAEADY
+1305 AADAYE
-1314 KGIENAFDALNTQAD
+1314 GIENAFDALRYTQAD
-1329 YFKDYSDAIDDILK
+1329 PFKDFADAIKNILD
-1343 KLNEESEANKASQDL
+1343 KLNEESEANEASKKL
-1358 YEYYADK
+1358 YDDYTLDDGD
-1365 ENGIIPLLNID
+1365 GIIPSLNSD

-1389 YSSKQTTDAIAAA
+1389 YSKTTDAIAAA
-1402 ETAVNELA
+1402 EAAVNALA
-1410 TFVDANQAILSE
+1410 EFVETNKATLSK
-1422 DECKTWA
+1422 DECKTEA
-1429 ETLNGKADKAI
+1429 ETLKGEADKAI

-1449 AETGILA
+1449 AETEVLA

-1471 MSEPAWDQDKAA
+1471 ETAWAQENAA
-1483 VYEAKI
+1483 KYEAKI

-1501 KTDEDFQTAALKLEN
+1501 KTDEEFQTAALKLEN

-1536 ANARAELDKAYN
+1536 DIAKANLDKEYN
-1548 PVKDNIETSDDMEG
+1548 TVKGNIETSDDMEG

-1572 DKYKDLSDKLDDIK
+1572 DKYQALSDELDSIY
-1586 KRYDGDDAVVVR
+1586 KRYHSDDAVVVR

-1611 ALDALN
+1611 KLDALN

-1626 AKYNID
+1626 AKYNKD
-1632 VANNAS
+1632 VAANAS

-1648 ARYDALVAY
+1648 ARYDALLAY

-1662 LYDEGNSDNY
+1662 LYEEGNSDNY
-1672 YWGQLNNAA
+1672 YWNQLNNAA
-1681 WYIAYETQWL
+1681 WYIEYETQWL

-1697 DAAQPLTPESVLPY
+1697 DAAEPLTPASVLPY
-1711 RNNLNNILNNV
+1711 RNNLNNILNYV
-1722 DYNAHNDVYQI
+1722 DYNAHYQVVNI
-1733 ANNAADK
+1733 AYNGART
-1740 ALKNAAGALA
+1740 ALENAAGALA
-1750 AANLVPADRA
+1750 DAHLVPADRT
-1760 KLQNDYDTAKL
+1760 KLQNDYDTAYL
-1771 SFTKAI
+1771 NFNKAI
-1777 HDYDDTYST
+1777 QDYNDTYNT
-1786 LFPNGFDWEKLGEYV
+1786 LFPNGFDWDKLGEYV
-1801 KAVDTAEQAFNNVVT
+1801 KAVDTAEQAFNDVVT
-1816 ASKAIID
+1816 ASQAIID

-1828 HFVPGDVELDNE
+1828 HFIPGDVEADPDHE

-1854 EDMTFDDLVASS
+1854 EDMTFDDLVASN

-1890 NIVLN
+1890 NIILN

-2007 AGKLTVGNAVFAD
+2007 AGNLTVGNAVFAD

>member
-1 MQKKLLAC
+1 MQKKILAC

-23 TVSDFNPNEATTD
+23 TVSDFNPNEASTD

-42 ELNFG
+42 KLDFG
-47 ATGNG
+47 ATGDG
-52 LYAPVGISTVKFQK
+52 LYAPVGIYTVKFK
-66 INLYPGT
+66 EINLYPGT
-73 YELNLGE
+73 YELNLGD

-86 KVVDGADVTDVTDV
+86 KVDGADV

-105 GIAKFEIKETKDVII
+105 GIAEFEIKETKDVEI
-120 TLNAVN
+120 TLNADN
-126 LEIAFSCT
+126 REIAFSCT
-134 KADLTVVV
+134 KAELTVIVNETELNRDLT
-142 DEKGLN
+142 
-148 EKFTEALDEA
+148 TALGRA
-158 KPVELISLDAAT
+158 LPVELTEDNTNQTPQSLKDEYDGLKKRYDDIAAEIAKIVEPVAIADYGT
-170 DALKNDN
+170 FELWKGAENCTIGVEIAALKAD
-177 YKNKEAAYKTLKTE
+177 
-191 YDALIAEYN
+191 
-200 RISGNIANVDEPLDL
+200 
-215 KNVYGEF
+215 
-222 KLWLAKNDESVIDTD
+222 
-237 IASLKEKV
+237 V
-245 EAYNTAAESLN
+245 EAYNEKANAENLAVADRNSN
-256 TDVKGINEMM
+256 KEYWD
-266 DYYNR
+266 R
-271 VQNLVNAY
+271 QNNQIKAY
-279 ESKLTKDDNNSDAN
+279 ESKIDPYAAETDEFVKARTQEALDVVNGMIAKLNVELEATKDFA
-293 YKGVEDKFIEARIAD
+293 KKFETPEGCDYSKVMAAFGELEA
-308 ELKIVEDKI
+308 
-317 AQIRAKLDK
+317 AK
-326 EYAAGTL
+326 
-333 KDPQKDKENGFKY
+333 
-346 PDGCERDEI
+346 
-355 LADIAN
+355 
-361 IATAYNTAVADKDAY
+361 NTAVADKAAY

-384 KFTETYNGVLNALNL
+384 KFTETYNGVLNALNI

-425 YEGLYVA
+425 YEDLYVA

-447 INEAALNGKISAL
+447 ITETVLNAKISAL
-460 TDAATKMTTVK
+460 TAAATEMTTVK

-484 YDAYKAQVGSD
+484 YGAYETDLGSKQ
-495 DPLSGL
+495 PVSGL
-501 KASYAEA
+501 LGSYEEA
-508 KATDVPD
+508 KATKVPA
-515 GQVAEYNRLTAAVEK
+515 GQDAKYQELTTAVNDAFDALEKFVA
-530 AFGDLEEFVTTH
+530 TH
-542 YGTDLSTAANQE
+542 YGTDLSTTDNQTE
-554 KYSEVF
+554 YNRL
-560 VKAVVDAISALKTNT
+560 VKAVEDAISALKTNT
-575 DNYADWNKLATD
+575 DNYADWNKLVAD
-587 LDANVSEIETL
+587 LNANDGEIKKL
-598 SNALKTY
+598 SDALKTY

-610 KGVTIDLSSKF
+610 KEVTIDLYSKF
-621 DQTIANIQAS
+621 KPTIDNIQAS
-631 INQLKDGDDTSEIK
+631 IDQLKPGDDASEIET
-645 KAIET
+645 AIEDV
-650 MLETAKNIDN
+650 LKAANDLNK
-660 AFRKAFDAY
+660 AFRDAVDAY
-669 IGFKGDLAA
+669 AGFSGDLAA

-683 GDKLILKDKDGKE
+683 DKKFIFEKDGKP
-696 VYGRTN
+696 VYGKTN
-702 AQTQYDNLAK
+702 AETKYDDLAK
-712 VVDTYQTK
+712 VVDGYK
-720 LNEVAKANNQ
+720 KELNEVAGFENQ
-730 EIIQKAGEL
+730 KCLEGALALADKIGE
-739 AVDIEGSTF
+739 STF

-761 NASDA
+761 NASVA
-766 NKKHA
+766 NKNYA
-771 ETVYNATETN
+771 QGVYNATETN
-781 YNRLY
+781 YNKLEAA
-786 DNGNGVPGIDAANLD
+786 GVPDIDAANLG

-847 ATLYEVVKDVP
+847 AALYEVVKDVP

-863 ALKFEEDCYTI
+863 ALKFKGDCYTI

-976 AYQGYM
+976 AYNSYM
-982 DKLDA
+982 ADLDA

-1010 VNEGEYTDKYEDIA
+1010 VNEKEYTDKYEDIA

-1044 TAAGWKSEIDKARSV
+1044 TAAGWKPAIDKARSV

-1079 HDFVKDVLAEY
+1079 HDFVKDVLAKY

-1107 NEWVEKKNNDRVVFS
+1107 NAWVEKQNNDRVVFS
-1122 QNDYNEWT
+1122 QDDYKVW
-1130 AKIKTEIT
+1130 T
-1138 DKIEARQQELVD
+1138 DKIEAIETEIANREQKLVD
-1150 DMNTKGREY
+1150 DMNAKGGEY
-1159 WTKEYTNRAMPVYA
+1159 WTKEYTNRASLVYDEMK
-1173 GMMAALTNAGMA
+1173 GALILAGMA
-1185 TVDDEGAHLSA
+1185 TEEDGVVTLSA

-1201 LEGEV
+1201 STGKL
-1206 FENAIAALPAAEI
+1206 FEDAIAAMPKAI
-1219 GKEKADKAD
+1219 ADKAKAD
-1228 SAVENYASQIG
+1228 NADPAVGNYASQIG

-1249 DKIDYTADQLEAA
+1249 DKIKYTADQLEAA
-1262 AKVYLAALYTDFT
+1262 AKVHLATLYKDFT
-1275 EKADD
+1275 DYVAE
-1280 AKTEAGNVGF
+1280 AKTEAGKADF
-1290 VSDDRKETAKKAIDN
+1290 VTEERIEKAIADIEAQETA
-1305 QIKAAEADY
+1305 AAEDY
-1314 KGIENAFDALNTQAD
+1314 KGIENAFDALRYTQAD
-1329 YFKDYSDAIDDILK
+1329 PFKDFADAIKNILD
-1343 KLNEESEANKASQDL
+1343 KLNEESEANEASKKL
-1358 YEYYADK
+1358 YDDYTLDDGD
-1365 ENGIIPLLNID
+1365 GIIPSLNRD

-1389 YSSKQTTDAIAAA
+1389 YSKTTDAIAAA
-1402 ETAVNELA
+1402 EAAVNALA
-1410 TFVDANQAILSE
+1410 EFVETNRATLSK
-1422 DECKTWA
+1422 DECKTEA
-1429 ETLNGKADKAI
+1429 ETLKGEADKAI

-1449 AETGILA
+1449 AETEVLA

-1471 MSEPAWDQDKAA
+1471 ETAWAQENAA
-1483 VYEAKI
+1483 EYEAKI
-1489 NAAMAEYAALDG
+1489 NAAMAEYAALTDAEPE
-1501 KTDEDFQTAALKLEN
+1501 TDEEFQTAALKLEN

-1522 SGLEEVYSHDGTSA
+1522 SDLEKVYNHDGTSA
-1536 ANARAELDKAYN
+1536 DIAKANLDKEYN
-1548 PVKDNIETSDDMEG
+1548 TVKGNIETSDDMEG

-1572 DKYKDLSDKLDDIK
+1572 DKYQALSDELESIY
-1586 KRYDGDDAVVVR
+1586 KRYHSDDAVVVR

-1611 ALDALN
+1611 KLDALN

-1662 LYDEGNSDNY
+1662 LYEEGNSDNY

-1691 ADSQKE
+1691 ADSQKK

-1722 DYNAHNDVYQI
+1722 DYNAHYQVVNI
-1733 ANNAADK
+1733 AYNGALTALENAV
-1740 ALKNAAGALA
+1740 GALA
-1750 AANLVPADRA
+1750 DAHLVPADRT
-1760 KLQNDYDTAKL
+1760 KLQNDYDTAYL
-1771 SFTKAI
+1771 NFNKAI
-1777 HDYDDTYST
+1777 QDYNDTYNT
-1786 LFPNGFDWEKLGEYV
+1786 LFPNGFDWDKLGEYV
-1801 KAVDTAEQAFNNVVT
+1801 KAVDTAEQAFNDVVT
-1816 ASKAIID
+1816 ASQAIID

-1828 HFVPGDVELDNE
+1828 HFVPGDVEADPDHE

-1890 NIVLN
+1890 NIILN

-1961 ELTERGADHKLYRF
+1961 ELTERGADHTLYRF

-2007 AGKLTVGNAVFAD
+2007 AGNLTVGNAVFAD

>member
-1 MQKKLLAC
+1 MQKKILAC

-23 TVSDFNPNEATTD
+23 AVSDFNPNEASTD

-42 ELNFG
+42 KLDFG
-47 ATGNG
+47 ADGVG
-52 LYAPVGISTVKFQK
+52 LYAPVGIYTVKFQK
-66 INLYPGT
+66 IQLYPGD
-73 YELNLGE
+73 YELNLGTAE
-80 AKNILV
+80 NILV
-86 KVVDGADVTDVTDV
+86 KVDGADA
-100 TVGAD
+100 TVED
-105 GIAKFEIKETKDVII
+105 GKARFHIGETKEVEI
-120 TLNAVN
+120 TLNADN
-126 LEIAFSCT
+126 REIAFSCT
-134 KADLTVVV
+134 KAELTLLVNEADLNRELTE
-142 DEKGLN
+142 DLA
-148 EKFTEALDEA
+148 EAL
-158 KPVELISLDAAT
+158 PVELTNDNTNQTPQSLKDEYA
-170 DALKNDN
+170 ALKKRYDDI
-177 YKNKEAAYKTLKTE
+177 AAE
-191 YDALIAEYN
+191 IAKIVEPVA
-200 RISGNIANVDEPLDL
+200 IADYGTFELWKGAENCTIGIEIADL
-215 KNVYGEF
+215 K
-222 KLWLAKNDESVIDTD
+222 AD
-237 IASLKEKV
+237 V
-245 EAYNTAAESLN
+245 EAYNEKANAENIAVDKRNENKAEWDKQSNQIKAYENKVAPYAAETDEFVKARTQEALEVVNGMIAELN
-256 TDVKGINEMM
+256 AE
-266 DYYNR
+266 
-271 VQNLVNAY
+271 LEA
-279 ESKLTKDDNNSDAN
+279 TKDFAEKFVTPEGCT
-293 YKGVEDKFIEARIAD
+293 YDKVMAAFGELEA
-308 ELKIVEDKI
+308 
-317 AQIRAKLDK
+317 AK
-326 EYAAGTL
+326 
-333 KDPQKDKENGFKY
+333 
-346 PDGCERDEI
+346 
-355 LADIAN
+355 N
-361 IATAYNTAVADKDAY
+361 IAVADKAAY

-447 INEAALNGKISAL
+447 INEAALNAKISAL
-460 TDAATKMTTVK
+460 TAAATEMTTVK

-476 LAKAENDA
+476 LAKDENDA
-484 YDAYKAQVGSD
+484 YGTYKTTLGSKQ
-495 DPLSGL
+495 PVSGL
-501 KASYAEA
+501 LGSYEEA
-508 KATDVPD
+508 KATKIPA
-515 GQVAEYNRLTAAVEK
+515 GQKAKYEELTKAVDDAFAE
-530 AFGDLEEFVTTH
+530 LEEFVTTH
-542 YGTDLSTAANQE
+542 YGTDLSTTDNQTE
-554 KYSEVF
+554 YNTL
-560 VKAVVDAISALKTNT
+560 VKAVEDAISTLKTNT
-575 DNYADWNKLATD
+575 DNYADWNKLVAD
-587 LDANVSEIETL
+587 LNTNDGKIKTISDK
-598 SNALKTY
+598 LKAD
-605 VESKD
+605 VEKD
-610 KGVTIDLSSKF
+610 TKKEVTIDLYSKF
-621 DQTIANIQAS
+621 KPTIDNIQAS
-631 INQLKDGDDTSEIK
+631 IDQLKPGDDASEIVTAIDDVL
-645 KAIET
+645 KAAQN
-650 MLETAKNIDN
+650 LDK
-660 AFRKAFDAY
+660 AFRDAVDAY
-669 IGFKGDLAA
+669 AGFSGDLAA

-683 GDKLILKDKDGKE
+683 DKKFIFEKEGKP
-696 VYGRTN
+696 VYGKTN
-702 AQTQYDNLAK
+702 AETKYDDLAK
-712 VVDTYQTK
+712 TVDGYK
-720 LNEVAKANNQ
+720 KELNEVAKLENQ
-730 EIIQKAGEL
+730 KCLEGALALADKIGE
-739 AVDIEGSTF
+739 STF

-761 NASDA
+761 NASLA

-771 ETVYNATETN
+771 EGVYTATADN
-781 YNRLY
+781 Y
-786 DNGNGVPGIDAANLD
+786 DKFEDVPGIDAANLG
-801 ALTTEKDNAVAK
+801 ALTTEKDAAVAK

-823 TGADNALKTL
+823 TGADTALKTL
-833 VENCTNFDNNVNAY
+833 VDNCTKFDNNVNAY
-847 ATLYEVVKDVP
+847 AALYEVVKDVP

-863 ALKFEEDCYTI
+863 ALKFEGDCYTI

-889 ADYDKFMADIKTALE
+889 ADYDTFMADIENALE

-1065 VYNDYYWDIDNEGY
+1065 VYNDYYWDIDNKGY
-1079 HDFVKDVLAEY
+1079 HDFVKDVLDEY

-1107 NEWVEKKNNDRVVFS
+1107 NEWVEERNNDRVVFS
-1122 QNDYNEWT
+1122 QDDYKKWT
-1130 AKIKTEIT
+1130 DKIKTEIT
-1138 DKIEARQQELVD
+1138 DKIEARQQALVN
-1150 DMNTKGREY
+1150 DMNTKGSEY
-1159 WTKEYTNRAMPVYA
+1159 WTKEYTNRASLVYDE
-1173 GMMAALTNAGMA
+1173 MKEALILAGMA
-1185 TVDDEGAHLSA
+1185 TEKDGEVTLSA

-1201 LEGEV
+1201 STGKV
-1206 FENAIAALPAAEI
+1206 FEDAIAAMPKAI
-1219 GKEKADKAD
+1219 ADKAKAD
-1228 SAVENYASQIG
+1228 NADPAVENYASQIG
-1239 FAMDAIADEL
+1239 LAMDAIADEL
-1249 DKIDYTADQLEAA
+1249 DKIKYTADQLEAA
-1262 AKVYLAALYTDFT
+1262 AKVHLATLYKDFT
-1275 EKADD
+1275 DYAAE
-1280 AKTEAGNVGF
+1280 AKTEAGKADF
-1290 VSDDRKETAKKAIDN
+1290 VTEERIEKAIAGIEAQETA
-1305 QIKAAEADY
+1305 AADAYE
-1314 KGIENAFDALNTQAD
+1314 GIENAFDATQAD
-1329 YFKDYSDAIDDILK
+1329 PFKDFADAIKNILD
-1343 KLNEESEANKASQDL
+1343 KLNEESEANEASKKL
-1358 YEYYADK
+1358 YDDYTLDDGD
-1365 ENGIIPLLNID
+1365 GIIPSLNSD

-1389 YSSKQTTDAIAAA
+1389 YSKTTDAIAAA
-1402 ETAVNELA
+1402 EAAVNALA
-1410 TFVDANQAILSE
+1410 EFVETNKATLSK
-1422 DECKTWA
+1422 DECKTEA
-1429 ETLNGKADKAI
+1429 ETLKGEADKAI

-1449 AETGILA
+1449 AETEVLA

-1471 MSEPAWDQDKAA
+1471 ETAWAQDNAA
-1483 VYEAKI
+1483 EYEAKI
-1489 NAAMAEYAALDG
+1489 NTAMAEYAALDG

-1522 SGLEEVYSHDGTSA
+1522 SGLEKVYSHDGTSA
-1536 ANARAELDKAYN
+1536 DIAKANLDKEYN
-1548 PVKDNIETSDDMEG
+1548 TVKGNIETSDDMEG

-1567 QTEYA
+1567 KSEYA
-1572 DKYKDLSDKLDDIK
+1572 GKYQALSDKLADIK
-1586 KRYDGDDAVVVR
+1586 TRYDGDDAVVVR

-1611 ALDALN
+1611 ALDALD

-1626 AKYNID
+1626 AKYNKD
-1632 VANNAS
+1632 VAANAS

-1648 ARYDALVAY
+1648 ARYDALLAY
-1657 TQQHK
+1657 TQQHE
-1662 LYDEGNSDNY
+1662 LYEEGNSDNY

-1697 DAAQPLTPESVLPY
+1697 DAAEPLTPASVLPY
-1711 RNNLNNILNNV
+1711 RNNLNNILNYV
-1722 DYNAHNDVYQI
+1722 DYNAHYQVVNI
-1733 ANNAADK
+1733 AYTG
-1740 ALKNAAGALA
+1740 ALTALDNAAGALA
-1750 AANLVPADRA
+1750 DAHLVPADRT
-1760 KLQNDYDTAKL
+1760 KLQNDYDTAYL
-1771 SFTKAI
+1771 NFNKAI
-1777 HDYDDTYST
+1777 QDYNDTYNT
-1786 LFPNGFDWEKLGEYV
+1786 LFPNGFDWDKLGEYV
-1801 KAVDTAEQAFNNVVT
+1801 KAVDTAELAFNNVVT
-1816 ASKAIID
+1816 ASQAIID

-1828 HFVPGDVELDNE
+1828 HFVPGDVEAEPDHE

-1961 ELTERGADHKLYRF
+1961 ELTERGAAHKLYRF

-2029 GEGMSAIDSIGES
+2029 GEGMSAIDSIGET

>member
-1 MQKKLLAC
+1 MQKKILAC

-23 TVSDFNPNEATTD
+23 AVSDFNPNEASTD

-42 ELNFG
+42 KLDFG
-47 ATGNG
+47 ADGVG
-52 LYAPVGISTVKFQK
+52 LYAPVGIYTVKFQK
-66 INLYPGT
+66 IQLYPGD
-73 YELNLGE
+73 YELNLGTAE
-80 AKNILV
+80 NILV
-86 KVVDGADVTDVTDV
+86 KVDGADV

-105 GIAKFEIKETKDVII
+105 GIAEFEIKETKDVEI
-120 TLNAVN
+120 TLNADN
-126 LEIAFSCT
+126 REIAFSCT
-134 KADLTVVV
+134 KADLTLLVN
-142 DEKGLN
+142 EAYLN
-148 EKFTEALDEA
+148 SKLTTALGSA
-158 KPVELISLDAAT
+158 LPVELTEDNTNQTPQSLKDEYADLKKRYDDIAAEIAKIVEPVAIADYGT
-170 DALKNDN
+170 FELWKGAENCTIGVEIAALKAD
-177 YKNKEAAYKTLKTE
+177 
-191 YDALIAEYN
+191 
-200 RISGNIANVDEPLDL
+200 
-215 KNVYGEF
+215 
-222 KLWLAKNDESVIDTD
+222 
-237 IASLKEKV
+237 V
-245 EAYNTAAESLN
+245 EAYNEKANAENTAVADRNANKEYW
-256 TDVKGINEMM
+256 D
-266 DYYNR
+266 R
-271 VQNLVNAY
+271 QNNQIKAY
-279 ESKLTKDDNNSDAN
+279 ESKIDPYAAETDEFVKARTQ
-293 YKGVEDKFIEARIAD
+293 EALDVVNGMI
-308 ELKIVEDKI
+308 
-317 AQIRAKLDK
+317 AKLNAELEAKKDFAEK
-326 EYAAGTL
+326 FETPEGCDYSKVMAAFGEL
-333 KDPQKDKENGFKY
+333 EAAK
-346 PDGCERDEI
+346 
-355 LADIAN
+355 
-361 IATAYNTAVADKDAY
+361 NTAVADKAAY

-447 INEAALNGKISAL
+447 INEAALNAKISAL
-460 TDAATKMTTVK
+460 TAAATEMTTVK

-484 YDAYKAQVGSD
+484 YGTYETTLGSKQ
-495 DPLSGL
+495 PVSGL
-501 KASYAEA
+501 LGSYEEA
-508 KATDVPD
+508 KATKIPD
-515 GQVAEYNRLTAAVEK
+515 GQDEEYGKLTAAVED
-530 AFGDLEEFVTTH
+530 AFGDLEKFVTTH
-542 YGTDLSTAANQE
+542 YGIDLSTTDNQTE
-554 KYSEVF
+554 YNRL
-560 VKAVVDAISALKTNT
+560 VKAVEDAISALKTNT
-575 DNYADWNKLATD
+575 DNYADWNKLVAD
-587 LDANVSEIETL
+587 LNTNDGKIKTL

-610 KGVTIDLSSKF
+610 KEVTIDLYSKF
-621 DQTIANIQAS
+621 KPTIDNIQAS
-631 INQLKDGDDTSEIK
+631 IEQLKPGDDASEIET
-645 KAIET
+645 AIEDV
-650 MLETAKNIDN
+650 LKAANALDE
-660 AFRKAFDAY
+660 AFRETFDAY
-669 IGFKGDLAA
+669 IGFSGDLAA

-683 GDKLILKDKDGKE
+683 DNKFIFEKDGKP
-696 VYGRTN
+696 VYGKTN
-702 AQTQYDNLAK
+702 DETKYDDLAK
-712 VVDTYQTK
+712 DVDGYKTQ
-720 LNEVAKANNQ
+720 LNEVAKLENQ
-730 EIIQKAGEL
+730 KCLEGALALADKIGE
-739 AVDIEGSTF
+739 STF
-748 EADLEKAKKDFAY
+748 EADLKKAKKDFAY
-761 NASDA
+761 NASVA
-766 NKKHA
+766 NKNYA
-771 ETVYNATETN
+771 QGVYNATETN
-781 YNRLY
+781 YNKLEAA
-786 DNGNGVPGIDAANLD
+786 GVPDIDAANLG

-823 TGADNALKTL
+823 TGADRALKTL
-833 VENCTNFDNNVNAY
+833 VDNCTKFDNNVNAY
-847 ATLYEVVKDVP
+847 AALYEVVKDVP

-863 ALKFEEDCYTI
+863 ALKFEGDCYTI

-976 AYQGYM
+976 AYNSYM
-982 DKLDA
+982 AQLDA

-1010 VNEGEYTDKYEDIA
+1010 VNEKEYTDKYEDIA

-1044 TAAGWKSEIDKARSV
+1044 TAAGWKPAIDKARSV

-1102 LDAEF
+1102 LDAKF
-1107 NEWVEKKNNDRVVFS
+1107 NEWVEEQNNDRVVFS
-1122 QNDYNEWT
+1122 QDDYKVW
-1130 AKIKTEIT
+1130 T
-1138 DKIEARQQELVD
+1138 DKIEAIETEIANREQALVVA
-1150 DMNTKGREY
+1150 MNTKGGEY
-1159 WTKEYTNRAMPVYA
+1159 WTKEYTNRASLVYDEMK
-1173 GMMAALTNAGMA
+1173 GALLLAGMA
-1185 TVDDEGAHLSA
+1185 TEKDGVVTLSA

-1201 LEGEV
+1201 PEGKV
-1206 FENAIAALPAAEI
+1206 FEDAIAAMPKAIDDKA
-1219 GKEKADKAD
+1219 KADNAD
-1228 SAVENYASQIG
+1228 PAVENYASQIG
-1239 FAMDAIADEL
+1239 LAMDAIADEL
-1249 DKIDYTADQLEAA
+1249 DKIKYTADQLEAA
-1262 AKVYLAALYTDFT
+1262 AKVHLATLYNDFT
-1275 EKADD
+1275 GYATE
-1280 AKTEAGNVGF
+1280 AKTEAGKADF
-1290 VSDDRKETAKKAIDN
+1290 VTEERIEKAIADIEAQETA
-1305 QIKAAEADY
+1305 AADAYE
-1314 KGIENAFDALNTQAD
+1314 GIENAFDALRYTQAD
-1329 YFKDYSDAIDDILK
+1329 PFKDFADAIKNILD
-1343 KLNEESEANKASQDL
+1343 KLNEESEANEASKKL
-1358 YEYYADK
+1358 YDDYTLDDGD
-1365 ENGIIPLLNID
+1365 GIIPSLNSD

-1389 YSSKQTTDAIAAA
+1389 YSKTTDAIAAA
-1402 ETAVNELA
+1402 EAAVNALA
-1410 TFVDANQAILSE
+1410 EFVETNKATLSK
-1422 DECKTWA
+1422 DECKTEA
-1429 ETLNGKADKAI
+1429 ETLKGEADKAI

-1449 AETGILA
+1449 AETEVLA

-1471 MSEPAWDQDKAA
+1471 ETAWAQENAA
-1483 VYEAKI
+1483 KYEAKI

-1501 KTDEDFQTAALKLEN
+1501 KTDEEFQTAALKLEN

-1536 ANARAELDKAYN
+1536 DIAKANLDKAYN
-1548 PVKDNIETSDDMEG
+1548 PVKGNIETSDDMEG

-1567 QTEYA
+1567 KSEYA
-1572 DKYKDLSDKLDDIK
+1572 GKYQALSEKLDDIK
-1586 KRYDGDDAVVVR
+1586 ERYDGDDAVVVR

-1611 ALDALN
+1611 ELDALN

-1626 AKYNID
+1626 AKYNKD
-1632 VANNAS
+1632 VAANAS

-1648 ARYDALVAY
+1648 ARYDALLAY
-1657 TQQHK
+1657 TQQHE
-1662 LYDEGNSDNY
+1662 LYEEGNSDNY

-1681 WYIAYETQWL
+1681 CYIAYETQWL

-1697 DAAQPLTPESVLPY
+1697 DAADPLTPASVLPY
-1711 RNNLNNILNNV
+1711 RNNLNNILNYV
-1722 DYNAHNDVYQI
+1722 DYNAHYQVVNI
-1733 ANNAADK
+1733 AYNGART
-1740 ALKNAAGALA
+1740 ALENAAGALA
-1750 AANLVPADRA
+1750 DAHLVPADRT
-1760 KLQNDYDTAKL
+1760 KLQNDYDTAYL
-1771 SFTKAI
+1771 NFNKAI
-1777 HDYDDTYST
+1777 QDYNDTYNT
-1786 LFPNGFDWEKLGEYV
+1786 LFPNGFDWDKLGEYV
-1801 KAVDTAEQAFNNVVT
+1801 KAVDTAEQAFNDVVT
-1816 ASKAIID
+1816 ASQAIID

-1828 HFVPGDVELDNE
+1828 HFIPGDVEADPDHE

-1854 EDMTFDDLVASS
+1854 EDMTFDDLVASN

-1890 NIVLN
+1890 NIILN

-2007 AGKLTVGNAVFAD
+2007 AGNLTVGNAVFAD

>member
-1 MQKKLLAC
+1 MQKKILAC

-23 TVSDFNPNEATTD
+23 AVSDFNPNEASTD

-42 ELNFG
+42 KLDFG
-47 ATGNG
+47 ADGVG
-52 LYAPVGISTVKFQK
+52 LYAPVGIYTVKFK
-66 INLYPGT
+66 EINLYPGT
-73 YELNLGE
+73 YELNLGK

-86 KVVDGADVTDVTDV
+86 KVDGADV

-105 GIAKFEIKETKDVII
+105 GIAEFEIKETKDVEI
-120 TLNAVN
+120 TLNADN
-126 LEIAFSCT
+126 REIAFECT
-134 KADLTVVV
+134 KAELTVIV

-191 YDALIAEYN
+191 YDALIAEYD
-200 RISGNIANVDEPLDL
+200 RISDNIAKVDEPLDL

-222 KLWLAKNDESVIDTD
+222 KLWLAKKGESVIDTD

-256 TDVKGINEMM
+256 NDVKGINEMM

-293 YKGVEDKFIEARIAD
+293 YKSVEDKFIEARIAD

-333 KDPQKDKENGFKY
+333 KDPQKDKEDGFKY

-355 LADIAN
+355 LSDIAN
-361 IATAYNTAVADKDAY
+361 IATAYNTAVADKAAY

-447 INEAALNGKISAL
+447 INEAALNAKISAL
-460 TDAATKMTTVK
+460 TAAATEMTTVK

-484 YDAYKAQVGSD
+484 YGTYKTALGSKQ
-495 DPLSGL
+495 PVSGL
-501 KASYAEA
+501 LGSYEEA
-508 KATDVPD
+508 KATKIPA
-515 GQVAEYNRLTAAVEK
+515 GQKAKYEELTKAVDDAFAE
-530 AFGDLEEFVTTH
+530 LEEFVTTH
-542 YGTDLSTAANQE
+542 YGTDLSTTDNQTE
-554 KYSEVF
+554 YNRL
-560 VKAVVDAISALKTNT
+560 VKAVEDAISALKTNT
-575 DNYADWNKLATD
+575 DNYADWNKLVAD
-587 LDANVSEIETL
+587 LNTNDGKIKTL

-610 KGVTIDLSSKF
+610 KEVTIDLYSKF
-621 DQTIANIQAS
+621 KPTIDNIQAS
-631 INQLKDGDDTSEIK
+631 IEQLKPGDDASEIET
-645 KAIET
+645 AIEDV
-650 MLETAKNIDN
+650 LKAANALDD
-660 AFRKAFDAY
+660 AFREAFDAY
-669 IGFKGDLAA
+669 IGFSGDLAA

-683 GDKLILKDKDGKE
+683 DNKFIFEKDGKP
-696 VYGRTN
+696 VYGKTN
-702 AQTQYDNLAK
+702 AETKYDDLAK
-712 VVDTYQTK
+712 VVDGYKTQ
-720 LNEVAKANNQ
+720 LNEVAKLENQ
-730 EIIQKAGEL
+730 KCLEGALALADKIGE
-739 AVDIEGSTF
+739 STF

-761 NASDA
+761 NASVA
-766 NKKHA
+766 NKNYA
-771 ETVYNATETN
+771 QGVYNATETN
-781 YNRLY
+781 YNKLEAA
-786 DNGNGVPGIDAANLD
+786 GVPDIYAANLG

-823 TGADNALKTL
+823 TGADRALKTL
-833 VENCTNFDNNVNAY
+833 VDNCTKFDNNVNAY
-847 ATLYEVVKDVP
+847 AALYEVVKDVP

-863 ALKFEEDCYTI
+863 ALKFEGDCYTI

-1010 VNEGEYTDKYEDIA
+1010 VDEGEYTDKYEDIA
-1024 ERAKNLQTEIDGAV
+1024 ERAKNLETEIDGAV

-1065 VYNDYYWDIDNEGY
+1065 VYNDYYWDIDNKGY
-1079 HDFVKDVLAEY
+1079 HEFVEDVLAEY

-1107 NEWVEKKNNDRVVFS
+1107 RAWVQKQNDDRVVFS

-1130 AKIKTEIT
+1130 DKIKTEIT

-1150 DMNTKGREY
+1150 AMNTKGSEY
-1159 WTKEYTNRAMPVYA
+1159 WTQEYTNRAMPVYA

-1201 LEGEV
+1201 PEGKV
-1206 FENAIAALPAAEI
+1206 FEDAIAAMPKAIDDKA
-1219 GKEKADKAD
+1219 KADNAEPGVK
-1228 SAVENYASQIG
+1228 NYASQIG
-1239 FAMDAIADEL
+1239 LAMDAIADEL
-1249 DKIDYTADQLEAA
+1249 DKIAYTADQLEAA
-1262 AKVYLAALYTDFT
+1262 AKVHLAALYNAFT
-1275 EKADD
+1275 HDADA
-1280 AKTEAGNVGF
+1280 AKTEAGKADF
-1290 VSDDRKETAKKAIDN
+1290 VTEERIQKAIDDIEA
-1305 QIKAAEADY
+1305 QKTAAADAY
-1314 KGIENAFDALNTQAD
+1314 DGIENAFDALRYTQAD
-1329 YFKDYSDAIDDILK
+1329 PFKDFADAIDDILK
-1343 KLNEESEANKASQDL
+1343 KLNEESEANEASKKL
-1358 YEYYADK
+1358 YDDYTLDDGDGIIDDGD
-1365 ENGIIPLLNID
+1365 GIIPVLNKG
-1376 LDALKAYAASMAA
+1376 LETLKAYAASMAA
-1389 YSSKQTTDAIAAA
+1389 YSKTTDAIAAA
-1402 ETAVNELA
+1402 EAAVNELA
-1410 TFVDANQAILSE
+1410 EFVKTNKATLSK
-1422 DECKTWA
+1422 DECKTEA
-1429 ETLNGKADKAI
+1429 ETLKGEADKAI

-1449 AETGILA
+1449 AETEVLA

-1471 MSEPAWDQDKAA
+1471 ETAWAQENAA
-1483 VYEAKI
+1483 EYEAKI

-1501 KTDEDFQTAALKLEN
+1501 KTDEAFQTAALKLEN

-1522 SGLEEVYSHDGTSA
+1522 SDLEKVYNHDGTSA
-1536 ANARAELDKAYN
+1536 DLAKANLDKEYN
-1548 PVKDNIETSDDMEG
+1548 TVKGNIETSDDMEG

-1567 QTEYA
+1567 KSEYA
-1572 DKYKDLSDKLDDIK
+1572 GKYQDLSDKLNDIK

-1611 ALDALN
+1611 ELDALD
-1617 AEAAQADQE
+1617 EKAAQADQK
-1626 AKYNID
+1626 AKYNKA
-1632 VANNAS
+1632 VAANAS

-1648 ARYDALVAY
+1648 ARYDALLAY

-1662 LYDEGNSDNY
+1662 LYEEGNSDNY
-1672 YWGQLNNAA
+1672 YWNQLDLIA
-1681 WYIAYETQWL
+1681 WYIASDTQWL
-1691 ADSQKE
+1691 ADSQKK
-1697 DAAQPLTPESVLPY
+1697 DAAQPLTPESVLP
-1711 RNNLNNILNNV
+1711 NGSVVNTNLNYV
-1722 DYNAHNDVYQI
+1722 DYSAHYQVFNI
-1733 ANNAADK
+1733 AYNGAHT
-1740 ALKNAAGALA
+1740 ALENAAGSLA
-1750 AANLVPADRA
+1750 DAHLVPADRT
-1760 KLQNDYDTAKL
+1760 KLQNDYDTANL
-1771 SFTKAI
+1771 NFNKAI
-1777 HDYDDTYST
+1777 QDYNDTYNT
-1786 LFPNGFDWEKLGEYV
+1786 LFPNRFDWDKLGEYV
-1801 KAVDTAEQAFNNVVT
+1801 KAVDTAEKAFNDVVT
-1816 ASKAIID
+1816 ASQAIID

-2007 AGKLTVGNAVFAD
+2007 AGNLTVGNAVFAD

>member
-9 LLVTPVATAAVANT
+9 LLVTPVATAAMADT
-23 TVSDFNPNEATTD
+23 IVSDFDPNEATTD
-36 ATQEGF
+36 ATQDGF
-42 ELNFG
+42 ELNFDEG
-47 ATGNG
+47 GKG
-52 LYAPVGISTVKFQK
+52 LYAPVGIYTVKFK
-66 INLYPGT
+66 EINLYPGT
-73 YELNLGE
+73 YELNLGK

-86 KVVDGADVTDVTDV
+86 KVDGADV

-105 GIAKFEIKETKDVII
+105 GIAEFEIKETKDVEI
-120 TLNAVN
+120 TLNADN
-126 LEIAFSCT
+126 REIAFECT
-134 KADLTVVV
+134 KAELTVIV

-191 YDALIAEYN
+191 YDALIAEYD
-200 RISGNIANVDEPLDL
+200 RISDNIAKVDEPLDL

-222 KLWLAKNDESVIDTD
+222 KLWLAKKGESVIDTD

-256 TDVKGINEMM
+256 NDVKGTNEMM

-293 YKGVEDKFIEARIAD
+293 YKSVEDKFIEARIAD

-333 KDPQKDKENGFKY
+333 KDPQKDKEDGFKY

-355 LADIAN
+355 LSDIAN
-361 IATAYNTAVADKDAY
+361 IATAYNTAVADKAAY
-376 EKYVAEMK
+376 EKYVVEMK
-384 KFTETYNGVLNALNL
+384 KFTETYNGVLNALNI

-447 INEAALNGKISAL
+447 INETALNAKISAL
-460 TDAATKMTTVK
+460 TAAATEMTTVK
-471 TNFEA
+471 TTFEA

-484 YDAYKAQVGSD
+484 YGTYKTTLGSKQ
-495 DPLSGL
+495 PVSGL
-501 KASYAEA
+501 LGSYEEA
-508 KATDVPD
+508 KATKVPD
-515 GQVAEYNRLTAAVEK
+515 GQDAEYEKLTTAVDAAFAE
-530 AFGDLEEFVTTH
+530 LEEFVSTH
-542 YGTDLSTAANQE
+542 YGTDLSTTDNQTE
-554 KYSEVF
+554 YNRL
-560 VKAVVDAISALKTNT
+560 VKAVEDAISALKTNT
-575 DNYADWNKLATD
+575 DNYADWNKLVAD
-587 LDANVSEIETL
+587 LNTNDGKIKTL
-598 SNALKTY
+598 SDKLKAD
-605 VESKD
+605 VEKD
-610 KGVTIDLSSKF
+610 TKKEVTIDLYSKF
-621 DQTIANIQAS
+621 KPTIDNIQAS
-631 INQLKDGDDTSEIK
+631 IEQLKPGDDASEIET
-645 KAIET
+645 AIEDV
-650 MLETAKNIDN
+650 LKAAKNLDK
-660 AFRKAFDAY
+660 AFRDAVDAY
-669 IGFKGDLAA
+669 AGFSGDLAA

-683 GDKLILKDKDGKE
+683 DNKFIFEKDGKP
-696 VYGRTN
+696 VYGKTN
-702 AQTQYDNLAK
+702 AETKYDDLAE
-712 VVDTYQTK
+712 VVDGYKTQ
-720 LNEVAKANNQ
+720 LNEVAKLENQ
-730 EIIQKAGEL
+730 KCLEGAL
-739 AVDIEGSTF
+739 ALADKIGGSTF

-761 NASDA
+761 NASVE

-771 ETVYNATETN
+771 EGVYNATEAN
-781 YNRLY
+781 YNKLY
-786 DNGNGVPGIDAANLD
+786 DNGNGVPGIDAANLG

-833 VENCTNFDNNVNAY
+833 VDNCTKFDNNVNAY
-847 ATLYEVVKDVP
+847 AALYEVVKDVP

-863 ALKFEEDCYTI
+863 ALKFEGDCYTI

-889 ADYDKFMADIKTALE
+889 ADYDKFMADIKTALQ
-904 GMKVVDGLP
+904 GKKVVDGLP

-934 VKERIQENQQVYD
+934 VKERIQKNQQVYD
-947 ALLDESKNTLAVIN
+947 ALLDDSKMASAEIN
-961 GVRNFLDTNYDKENE
+961 KVRSFIETNIKDSAEKEKRNKE
-976 AYQGYM
+976 
-982 DKLDA
+982 LDA
-987 LADELTALNLAV
+987 LADELTALNLVV
-999 TGDFGKGELDK
+999 TGDFGHGALDDTT
-1010 VNEGEYTDKYEDIA
+1010 NGKYHKQYLDIV
-1024 ERAKNLQTEIDGAV
+1024 ERANNLQSEIDQAV
-1038 SGLNEA
+1038 SGLNNAWIPKWEPV
-1044 TAAGWKSEIDKARSV
+1044 IDGARSV

-1065 VYNDYYWDIDNEGY
+1065 VYNDYYWDIDNKGY
-1079 HDFVKDVLAEY
+1079 HKFVEDVLAEY

-1107 NEWVEKKNNDRVVFS
+1107 RAWVQKQNDDRVVFS

-1130 AKIKTEIT
+1130 DKIKTEIT

-1150 DMNTKGREY
+1150 AMNTKGSEY
-1159 WTKEYTNRAMPVYA
+1159 WTQEYTNRASLVYDEMK
-1173 GMMAALTNAGMA
+1173 GALLLADMA
-1185 TVDDEGAHLSA
+1185 TEKDGVLTLSA

-1201 LEGEV
+1201 PEGKV
-1206 FENAIAALPAAEI
+1206 FEDAIAAMPKAIDDKA
-1219 GKEKADKAD
+1219 KADNAESGVK
-1228 SAVENYASQIG
+1228 NYASQIG
-1239 FAMDAIADEL
+1239 LAMDAIADEL
-1249 DKIDYTADQLEAA
+1249 DKIKYTADQLEAA
-1262 AKVYLAALYTDFT
+1262 AKVHLATLYNDFT
-1275 EKADD
+1275 VYAAE
-1280 AKTEAGNVGF
+1280 AKTEAGKADF
-1290 VSDDRKETAKKAIDN
+1290 VTEERIKKAIADIEA
-1305 QIKAAEADY
+1305 QETAAAEDY
-1314 KGIENAFDALNTQAD
+1314 KGIENAFDALRYTQAD
-1329 YFKDYSDAIDDILK
+1329 PFKDFADAIKNILD
-1343 KLNEESEANKASQDL
+1343 KLNEESEANEASKKL
-1358 YEYYADK
+1358 YDDYTGDGGY
-1365 ENGIIPLLNID
+1365 IPSLNSD

-1389 YSSKQTTDAIAAA
+1389 YSKTTDAIAAA
-1402 ETAVNELA
+1402 EAAVNELA
-1410 TFVDANQAILSE
+1410 EFVETNNATLSK
-1422 DECKTWA
+1422 DECKTEA
-1429 ETLNGKADKAI
+1429 ETLKGEADKAI

-1449 AETGILA
+1449 AETEVLA

-1471 MSEPAWDQDKAA
+1471 ETAWAQENAA
-1483 VYEAKI
+1483 KYEAKI

-1501 KTDEDFQTAALKLEN
+1501 KTDEEFQTAALKLEN

-1536 ANARAELDKAYN
+1536 DIAKANLDKEYN
-1548 PVKDNIETSDDMEG
+1548 TVKGNIETSDDMEG

-1572 DKYKDLSDKLDDIK
+1572 DKYQALSDELDSIY
-1586 KRYDGDDAVVVR
+1586 KRYHSDDAVVVR

-1611 ALDALN
+1611 ELDALN

-1626 AKYNID
+1626 AKYNKD
-1632 VANNAS
+1632 VAANAS

-1648 ARYDALVAY
+1648 ARYDALLAY
-1657 TQQHK
+1657 TQQHE
-1662 LYDEGNSDNY
+1662 LYEEGNSDNY

-1691 ADSQKE
+1691 ADSQKK
-1697 DAAQPLTPESVLPY
+1697 DAAQPLTPASVLPY

-1722 DYNAHNDVYQI
+1722 DYNAHYQVVNI
-1733 ANNAADK
+1733 AYNGALTALNNAV
-1740 ALKNAAGALA
+1740 GALA
-1750 AANLVPADRA
+1750 DAHLVPADRA
-1760 KLQNDYDTAKL
+1760 KLQNDYDTAYL
-1771 SFTKAI
+1771 NFNKAVQ
-1777 HDYDDTYST
+1777 DFNDTYNT
-1786 LFPNGFDWEKLGEYV
+1786 LFPNNYFDWEKLGEYV
-1801 KAVDTAEQAFNNVVT
+1801 KAVDTAEQAFNDVVT
-1816 ASKAIID
+1816 ASQAIID

-1828 HFVPGDVELDNE
+1828 HFVPGDVEAEPDHE

>member
-42 ELNFG
+42 KLDFG
-47 ATGNG
+47 ATGEG
-52 LYAPVGISTVKFQK
+52 LYAPVGIYTVKFK
-66 INLYPGT
+66 EINLYPGT

-86 KVVDGADVTDVTDV
+86 KVDGADV

-105 GIAKFEIKETKDVII
+105 GIAEFEIKETKDVEI
-120 TLNAVN
+120 TLNADN
-126 LEIAFSCT
+126 REIAFSCT
-134 KADLTVVV
+134 KAELIVIVNETELNSDLT
-142 DEKGLN
+142 
-148 EKFTEALDEA
+148 TALGSA
-158 KPVELISLDAAT
+158 LPVELTEDNTNQTPQSLKDEYADLKKRYDDIAAEIAKIVEPVAIADYGT
-170 DALKNDN
+170 FELWKGAENCTIGVEIAALKAD
-177 YKNKEAAYKTLKTE
+177 
-191 YDALIAEYN
+191 
-200 RISGNIANVDEPLDL
+200 
-215 KNVYGEF
+215 
-222 KLWLAKNDESVIDTD
+222 
-237 IASLKEKV
+237 V
-245 EAYNTAAESLN
+245 EAYNEKANAE
-256 TDVKGINEMM
+256 
-266 DYYNR
+266 
-271 VQNLVNAY
+271 
-279 ESKLTKDDNNSDAN
+279 
-293 YKGVEDKFIEARIAD
+293 
-308 ELKIVEDKI
+308 
-317 AQIRAKLDK
+317 
-326 EYAAGTL
+326 
-333 KDPQKDKENGFKY
+333 
-346 PDGCERDEI
+346 
-355 LADIAN
+355 
-361 IATAYNTAVADKDAY
+361 NTAVADRNANKEYWDRQNNQIKAYESKIDPYAAETDEFVKARTQEALDVVNGMIAKLNAELEAKKDFAEKFETPEGCDYSKVMAAFGELEAAKNIAVADKAAY

-447 INEAALNGKISAL
+447 INEAALNAKISAL
-460 TDAATKMTTVK
+460 TAAATEMTTVK

-484 YDAYKAQVGSD
+484 YGTYETTLGSKQ
-495 DPLSGL
+495 PVSGL
-501 KASYAEA
+501 LGSYEEA
-508 KATDVPD
+508 KATKIPD
-515 GQVAEYNRLTAAVEK
+515 GQDEEYGKLTAAVED
-530 AFGDLEEFVTTH
+530 AFGDLEKFVTTH
-542 YGTDLSTAANQE
+542 YGIDLSTTDNQTE
-554 KYSEVF
+554 YNRL
-560 VKAVVDAISALKTNT
+560 VKAVEDAISALKTNT
-575 DNYADWNKLATD
+575 DNYADWNKLVAD
-587 LDANVSEIETL
+587 LNTNDGKIKTL

-610 KGVTIDLSSKF
+610 KEVTIDLYSKF
-621 DQTIANIQAS
+621 KPTIDNIQAS
-631 INQLKDGDDTSEIK
+631 IEQLKPGDDASEIET
-645 KAIET
+645 AIEDV
-650 MLETAKNIDN
+650 LKAANALDD
-660 AFRKAFDAY
+660 AFREAFDAY
-669 IGFKGDLAA
+669 IGFSGDLAA

-683 GDKLILKDKDGKE
+683 DNKFIFEKDGKP
-696 VYGRTN
+696 VYGKTN
-702 AQTQYDNLAK
+702 AETKYDDLAK
-712 VVDTYQTK
+712 VVDGYK
-720 LNEVAKANNQ
+720 KELNEVAGFENQ
-730 EIIQKAGEL
+730 KCLEGALALADKIGE
-739 AVDIEGSTF
+739 STF

-761 NASDA
+761 NASVA
-766 NKKHA
+766 NKNYA
-771 ETVYNATETN
+771 QGVYNATETN
-781 YNRLY
+781 YNKLEAA
-786 DNGNGVPGIDAANLD
+786 GVPDIDAANLG

-823 TGADNALKTL
+823 TGADRALKTL
-833 VENCTNFDNNVNAY
+833 VDNCTKFDNNVNAY
-847 ATLYEVVKDVP
+847 AALYEVVKDVP

-863 ALKFEEDCYTI
+863 ALKFEGDCYTI

-976 AYQGYM
+976 AYNSYM
-982 DKLDA
+982 AQLDA

-1010 VNEGEYTDKYEDIA
+1010 VNEKEYTDKYEDIA

-1044 TAAGWKSEIDKARSV
+1044 TAAGWKPAIDKARSV

-1102 LDAEF
+1102 LDAKF
-1107 NEWVEKKNNDRVVFS
+1107 NEWVEEQNNDRVVFS
-1122 QNDYNEWT
+1122 QDDYKVW
-1130 AKIKTEIT
+1130 T
-1138 DKIEARQQELVD
+1138 DKIEAIETEIANREQALVVA
-1150 DMNTKGREY
+1150 MNTKGGEY
-1159 WTKEYTNRAMPVYA
+1159 WTKEYTNRASLVYDEMK
-1173 GMMAALTNAGMA
+1173 GALLLAGMA
-1185 TVDDEGAHLSA
+1185 TEKDGVVTLSA

-1201 LEGEV
+1201 STGKV
-1206 FENAIAALPAAEI
+1206 FEDAIAAMPKAIDDKA
-1219 GKEKADKAD
+1219 KADNAD
-1228 SAVENYASQIG
+1228 PAVENYASQIG
-1239 FAMDAIADEL
+1239 LAMDAIADEL
-1249 DKIDYTADQLEAA
+1249 DKIKYTADQLEAA
-1262 AKVYLAALYTDFT
+1262 AKVHLATLYNDFT
-1275 EKADD
+1275 GYATE
-1280 AKTEAGNVGF
+1280 AKTEAGKADF
-1290 VSDDRKETAKKAIDN
+1290 VTEERIEKAIADIEAQETA
-1305 QIKAAEADY
+1305 AADAYE
-1314 KGIENAFDALNTQAD
+1314 GIENAFDALRYTQAD
-1329 YFKDYSDAIDDILK
+1329 PFKDFADAIKNILD
-1343 KLNEESEANKASQDL
+1343 KLNEESEANEASKKL
-1358 YEYYADK
+1358 YDDYTLDDGD
-1365 ENGIIPLLNID
+1365 GIIPSLNSD

-1389 YSSKQTTDAIAAA
+1389 YSKTTDAIAAA
-1402 ETAVNELA
+1402 EAAVNALA
-1410 TFVDANQAILSE
+1410 EFVETNKATLSK
-1422 DECKTWA
+1422 DECKTEA
-1429 ETLNGKADKAI
+1429 ETLKGEADKAI

-1449 AETGILA
+1449 AETEVLA

-1471 MSEPAWDQDKAA
+1471 ETAWAQENAA
-1483 VYEAKI
+1483 KYEAKI

-1501 KTDEDFQTAALKLEN
+1501 KTDEEFQTAALKLEN

-1536 ANARAELDKAYN
+1536 DIAKANLDKEYN
-1548 PVKDNIETSDDMEG
+1548 TVKGNIETSDDMEG

-1572 DKYKDLSDKLDDIK
+1572 DKYQALSDELDSIY
-1586 KRYDGDDAVVVR
+1586 KRYHSDDAVVVR

-1611 ALDALN
+1611 KLDALN
-1617 AEAAQADQE
+1617 SEAAKADQE
-1626 AKYNID
+1626 AKYD
-1632 VANNAS
+1632 KKVAANAS

-1648 ARYDALVAY
+1648 ARYDALLAY

-1662 LYDEGNSDNY
+1662 LYEEGNSDNY

-1691 ADSQKE
+1691 ADSQKA
-1697 DAAQPLTPESVLPY
+1697 DAAEPLTPESVLPY

-1722 DYNAHNDVYQI
+1722 DYNAHYQVVNI
-1733 ANNAADK
+1733 AYNGALTALGNAV
-1740 ALKNAAGALA
+1740 GALA
-1750 AANLVPADRA
+1750 DAHLVPADRT
-1760 KLQNDYDTAKL
+1760 KLQNDYDTAYL
-1771 SFTKAI
+1771 NFNKAI
-1777 HDYDDTYST
+1777 QDYNDTYNT
-1786 LFPNGFDWEKLGEYV
+1786 LFPNGFDWDKLGEYV
-1801 KAVDTAEQAFNNVVT
+1801 KAVDTAEQAFNDVVT
-1816 ASKAIID
+1816 ASQAIID

-1854 EDMTFDDLVASS
+1854 EDMTFDDLVASN

-1890 NIVLN
+1890 NIILN

-2007 AGKLTVGNAVFAD
+2007 AGNLTVGNAVFAD

>member
-1 MQKKLLAC
+1 MQKKILAC

-23 TVSDFNPNEATTD
+23 AVSDFNPNEASTD

-42 ELNFG
+42 KLDFG
-47 ATGNG
+47 ADGVG
-52 LYAPVGISTVKFQK
+52 LYAPVGIYTVKFK
-66 INLYPGT
+66 EINLYPGT
-73 YELNLGE
+73 YELNLGK

-86 KVVDGADVTDVTDV
+86 KVDGADV

-105 GIAKFEIKETKDVII
+105 GIAEFEIKETKDVEI
-120 TLNAVN
+120 TLNADN
-126 LEIAFSCT
+126 REIAFECT
-134 KADLTVVV
+134 KAELTVIV

-191 YDALIAEYN
+191 YDALIAEYD
-200 RISGNIANVDEPLDL
+200 RISDNIAKVDEPLDL

-222 KLWLAKNDESVIDTD
+222 KLWLAKKGESVIDTD

-256 TDVKGINEMM
+256 NDVKGINEMM

-293 YKGVEDKFIEARIAD
+293 YKSVEDKFIEARIAD

-333 KDPQKDKENGFKY
+333 KDPQKDKEDGFKY

-355 LADIAN
+355 LSDIAN
-361 IATAYNTAVADKDAY
+361 IATAYNTAVADKAAY

-432 DLAEKLTAADAANEE
+432 DLAEKLTAADAAKEE
-447 INEAALNGKISAL
+447 INEAALNAKISAL
-460 TDAATKMTTVK
+460 TAAATEMTTVK

-476 LAKAENDA
+476 LAKAENNA
-484 YDAYKAQVGSD
+484 YGTYETTLGSKQ
-495 DPLSGL
+495 PVSGL
-501 KASYAEA
+501 LGSYEEA
-508 KATDVPD
+508 KATKIPA
-515 GQVAEYNRLTAAVEK
+515 GQKAKYEELTKAVDDAFAE
-530 AFGDLEEFVTTH
+530 LEEFVTTH
-542 YGTDLSTAANQE
+542 YGTDLSTTDNQTE
-554 KYSEVF
+554 YNRL
-560 VKAVVDAISALKTNT
+560 VKAVEDAISTLKADT
-575 DNYADWNKLATD
+575 DNYADWNKLVAD
-587 LDANVSEIETL
+587 LNTNDGKIKEL
-598 SNALKTY
+598 SDKLTTY
-605 VESKD
+605 VASKD
-610 KGVTIDLSSKF
+610 KEVTIDLYSKF
-621 DQTIANIQAS
+621 KPTIDNIQAS
-631 INQLKDGDDTSEIK
+631 IDQLKDGDDTSEIVT
-645 KAIET
+645 AIDDV
-650 MLETAKNIDN
+650 LTAAQNLDK

-683 GDKLILKDKDGKE
+683 DKKFIFEKDGKP
-696 VYGRTN
+696 VYGKTN
-702 AQTQYDNLAK
+702 AETKYDDLAK
-712 VVDTYQTK
+712 VVDGYK
-720 LNEVAKANNQ
+720 KELNEVAGFENQ
-730 EIIQKAGEL
+730 KCLEGALALADKIGE
-739 AVDIEGSTF
+739 STF

-761 NASDA
+761 NASLA

-771 ETVYNATETN
+771 EGVYSATETN
-781 YNRLY
+781 YNKHY
-786 DNGNGVPGIDAANLD
+786 EVGVPGIDAANLG
-801 ALTTEKDNAVAK
+801 ALTTEKDAAVAK

-823 TGADNALKTL
+823 TDADNALKTL
-833 VENCTNFDNNVNAY
+833 VDNCTKFDNNVNAY
-847 ATLYEVVKDVP
+847 AALYEVVKDVP

-863 ALKFEEDCYTI
+863 ALKFEGDCYTI

-889 ADYDKFMADIKTALE
+889 ADYDKFMADIETALE

-976 AYQGYM
+976 AYTSYM

-999 TGDFGKGELDK
+999 TGDFGEGELDK

-1065 VYNDYYWDIDNEGY
+1065 VYNDYYWDIDNKGY
-1079 HDFVKDVLAEY
+1079 HKFVEDVLAEY

-1107 NEWVEKKNNDRVVFS
+1107 NEWVEEQNNDRVVFS
-1122 QNDYNEWT
+1122 QGDYQKWT
-1130 AKIKTEIT
+1130 DKIKTEIT

-1150 DMNTKGREY
+1150 AMNTKGGEY
-1159 WTKEYTNRAMPVYA
+1159 WTQEYTNRASLVYDEMK
-1173 GMMAALTNAGMA
+1173 GALILAGMA
-1185 TVDDEGAHLSA
+1185 TEKDGEVTLSA

-1201 LEGEV
+1201 LEGKV
-1206 FENAIAALPAAEI
+1206 FEDAIAAMP
-1219 GKEKADKAD
+1219 KANADKAKAD
-1228 SAVENYASQIG
+1228 SADPAVGNYALQIG

-1249 DKIDYTADQLEAA
+1249 DKIAYTADQLEAA
-1262 AKVYLAALYTDFT
+1262 AKVHLAALYNAFT
-1275 EKADD
+1275 HDADA
-1280 AKTEAGNVGF
+1280 AKTEAGKADF
-1290 VSDDRKETAKKAIDN
+1290 VTEERIQKAIDDIEA
-1305 QIKAAEADY
+1305 QKTAAADAY
-1314 KGIENAFDALNTQAD
+1314 DGIENAFDALRYTQAD
-1329 YFKDYSDAIDDILK
+1329 PFKDYSDAIKNILD
-1343 KLNEESEANKASQDL
+1343 KLNEESEANEASKKL
-1358 YEYYADK
+1358 YDDYTLDDGD
-1365 ENGIIPLLNID
+1365 GIIPSLNSD
-1376 LDALKAYAASMAA
+1376 LDALKVYAASMAA
-1389 YSSKQTTDAIAAA
+1389 YSKTTDAIAAA
-1402 ETAVNELA
+1402 EAAVNALA
-1410 TFVDANQAILSE
+1410 EFVETNKATLSK
-1422 DECKTWA
+1422 DECKTEA
-1429 ETLNGKADKAI
+1429 ETLKGEADKAI

-1449 AETGILA
+1449 AETEVLA

-1471 MSEPAWDQDKAA
+1471 ETAWAQENAA
-1483 VYEAKI
+1483 EYEAKI

-1501 KTDEDFQTAALKLEN
+1501 KTDEAFQTAALKLEN

-1522 SGLEEVYSHDGTSA
+1522 SDLEKVYNHDGTSA
-1536 ANARAELDKAYN
+1536 DLAKANLDKEYN
-1548 PVKDNIETSDDMEG
+1548 TVKGNIETSDDMEG

-1567 QTEYA
+1567 KSEYA
-1572 DKYKDLSDKLDDIK
+1572 GKYQALSEKLEDIK

-1598 EANYLAEIKAVQA
+1598 EANYLAEIKAVQD
-1611 ALDALN
+1611 ALDALDE
-1617 AEAAQADQE
+1617 EAAQADQK
-1626 AKYNID
+1626 AKYNKD
-1632 VANNAS
+1632 VAANAS

-1648 ARYDALVAY
+1648 ARYDALLAY

-1662 LYDEGNSDNY
+1662 LYEEGNSDNY
-1672 YWGQLNNAA
+1672 YWNQLNNAA
-1681 WYIAYETQWL
+1681 WYIEYETQWL

-1697 DAAQPLTPESVLPY
+1697 DAAEPLTPASVLPY
-1711 RNNLNNILNNV
+1711 RNNLNNILNYV
-1722 DYNAHNDVYQI
+1722 DYNAHYQVVNI
-1733 ANNAADK
+1733 AYNGALTALDNAV
-1740 ALKNAAGALA
+1740 GALA
-1750 AANLVPADRA
+1750 DAHLVPADRT
-1760 KLQNDYDTAKL
+1760 KLQNDYDTAYL
-1771 SFTKAI
+1771 NFNKAI
-1777 HDYDDTYST
+1777 QDYNDTYNT

-1801 KAVDTAEQAFNNVVT
+1801 KAVDTAEKAFNDVVT
-1816 ASKAIID
+1816 ASQAIID

-1828 HFVPGDVELDNE
+1828 HFVPGDVEAEPDHE

-1961 ELTERGADHKLYRF
+1961 ELTERGANHKLYRF

-2007 AGKLTVGNAVFAD
+2007 AGNLTVGNAVFAD

>member
-1 MQKKLLAC
+1 MQKKILAC
-9 LLVTPVATAAVANT
+9 LLVTPAATAAVANT
-23 TVSDFNPNEATTD
+23 TVPGFPTEASAD

-42 ELNFG
+42 VLDFK
-47 ATGNG
+47 NG
-52 LYAPVGISTVKFQK
+52 GGLVAPVGIYTVKFEK
-66 INLYPGT
+66 IQLYPGD
-73 YELNLGE
+73 YELNLGDAE
-80 AKNILV
+80 NILV
-86 KVVDGADVTDVTDV
+86 KVDGADVTVD
-100 TVGAD
+100 G
-105 GIAKFEIKETKDVII
+105 GIARFHIGETKDVVI
-120 TLNAVN
+120 TLNADN
-126 LEIAFSCT
+126 REIAFSCT
-134 KADLTVVV
+134 KAELTVIVNEAELNSDLT
-142 DEKGLN
+142 
-148 EKFTEALDEA
+148 TALGSA
-158 KPVELISLDAAT
+158 LPVELTEDNTNQTPQSLKNEYAGLKKRYDDIAAEIAKIVEPVAIADYGT
-170 DALKNDN
+170 FELWKGAEGCTIGVEIAALKAD
-177 YKNKEAAYKTLKTE
+177 
-191 YDALIAEYN
+191 
-200 RISGNIANVDEPLDL
+200 
-215 KNVYGEF
+215 
-222 KLWLAKNDESVIDTD
+222 
-237 IASLKEKV
+237 V
-245 EAYNTAAESLN
+245 EAYNEKANAEN
-256 TDVKGINEMM
+256 IAVDKRNENKAEW
-266 DYYNR
+266 DKQSN
-271 VQNLVNAY
+271 QIKAY
-279 ESKLTKDDNNSDAN
+279 ENKVAPYVAETDEFVKARTQEALEVVNGMIAELNAELEATKDFAEMFETP
-293 YKGVEDKFIEARIAD
+293 KGCTYDKVMAAFGELEA
-308 ELKIVEDKI
+308 
-317 AQIRAKLDK
+317 AK
-326 EYAAGTL
+326 
-333 KDPQKDKENGFKY
+333 
-346 PDGCERDEI
+346 
-355 LADIAN
+355 
-361 IATAYNTAVADKDAY
+361 NTAVADKAAY

-384 KFTETYNGVLNALNL
+384 KFTETYNSVLNALNL

-425 YEGLYVA
+425 YEDLYVA

-484 YDAYKAQVGSD
+484 YGTYKTALGSKQ
-495 DPLSGL
+495 PVSGL
-501 KASYAEA
+501 LGSYEEA
-508 KATDVPD
+508 KATKIPD
-515 GQVAEYNRLTAAVEK
+515 GQDAKYQELTNAVNDAFDALEK
-530 AFGDLEEFVTTH
+530 FVTDH
-542 YGTDLSTAANQE
+542 YGTDLSTTDNQTE
-554 KYSEVF
+554 YNRL
-560 VKAVVDAISALKTNT
+560 VKAVEDAISTLKADT
-575 DNYADWNKLATD
+575 DNYADWNKLVAD
-587 LDANVSEIETL
+587 LNTNDGKIKEL
-598 SNALKTY
+598 SDKLTTY
-605 VESKD
+605 VASKD
-610 KGVTIDLSSKF
+610 KEVTIDLYSKF
-621 DQTIANIQAS
+621 KPTIDNIQAS
-631 INQLKDGDDTSEIK
+631 IDQLKDGDDTSEIVTAIGDVL
-645 KAIET
+645 KA
-650 MLETAKNIDN
+650 AKNLDE

-683 GDKLILKDKDGKE
+683 DKKFIFEKDGE
-696 VYGRTN
+696 PVYGKTN
-702 AQTQYDNLAK
+702 T
-712 VVDTYQTK
+712 QTK
-720 LNEVAKANNQ
+720 YDDRAEDVDGYKKELNEVAKLENQ
-730 EIIQKAGEL
+730 KCLEGALALADKIGE
-739 AVDIEGSTF
+739 STF

-761 NASDA
+761 NASVA
-766 NKKHA
+766 NKKYA

-786 DNGNGVPGIDAANLD
+786 DNGNGVPDIAAANLK
-801 ALTTEKDNAVAK
+801 ALTDEKDDAVAK
-813 VTEDA
+813 VTETA
-818 SPEDL
+818 SVDDL
-823 TGADNALKTL
+823 TGADTALKTL
-833 VENCTNFDNNVNAY
+833 VDNCTKFDNNVNAY
-847 ATLYEVVKDVP
+847 AALYEVVKDVP

-863 ALKFEEDCYTI
+863 ALKFEGDCYTI

-889 ADYDKFMADIKTALE
+889 VDYDKFMADIKTALE

-976 AYQGYM
+976 AYNNYM
-982 DKLDA
+982 AQLDA

-1010 VNEGEYTDKYEDIA
+1010 VNEKEYTDKYEDIA

-1044 TAAGWKSEIDKARSV
+1044 TAAGWKPAIDKARSV

-1107 NEWVEKKNNDRVVFS
+1107 NAWVEKQNNDRVVFS
-1122 QNDYNEWT
+1122 QDDYKVW
-1130 AKIKTEIT
+1130 T
-1138 DKIEARQQELVD
+1138 DKIEAIETEIANREQALVVA
-1150 DMNTKGREY
+1150 MNTKGGEY
-1159 WTKEYTNRAMPVYA
+1159 WTKEYTNRASLVYDEMK
-1173 GMMAALTNAGMA
+1173 GALILAGMA
-1185 TVDDEGAHLSA
+1185 TEKDGVVTLSA

-1201 LEGEV
+1201 PTGKV
-1206 FENAIAALPAAEI
+1206 FEDAIAAMPKAI
-1219 GKEKADKAD
+1219 ADKAKAD
-1228 SAVENYASQIG
+1228 NAGSAVENYASQIG
-1239 FAMDAIADEL
+1239 LAMDAIADEL
-1249 DKIDYTADQLEAA
+1249 DKIKYTAKQLEDA
-1262 AKVYLAALYTDFT
+1262 AKVHLATLYKDFT
-1275 EKADD
+1275 DYATE
-1280 AKTEAGNVGF
+1280 AKTEAGKADF
-1290 VSDDRKETAKKAIDN
+1290 VTEERIEKAIADIEAQETA
-1305 QIKAAEADY
+1305 AADAYE
-1314 KGIENAFDALNTQAD
+1314 GIENAFDALRYTQAD
-1329 YFKDYSDAIDDILK
+1329 PFKDFADAIKNILD
-1343 KLNEESEANKASQDL
+1343 KLNEESEANEASKKL
-1358 YEYYADK
+1358 YDDYTLDDGD
-1365 ENGIIPLLNID
+1365 GIIPSLNSD

-1389 YSSKQTTDAIAAA
+1389 YSKTTDAVAAA
-1402 ETAVNELA
+1402 EAAVNALA
-1410 TFVDANQAILSE
+1410 EFVETNKATLSK
-1422 DECKTWA
+1422 DECKTEA
-1429 ETLNGKADKAI
+1429 ETLKGEADKAI

-1449 AETGILA
+1449 SETEVLA

-1471 MSEPAWDQDKAA
+1471 ETAWAQENAA
-1483 VYEAKI
+1483 EYEAKI

-1522 SGLEEVYSHDGTSA
+1522 SDLEKVYNHDGTSA
-1536 ANARAELDKAYN
+1536 DLAKANLDKEYN
-1548 PVKDNIETSDDMEG
+1548 TVKGNIETSDDMEG

-1567 QTEYA
+1567 KSEYA
-1572 DKYKDLSDKLDDIK
+1572 GKYQALSEKLESIY
-1586 KRYDGDDAVVVR
+1586 KRYHSDDAVVVR

-1611 ALDALN
+1611 ALDALDG
-1617 AEAAQADQE
+1617 EAAQADQK
-1626 AKYNID
+1626 AKYNKD
-1632 VANNAS
+1632 VAANAS

-1648 ARYDALVAY
+1648 ARYDALLAY

-1672 YWGQLNNAA
+1672 YWNQLDLIA
-1681 WYIAYETQWL
+1681 WYIASDTQWL

-1697 DAAQPLTPESVLPY
+1697 DAAEPLTPESVLP
-1711 RNNLNNILNNV
+1711 NGSAVNTNLNYV
-1722 DYNAHNDVYQI
+1722 DYSAHHQVVNI
-1733 ANNAADK
+1733 AYSG
-1740 ALKNAAGALA
+1740 ALTALDNAAGALA
-1750 AANLVPADRA
+1750 DAHLVPADRT
-1760 KLQNDYDTAKL
+1760 KLQNDYDTAYL
-1771 SFTKAI
+1771 NFNKAI
-1777 HDYDDTYST
+1777 QDYNDTYNT

-1801 KAVDTAEQAFNNVVT
+1801 KAVDTAEKAFNDVVT
-1816 ASKAIID
+1816 ASQAIID

-1828 HFVPGDVELDNE
+1828 HFVPGDVEAEPDHE

>member
-23 TVSDFNPNEATTD
+23 AVSDFNPNEASTD

-42 ELNFG
+42 KLDFG
-47 ATGNG
+47 ADGVG
-52 LYAPVGISTVKFQK
+52 LYAPVGIYTVKFQK
-66 INLYPGT
+66 IQLYPGD
-73 YELNLGE
+73 YELNLGTAE
-80 AKNILV
+80 NILV
-86 KVVDGADVTDVTDV
+86 KVDGADV

-105 GIAKFEIKETKDVII
+105 GIAEFEIKETKDVEI
-120 TLNAVN
+120 TLNADN
-126 LEIAFSCT
+126 REIAFSCT
-134 KADLTVVV
+134 KADLTLLVN
-142 DEKGLN
+142 EAYLN
-148 EKFTEALDEA
+148 SKLTTALGSA
-158 KPVELISLDAAT
+158 LPVELTEDNTNQTPQSLKDEYADLKKRYDDIAAEIAKIVEPVAIADYGT
-170 DALKNDN
+170 FELWKGAENCTIGVEIAALKAD
-177 YKNKEAAYKTLKTE
+177 
-191 YDALIAEYN
+191 
-200 RISGNIANVDEPLDL
+200 
-215 KNVYGEF
+215 
-222 KLWLAKNDESVIDTD
+222 
-237 IASLKEKV
+237 V
-245 EAYNTAAESLN
+245 EAYNEKANAE
-256 TDVKGINEMM
+256 
-266 DYYNR
+266 
-271 VQNLVNAY
+271 
-279 ESKLTKDDNNSDAN
+279 
-293 YKGVEDKFIEARIAD
+293 
-308 ELKIVEDKI
+308 
-317 AQIRAKLDK
+317 
-326 EYAAGTL
+326 
-333 KDPQKDKENGFKY
+333 
-346 PDGCERDEI
+346 
-355 LADIAN
+355 
-361 IATAYNTAVADKDAY
+361 NTAVADRNANKEYWDRQNNQIKAYESKIDPYAAETDEFVKARTQEALDVVNGMIAKLNAELEAKKDFAEKFETPEGCDYSKVMAAFGELEAAKNIAVADKAAY

-447 INEAALNGKISAL
+447 INEAALNAKISAL
-460 TDAATKMTTVK
+460 TAAATEMTTVK

-484 YDAYKAQVGSD
+484 YGTYETTLGSKQ
-495 DPLSGL
+495 PVSGL
-501 KASYAEA
+501 LGSYEEA
-508 KATDVPD
+508 KATKIPD
-515 GQVAEYNRLTAAVEK
+515 GQDEEYGKLTAAVED
-530 AFGDLEEFVTTH
+530 AFGDLEKFVTTH
-542 YGTDLSTAANQE
+542 YGIDLSTTDNQTE
-554 KYSEVF
+554 YNRL
-560 VKAVVDAISALKTNT
+560 VKAVEDAISALKTNT
-575 DNYADWNKLATD
+575 DNYADWNKLVAD
-587 LDANVSEIETL
+587 LNTNDGKIKTL

-610 KGVTIDLSSKF
+610 KEVTIDLYSKF
-621 DQTIANIQAS
+621 KPTIDNIQAS
-631 INQLKDGDDTSEIK
+631 IEQLKPGDDASEIET
-645 KAIET
+645 AIEDV
-650 MLETAKNIDN
+650 LKAANALDD
-660 AFRKAFDAY
+660 AFREAFDAY
-669 IGFKGDLAA
+669 IGFSGDLAA

-683 GDKLILKDKDGKE
+683 DNKFIFEKDGKP
-696 VYGRTN
+696 VYGKTN
-702 AQTQYDNLAK
+702 AETKYDDLAK
-712 VVDTYQTK
+712 VVDGYK
-720 LNEVAKANNQ
+720 KELNEVAGFENQ
-730 EIIQKAGEL
+730 KCLEGALALADKIGE
-739 AVDIEGSTF
+739 STF

-761 NASDA
+761 NASVA
-766 NKKHA
+766 NKNYA
-771 ETVYNATETN
+771 QGVYNATETN
-781 YNRLY
+781 YNKLEAA
-786 DNGNGVPGIDAANLD
+786 GVPDIDAANLG

-823 TGADNALKTL
+823 TGADRALKTL
-833 VENCTNFDNNVNAY
+833 VDNCTKFDNNVNAY
-847 ATLYEVVKDVP
+847 AALYEVVKDVP

-863 ALKFEEDCYTI
+863 ALKFEGDCYTI

-1065 VYNDYYWDIDNEGY
+1065 VYNDYYWDIDNKGY
-1079 HDFVKDVLAEY
+1079 HKFVEDVLAEY

-1107 NEWVEKKNNDRVVFS
+1107 NEWVEEQNNDRVVFS
-1122 QNDYNEWT
+1122 QGDYQKWT
-1130 AKIKTEIT
+1130 DKIKTEIT

-1150 DMNTKGREY
+1150 AMNTKGGEY
-1159 WTKEYTNRAMPVYA
+1159 WTQEYTNRASLVYDEMK
-1173 GMMAALTNAGMA
+1173 GALLLAGMA
-1185 TVDDEGAHLSA
+1185 TEKDGVLTLSA

-1201 LEGEV
+1201 PEGKV
-1206 FENAIAALPAAEI
+1206 FEDAIAAMPKAIDDKA
-1219 GKEKADKAD
+1219 KADNAESGVK
-1228 SAVENYASQIG
+1228 NYASQIG
-1239 FAMDAIADEL
+1239 LAMDAIADEL
-1249 DKIDYTADQLEAA
+1249 DKIKYTADQLEAA
-1262 AKVYLAALYTDFT
+1262 AKVHLATLYNDFT
-1275 EKADD
+1275 GYATE
-1280 AKTEAGNVGF
+1280 AKTEAGKADF
-1290 VSDDRKETAKKAIDN
+1290 VTEERIEKAIADIEAQETA
-1305 QIKAAEADY
+1305 AADAYE
-1314 KGIENAFDALNTQAD
+1314 GIENAFDALRYTQAD
-1329 YFKDYSDAIDDILK
+1329 PFKDFADAIKNILD
-1343 KLNEESEANKASQDL
+1343 KLNEESEANEASKKL
-1358 YEYYADK
+1358 YDDYTGDGGY
-1365 ENGIIPLLNID
+1365 IPSLNSD

-1389 YSSKQTTDAIAAA
+1389 YSKTTDAIAAA
-1402 ETAVNELA
+1402 EAAVNELA
-1410 TFVDANQAILSE
+1410 TFVDDNRAILSK
-1422 DECKTWA
+1422 DECKTEA
-1429 ETLNGKADKAI
+1429 ETLKGEADKAI

-1449 AETGILA
+1449 AETEVLA

-1471 MSEPAWDQDKAA
+1471 ETAWAQENAA
-1483 VYEAKI
+1483 GYEAKI
-1489 NAAMAEYAALDG
+1489 NAAMDEYAALDG
-1501 KTDEDFQTAALKLEN
+1501 KTDEKFQAAALKLEN

-1522 SGLEEVYSHDGTSA
+1522 SDLEKVYNHDGTSA
-1536 ANARAELDKAYN
+1536 DLAKANLDKEYN
-1548 PVKDNIETSDDMEG
+1548 TVKGNIETSDDMEG

-1572 DKYKDLSDKLDDIK
+1572 DKYQALSDELDSIY
-1586 KRYDGDDAVVVR
+1586 KRYHSDDAVVVR

-1611 ALDALN
+1611 KLDALN

-1626 AKYNID
+1626 AKYNKD
-1632 VANNAS
+1632 VAANAS

-1648 ARYDALVAY
+1648 ARYDALLAY

-1662 LYDEGNSDNY
+1662 LYEEGNSDNY
-1672 YWGQLNNAA
+1672 YWNQLNNAA
-1681 WYIAYETQWL
+1681 WYIEYETQWL

-1697 DAAQPLTPESVLPY
+1697 DAAEPLTPASVLPY
-1711 RNNLNNILNNV
+1711 RNNLNNILNYV
-1722 DYNAHNDVYQI
+1722 DYNAHYQVVNI
-1733 ANNAADK
+1733 AYNGART
-1740 ALKNAAGALA
+1740 ALENAAGALA
-1750 AANLVPADRA
+1750 DAHLVPADRT
-1760 KLQNDYDTAKL
+1760 KLQNDYDTAYL
-1771 SFTKAI
+1771 NFNKAI
-1777 HDYDDTYST
+1777 QDYNDTYNT
-1786 LFPNGFDWEKLGEYV
+1786 LFPNGFDWDKLGEYV
-1801 KAVDTAEQAFNNVVT
+1801 KAVDTAEQAFNDVVT
-1816 ASKAIID
+1816 ASQAIID

-1828 HFVPGDVELDNE
+1828 HFVPGDVEADPDHE

-1854 EDMTFDDLVASS
+1854 EDMTFDDLVASN

-1890 NIVLN
+1890 NIILN

-2007 AGKLTVGNAVFAD
+2007 AGNLTVGNAVFAD

>member
-42 ELNFG
+42 KLDFG
-47 ATGNG
+47 ATGEG
-52 LYAPVGISTVKFQK
+52 LYAPVGIYTVKFK
-66 INLYPGT
+66 EINLYPGT

-86 KVVDGADVTDVTDV
+86 KVDGADVTVD
-100 TVGAD
+100 AD
-105 GIAKFEIKETKDVII
+105 GIAEFEIKETKDVEI
-120 TLNAVN
+120 TLNADN
-126 LEIAFSCT
+126 REIAFSCT
-134 KADLTVVV
+134 KAELTVIVNETELNSDLT
-142 DEKGLN
+142 
-148 EKFTEALDEA
+148 TALGSA
-158 KPVELISLDAAT
+158 LPVELTEDNTNQTPQSLKDEYADLKKRYDDIAAEIAKIVEPVAIADYGT
-170 DALKNDN
+170 FELWKGAENCTIGVEIAALKAD
-177 YKNKEAAYKTLKTE
+177 
-191 YDALIAEYN
+191 
-200 RISGNIANVDEPLDL
+200 
-215 KNVYGEF
+215 
-222 KLWLAKNDESVIDTD
+222 
-237 IASLKEKV
+237 V
-245 EAYNTAAESLN
+245 EAYNEKANAE
-256 TDVKGINEMM
+256 
-266 DYYNR
+266 
-271 VQNLVNAY
+271 
-279 ESKLTKDDNNSDAN
+279 
-293 YKGVEDKFIEARIAD
+293 
-308 ELKIVEDKI
+308 
-317 AQIRAKLDK
+317 
-326 EYAAGTL
+326 
-333 KDPQKDKENGFKY
+333 
-346 PDGCERDEI
+346 
-355 LADIAN
+355 
-361 IATAYNTAVADKDAY
+361 NTAVADRNANKEYWDRQNNQIKAY
-376 EKYVAEMK
+376 ESKIDPYAAETDEFVKARTQEALDVVNGMIAKLNAELEAKKDFAEKFETPEGCDYSKVMAAFGELEAAKNIAVADKAAYENYVAEMK

-447 INEAALNGKISAL
+447 INEAALNAKISAL
-460 TDAATKMTTVK
+460 TAAATEMTTVK

-484 YDAYKAQVGSD
+484 YGTYETTLGSKQ
-495 DPLSGL
+495 PVSGL
-501 KASYAEA
+501 LGSYEEA
-508 KATDVPD
+508 KATKIPD
-515 GQVAEYNRLTAAVEK
+515 GQDEEYGKLTAAVED
-530 AFGDLEEFVTTH
+530 AFGDLEKFVTTH
-542 YGTDLSTAANQE
+542 YGIDLSTTDNQTE
-554 KYSEVF
+554 YNRL
-560 VKAVVDAISALKTNT
+560 VKAVEDAISALKTNT
-575 DNYADWNKLATD
+575 DNYADWNKLVAD
-587 LDANVSEIETL
+587 LNTNDGKIKTL

-610 KGVTIDLSSKF
+610 KEVTIDLYSKF
-621 DQTIANIQAS
+621 KPTIDNIQAS
-631 INQLKDGDDTSEIK
+631 IEQLKPGDDASEIET
-645 KAIET
+645 AIEDV
-650 MLETAKNIDN
+650 LKAANALDD
-660 AFRKAFDAY
+660 AFREAFDAY
-669 IGFKGDLAA
+669 IGFSGDLAA

-683 GDKLILKDKDGKE
+683 DNKFIFEKDGKP
-696 VYGRTN
+696 VYGKTN
-702 AQTQYDNLAK
+702 AETKYDDLAK
-712 VVDTYQTK
+712 VVDGYKTQ
-720 LNEVAKANNQ
+720 LNEVAKLENQ
-730 EIIQKAGEL
+730 KCLEGALALADKIGE
-739 AVDIEGSTF
+739 STF

-761 NASDA
+761 NASVA
-766 NKKHA
+766 NKNYA
-771 ETVYNATETN
+771 QGVYNATETN
-781 YNRLY
+781 YNKLEAA
-786 DNGNGVPGIDAANLD
+786 GVPDIDAANLG

-823 TGADNALKTL
+823 TGADRALKTL
-833 VENCTNFDNNVNAY
+833 VDNCTKFDNNVNAY
-847 ATLYEVVKDVP
+847 AALYEVVKDVP

-863 ALKFEEDCYTI
+863 ALKFEGDCYTI

-976 AYQGYM
+976 AYNSYM
-982 DKLDA
+982 AQLDA

-1010 VNEGEYTDKYEDIA
+1010 VNEKEYTDKYEDIA

-1065 VYNDYYWDIDNEGY
+1065 VYNDYYWDIDNKGY
-1079 HDFVKDVLAEY
+1079 HKFVEDVLAEY

-1107 NEWVEKKNNDRVVFS
+1107 NEWVEEQNNDRVVFS
-1122 QNDYNEWT
+1122 QGDYQKWT
-1130 AKIKTEIT
+1130 DKIKTEIT
-1138 DKIEARQQELVD
+1138 DKIEARQQALVVA
-1150 DMNTKGREY
+1150 MNTKGGEY
-1159 WTKEYTNRAMPVYA
+1159 WTKEYTNRASLVYDEMK
-1173 GMMAALTNAGMA
+1173 GALLLAGMA
-1185 TVDDEGAHLSA
+1185 TEKDGVVTLSA

-1201 LEGEV
+1201 STGKV
-1206 FENAIAALPAAEI
+1206 FEDAIAAMPKAIDDKA
-1219 GKEKADKAD
+1219 KADNAD
-1228 SAVENYASQIG
+1228 PAVENYASQIG
-1239 FAMDAIADEL
+1239 LAMDAIADEL
-1249 DKIDYTADQLEAA
+1249 DKIKYTADQLEAA
-1262 AKVYLAALYTDFT
+1262 AKVHLATLYNDFT
-1275 EKADD
+1275 GYATE
-1280 AKTEAGNVGF
+1280 AKTEAGKADF
-1290 VSDDRKETAKKAIDN
+1290 VTEERIEKAIADIEAQETA
-1305 QIKAAEADY
+1305 AADAYE
-1314 KGIENAFDALNTQAD
+1314 GIENAFDALRYTQAD
-1329 YFKDYSDAIDDILK
+1329 PFKDFADAIKNILD
-1343 KLNEESEANKASQDL
+1343 KLNEESEANEASKKL
-1358 YEYYADK
+1358 YDDYTLDDGD
-1365 ENGIIPLLNID
+1365 GIIPSLNSD

-1389 YSSKQTTDAIAAA
+1389 YSKTTDAIAAA
-1402 ETAVNELA
+1402 EAAVNALA
-1410 TFVDANQAILSE
+1410 EFVETNKATLSK
-1422 DECKTWA
+1422 DECKTEA
-1429 ETLNGKADKAI
+1429 ETLKGEADKAI

-1449 AETGILA
+1449 AETEVLA

-1471 MSEPAWDQDKAA
+1471 ETAWAQENAA
-1483 VYEAKI
+1483 KYEAKI

-1501 KTDEDFQTAALKLEN
+1501 KTDEEFQTAALKLEN

-1536 ANARAELDKAYN
+1536 DIAKANLDKEYN
-1548 PVKDNIETSDDMEG
+1548 TVKGNIETSDDMEG

-1572 DKYKDLSDKLDDIK
+1572 DKYQALSDELDSIY
-1586 KRYDGDDAVVVR
+1586 KRYHSDDAVVVR

-1611 ALDALN
+1611 KLDALN

-1626 AKYNID
+1626 AKYNKD
-1632 VANNAS
+1632 VAANAS

-1648 ARYDALVAY
+1648 ARYDALLAY

-1662 LYDEGNSDNY
+1662 LYEEGNSDNY
-1672 YWGQLNNAA
+1672 YWNQLNNAA
-1681 WYIAYETQWL
+1681 WYIEYETQWL

-1697 DAAQPLTPESVLPY
+1697 DAAEPLTPASVLPY
-1711 RNNLNNILNNV
+1711 RNNLNNILNYV
-1722 DYNAHNDVYQI
+1722 DYNAHYQVVNI
-1733 ANNAADK
+1733 AYNGART
-1740 ALKNAAGALA
+1740 ALENAAGALA
-1750 AANLVPADRA
+1750 DAHLVPADRT
-1760 KLQNDYDTAKL
+1760 KLQNDYDTAYL
-1771 SFTKAI
+1771 NFNKAI
-1777 HDYDDTYST
+1777 QDYNDTYNT
-1786 LFPNGFDWEKLGEYV
+1786 LFPNGFDWDKLGEYV
-1801 KAVDTAEQAFNNVVT
+1801 KAVDTAEQAFNDVVT
-1816 ASKAIID
+1816 ASQAIID

-1828 HFVPGDVELDNE
+1828 HFIPGDVEADPDHE

-1890 NIVLN
+1890 NIILN

-2007 AGKLTVGNAVFAD
+2007 AGNLTVGNAVFAD

>member
-1 MQKKLLAC
+1 MQKKILAC

-23 TVSDFNPNEATTD
+23 AVSDFNPNEASTD

-42 ELNFG
+42 KLDFG
-47 ATGNG
+47 ADGVG
-52 LYAPVGISTVKFQK
+52 LYAPVGIYTVKFQK
-66 INLYPGT
+66 IQLYPGD
-73 YELNLGE
+73 YELNLGTAE
-80 AKNILV
+80 NILV
-86 KVVDGADVTDVTDV
+86 KVDGADA
-100 TVGAD
+100 TVED
-105 GIAKFEIKETKDVII
+105 GKARFYIGETKEVEI
-120 TLNAVN
+120 TLNADN
-126 LEIAFSCT
+126 REIAFSCT
-134 KADLTVVV
+134 KAELTVIVNETELNSDLT
-142 DEKGLN
+142 
-148 EKFTEALDEA
+148 TALGSA
-158 KPVELISLDAAT
+158 LPVELTEDNTNQTPQSLKDEYADLKKRYDDIAAEIAKIVEPVAIADYGT
-170 DALKNDN
+170 FELWKGAENCTIGVEIAALKAD
-177 YKNKEAAYKTLKTE
+177 
-191 YDALIAEYN
+191 
-200 RISGNIANVDEPLDL
+200 
-215 KNVYGEF
+215 
-222 KLWLAKNDESVIDTD
+222 
-237 IASLKEKV
+237 V
-245 EAYNTAAESLN
+245 EAYNEKANAE
-256 TDVKGINEMM
+256 
-266 DYYNR
+266 
-271 VQNLVNAY
+271 
-279 ESKLTKDDNNSDAN
+279 
-293 YKGVEDKFIEARIAD
+293 
-308 ELKIVEDKI
+308 
-317 AQIRAKLDK
+317 
-326 EYAAGTL
+326 
-333 KDPQKDKENGFKY
+333 
-346 PDGCERDEI
+346 
-355 LADIAN
+355 
-361 IATAYNTAVADKDAY
+361 NTAVADRNANKEYWDRQNNQIKAYESKIDPYAAETDEFVKARTQEALDVVNGMIAKLNAELEATKDFAEKFETPEGCDYPKVMAAFGELEAAKNIAVADKAAY

-447 INEAALNGKISAL
+447 INEAALNAKISAL
-460 TDAATKMTTVK
+460 TAAATEMTTVK

-484 YDAYKAQVGSD
+484 YGTYETTLGSKQ
-495 DPLSGL
+495 PVSGL
-501 KASYAEA
+501 LGSYEEA
-508 KATDVPD
+508 KATKIPD
-515 GQVAEYNRLTAAVEK
+515 GQDEEYGKLTAAVED
-530 AFGDLEEFVTTH
+530 AFGDLEKFVTTH
-542 YGTDLSTAANQE
+542 YGIDLSTTDNQTE
-554 KYSEVF
+554 YNRL
-560 VKAVVDAISALKTNT
+560 VKAVEDAISALKTNT
-575 DNYADWNKLATD
+575 DNYADWNKLVAD
-587 LDANVSEIETL
+587 LNTNDGKIKTL

-610 KGVTIDLSSKF
+610 KEVTIDLYSKF
-621 DQTIANIQAS
+621 KPTIDNIQAS
-631 INQLKDGDDTSEIK
+631 IEQLKPGDDASEIET
-645 KAIET
+645 AIEDV
-650 MLETAKNIDN
+650 LKAANALDD
-660 AFRKAFDAY
+660 AFREAFDAY
-669 IGFKGDLAA
+669 IGFSGDLAA

-683 GDKLILKDKDGKE
+683 DNKFIFEKDGKP
-696 VYGRTN
+696 VYGKTN
-702 AQTQYDNLAK
+702 DETKYDDLAK
-712 VVDTYQTK
+712 VVDGYKTQ
-720 LNEVAKANNQ
+720 LNEVAKLENQ
-730 EIIQKAGEL
+730 KCLEGALALADKIGE
-739 AVDIEGSTF
+739 STF
-748 EADLEKAKKDFAY
+748 EADLKKAKKDFAY
-761 NASDA
+761 NASVA
-766 NKKHA
+766 NKNYA
-771 ETVYNATETN
+771 QGVYNATETN
-781 YNRLY
+781 YNKLEAA
-786 DNGNGVPGIDAANLD
+786 GVPDIDAANLG

-823 TGADNALKTL
+823 TGADTALKTL
-833 VENCTNFDNNVNAY
+833 VDNCTKFDNNVNAY
-847 ATLYEVVKDVP
+847 AALYEVVKDVP

-863 ALKFEEDCYTI
+863 ALKFEGDCYTI
-874 DPAKAHFTEVLNGYK
+874 DPAKVHFTEVLNGYK

-904 GMKVVDGLP
+904 GKKVVDGLP

-961 GVRNFLDTNYDKENE
+961 GVRNFLDANYDKENE
-976 AYQGYM
+976 AYNSYM
-982 DKLDA
+982 ADLDA

-1010 VNEGEYTDKYEDIA
+1010 VNEKEYTDKYGDIA

-1044 TAAGWKSEIDKARSV
+1044 TAAGWKPAIDKARSV

-1102 LDAEF
+1102 LDREF
-1107 NEWVEKKNNDRVVFS
+1107 NDWKEEQNNNRVVFS
-1122 QNDYNEWT
+1122 QKDYNEWT
-1130 AKIKTEIT
+1130 AKIEAIETEIANR
-1138 DKIEARQQELVD
+1138 EQALVVA
-1150 DMNTKGREY
+1150 MNTKGGEY
-1159 WTKEYTNRAMPVYA
+1159 WTKEYTNRASLVYDEMK
-1173 GMMAALTNAGMA
+1173 GALLLAGMA
-1185 TVDDEGAHLSA
+1185 TEKDGVVTLSA

-1201 LEGEV
+1201 STGKV
-1206 FENAIAALPAAEI
+1206 FEDAIAAMPKAIDDKA
-1219 GKEKADKAD
+1219 KADNAD
-1228 SAVENYASQIG
+1228 PAVENYASQIG
-1239 FAMDAIADEL
+1239 LAMDAIADEL
-1249 DKIDYTADQLEAA
+1249 DKIKYTADQLEAA
-1262 AKVYLAALYTDFT
+1262 AKVHLATLYNDFT
-1275 EKADD
+1275 GYATE
-1280 AKTEAGNVGF
+1280 AKTEAGKADF
-1290 VSDDRKETAKKAIDN
+1290 VTEERIEKAIADIEAQETA
-1305 QIKAAEADY
+1305 AADAYE
-1314 KGIENAFDALNTQAD
+1314 GIENAFDALRYTQAD
-1329 YFKDYSDAIDDILK
+1329 PFKDFADAIKNILD
-1343 KLNEESEANKASQDL
+1343 KLNEESEANEASKKL
-1358 YEYYADK
+1358 YDDYTLDDGD
-1365 ENGIIPLLNID
+1365 GIIPSLNSD

-1389 YSSKQTTDAIAAA
+1389 YSKTTDAIAAA
-1402 ETAVNELA
+1402 EAAVNALA
-1410 TFVDANQAILSE
+1410 EFVETNKATLSK
-1422 DECKTWA
+1422 DECKTEA
-1429 ETLNGKADKAI
+1429 ETLKGEADKAI
-1440 EDGYAAVRT
+1440 EDGYAAVRI
-1449 AETGILA
+1449 AETEVLA

-1471 MSEPAWDQDKAA
+1471 ETAWAQKNAA

-1501 KTDEDFQTAALKLEN
+1501 KTDEKFQAAALELEN

-1522 SGLEEVYSHDGTSA
+1522 SDLEKVYNHDGTSA

-1548 PVKDNIETSDDMEG
+1548 PVKGNIETSDDMEG

-1567 QTEYA
+1567 KSEYA
-1572 DKYKDLSDKLDDIK
+1572 GKYQALSEKLEDIK
-1586 KRYDGDDAVVVR
+1586 KRYDVDDAVVVR

-1611 ALDALN
+1611 ELDALN

-1626 AKYNID
+1626 AKYNKD
-1632 VANNAS
+1632 VAANAS

-1648 ARYDALVAY
+1648 ARYDALLAY
-1657 TQQHK
+1657 TQQHE
-1662 LYDEGNSDNY
+1662 LYEEGNSDNY

-1697 DAAQPLTPESVLPY
+1697 DAADPLTPASVLPY
-1711 RNNLNNILNNV
+1711 RNNLNNILNYV
-1722 DYNAHNDVYQI
+1722 DYNAHYQVVNI
-1733 ANNAADK
+1733 AYSG
-1740 ALKNAAGALA
+1740 ALTALDNAAGALA
-1750 AANLVPADRA
+1750 DAHLVPTDRA
-1760 KLQNDYDTAKL
+1760 KLQNDYDTAYL
-1771 SFTKAI
+1771 NFNKAI
-1777 HDYDDTYST
+1777 QDFNDTYNT
-1786 LFPNGFDWEKLGEYV
+1786 LFPNNYFDWEKLGEYV
-1801 KAVDTAEQAFNNVVT
+1801 KAVDTAEQAFNDVVT
-1816 ASKAIID
+1816 ASQAIID

-1947 LDINVGAGMEIVDI
+1947 LDINVAAGMEIVDI

>member
-1 MQKKLLAC
+1 MQKKILAC

-23 TVSDFNPNEATTD
+23 AVSDFNPNEASTD

-42 ELNFG
+42 KLDFG
-47 ATGNG
+47 ADGVG
-52 LYAPVGISTVKFQK
+52 LYAPVGIYTVKFQK
-66 INLYPGT
+66 IQLYPGD
-73 YELNLGE
+73 YELNLGTAE
-80 AKNILV
+80 NILV
-86 KVVDGADVTDVTDV
+86 KVDGADA
-100 TVGAD
+100 TVED
-105 GIAKFEIKETKDVII
+105 GKARFHIGETKEVEI
-120 TLNAVN
+120 TLNADN
-126 LEIAFSCT
+126 REIAFSCT
-134 KADLTVVV
+134 KADLTLLVNEA
-142 DEKGLN
+142 DLN
-148 EKFTEALDEA
+148 RELTEDLAEAL
-158 KPVELISLDAAT
+158 PVELTNDNTNQTPQSLKDEYAGLKKRYDDIAAEIAKIVEPVAIADYGT
-170 DALKNDN
+170 FELWKGAENCTIGIEIAALKAD
-177 YKNKEAAYKTLKTE
+177 
-191 YDALIAEYN
+191 
-200 RISGNIANVDEPLDL
+200 
-215 KNVYGEF
+215 
-222 KLWLAKNDESVIDTD
+222 
-237 IASLKEKV
+237 V
-245 EAYNTAAESLN
+245 EAYNEKANAENLAVADRNSN
-256 TDVKGINEMM
+256 KEYWD
-266 DYYNR
+266 R
-271 VQNLVNAY
+271 QNNQIKAY
-279 ESKLTKDDNNSDAN
+279 ESKIDPYAAETDEFVKARTQEALDIVNGMIAKLNAELEATKDFA
-293 YKGVEDKFIEARIAD
+293 KKFETPEGCDYSKVMAAFGELEA
-308 ELKIVEDKI
+308 
-317 AQIRAKLDK
+317 AK
-326 EYAAGTL
+326 
-333 KDPQKDKENGFKY
+333 
-346 PDGCERDEI
+346 
-355 LADIAN
+355 
-361 IATAYNTAVADKDAY
+361 NTAVADKAAY
-376 EKYVAEMK
+376 EKYVVEMK
-384 KFTETYNGVLNALNL
+384 KFTETYNGVLNALNI

-447 INEAALNGKISAL
+447 INETALNAKISAL
-460 TDAATKMTTVK
+460 TAAATEMTTVK

-484 YDAYKAQVGSD
+484 YGTYKTALGSKQ
-495 DPLSGL
+495 PVSGL
-501 KASYAEA
+501 LGSYEEA
-508 KATDVPD
+508 KATKVPA
-515 GQVAEYNRLTAAVEK
+515 GQDAKYKELTAAVDA
-530 AFGDLEEFVTTH
+530 AFAELEEFVSTH
-542 YGTDLSTAANQE
+542 YGTDLSTTDNQTE
-554 KYSEVF
+554 YNRL
-560 VKAVVDAISALKTNT
+560 VKAVEDAISALKTNT
-575 DNYADWNKLATD
+575 DNYADWNQLVTD
-587 LDANVSEIETL
+587 LNTNDGKIKTL
-598 SNALKTY
+598 SDKLKAD
-605 VESKD
+605 VEKD
-610 KGVTIDLSSKF
+610 TKKEVTIDLYSKF
-621 DQTIANIQAS
+621 KPTIDNIQAS
-631 INQLKDGDDTSEIK
+631 IDQLKPGDDASEIET
-645 KAIET
+645 AIEDVLKAAQNLDT
-650 MLETAKNIDN
+650 
-660 AFRKAFDAY
+660 AFRDAVDAY
-669 IGFKGDLAA
+669 AGFSGDLAA

-683 GDKLILKDKDGKE
+683 DNKFIFEKDGKP
-696 VYGRTN
+696 VYGKTN
-702 AQTQYDNLAK
+702 AETKYDDLAK
-712 VVDTYQTK
+712 VVDGYK
-720 LNEVAKANNQ
+720 KELNEVAGFENQ
-730 EIIQKAGEL
+730 KCLEGALALAGKIGE
-739 AVDIEGSTF
+739 STF

-761 NASDA
+761 NASVA
-766 NKKHA
+766 NKEHA
-771 ETVYNATETN
+771 EGVYDATETN
-781 YNRLY
+781 YNSLY
-786 DNGNGVPGIDAANLD
+786 DNGNGVPGIDAANLG

-823 TGADNALKTL
+823 TGADRALKTL
-833 VENCTNFDNNVNAY
+833 VDNCTKFDNNVNAY
-847 ATLYEVVKDVP
+847 AALYEVVKDVP

-863 ALKFEEDCYTI
+863 ALKFEGDCYTI

-976 AYQGYM
+976 AYNSYM
-982 DKLDA
+982 AQLDA

-1010 VNEGEYTDKYEDIA
+1010 VNEKEYTDKYEDIA

-1044 TAAGWKSEIDKARSV
+1044 TAAGWKPAIDKARSV

-1102 LDAEF
+1102 LDAKF
-1107 NEWVEKKNNDRVVFS
+1107 NEWVEEQNNDRVVFS
-1122 QNDYNEWT
+1122 QDDYKVW
-1130 AKIKTEIT
+1130 T
-1138 DKIEARQQELVD
+1138 DKIEAIETEIANREQALVVA
-1150 DMNTKGREY
+1150 MNTKGGEY
-1159 WTKEYTNRAMPVYA
+1159 WTKEYTNRASLVYDEMK
-1173 GMMAALTNAGMA
+1173 GALLLAGMA
-1185 TVDDEGAHLSA
+1185 TEKDGVVTLSA

-1201 LEGEV
+1201 STGKV
-1206 FENAIAALPAAEI
+1206 FEDAIAAMPKAIDDKA
-1219 GKEKADKAD
+1219 KADNAD
-1228 SAVENYASQIG
+1228 PAVENYASQIG
-1239 FAMDAIADEL
+1239 LAMDAIADEL
-1249 DKIDYTADQLEAA
+1249 DKIKYTADQLEAA
-1262 AKVYLAALYTDFT
+1262 AKVHLATLYNDFT
-1275 EKADD
+1275 GYATE
-1280 AKTEAGNVGF
+1280 AKTEAGKADF
-1290 VSDDRKETAKKAIDN
+1290 VTEERIEKAIADIEAQETA
-1305 QIKAAEADY
+1305 AADAYE
-1314 KGIENAFDALNTQAD
+1314 GIENAFDALRYTQAD
-1329 YFKDYSDAIDDILK
+1329 PFKDFADAIKNILD
-1343 KLNEESEANKASQDL
+1343 KLNEESEANEASKKL
-1358 YEYYADK
+1358 YDDYTLDDGD
-1365 ENGIIPLLNID
+1365 GIIPSLNSD

-1389 YSSKQTTDAIAAA
+1389 YSKTTDAIAAA
-1402 ETAVNELA
+1402 EAAVNALA
-1410 TFVDANQAILSE
+1410 EFVETNKATLSK
-1422 DECKTWA
+1422 DECKTEA
-1429 ETLNGKADKAI
+1429 ETLKGEADKAI

-1449 AETGILA
+1449 AETEVLA

-1471 MSEPAWDQDKAA
+1471 ETAWAQENAA
-1483 VYEAKI
+1483 KYEAKI

-1501 KTDEDFQTAALKLEN
+1501 KTDEEFQTAALKLEN

-1536 ANARAELDKAYN
+1536 DIAKANLDKEYN
-1548 PVKDNIETSDDMEG
+1548 TVKGNIETSDDMEG

-1572 DKYKDLSDKLDDIK
+1572 DKYQALSDELDSIY
-1586 KRYDGDDAVVVR
+1586 KRYHSDDAVVVR

-1611 ALDALN
+1611 ELDALN

-1626 AKYNID
+1626 AKYNKD
-1632 VANNAS
+1632 VAANAS

-1648 ARYDALVAY
+1648 ARYDALLAY
-1657 TQQHK
+1657 TQQHE
-1662 LYDEGNSDNY
+1662 LYEEGNSDNY

-1697 DAAQPLTPESVLPY
+1697 DAADPLTPASVLPY
-1711 RNNLNNILNNV
+1711 RNNLNNILNYV
-1722 DYNAHNDVYQI
+1722 DYNAHYQVVNI
-1733 ANNAADK
+1733 AYSG
-1740 ALKNAAGALA
+1740 ALTALDNAAGALA
-1750 AANLVPADRA
+1750 DAHLVPADRT
-1760 KLQNDYDTAKL
+1760 KLQNDYDTAYL
-1771 SFTKAI
+1771 NFNKAI
-1777 HDYDDTYST
+1777 QDYNDTYNT
-1786 LFPNGFDWEKLGEYV
+1786 LFPNGFDWDKLGEYV
-1801 KAVDTAEQAFNNVVT
+1801 KAVDTAEQAFNDVVT
-1816 ASKAIID
+1816 ASQAIID

-1828 HFVPGDVELDNE
+1828 HFIPGDVEADPDHE

-1854 EDMTFDDLVASS
+1854 EDMTFDDLVASN

-1890 NIVLN
+1890 NIILN

-2007 AGKLTVGNAVFAD
+2007 AGNLTVGNAVFAD

>member
-1 MQKKLLAC
+1 MQKKILAC

-23 TVSDFNPNEATTD
+23 TVSDFNPNEASTD

-42 ELNFG
+42 KLDFG
-47 ATGNG
+47 ATGDG
-52 LYAPVGISTVKFQK
+52 LYAPVGIYTVKFK
-66 INLYPGT
+66 EINLYPGT
-73 YELNLGE
+73 YELNLGD

-86 KVVDGADVTDVTDV
+86 KVDGVDV

-105 GIAKFEIKETKDVII
+105 GIAEFEIKETKDVEI
-120 TLNAVN
+120 TLNADNREV
-126 LEIAFSCT
+126 AFSCT
-134 KADLTVVV
+134 KAELTVIVN
-142 DEKGLN
+142 ETELN
-148 EKFTEALDEA
+148 RELTEDLANAL
-158 KPVELISLDAAT
+158 PVELTEDNTNQTPQSLKDEYAGLKKRYDDIAAEIAKIVEPVAIADYGT
-170 DALKNDN
+170 FELWKGAENCTIGVEIAALKAD
-177 YKNKEAAYKTLKTE
+177 
-191 YDALIAEYN
+191 
-200 RISGNIANVDEPLDL
+200 
-215 KNVYGEF
+215 
-222 KLWLAKNDESVIDTD
+222 
-237 IASLKEKV
+237 V
-245 EAYNTAAESLN
+245 EAYNEKANAENLAVADRNSN
-256 TDVKGINEMM
+256 KEYWD
-266 DYYNR
+266 R
-271 VQNLVNAY
+271 QNNQIKAY
-279 ESKLTKDDNNSDAN
+279 ESKIDPYAAETDEFVKARTQEALDVVNGMIAKLNVELEATKDFA
-293 YKGVEDKFIEARIAD
+293 KKFETPEGCDYSKVMAAFGELEAAKNIAIAD
-308 ELKIVEDKI
+308 K
-317 AQIRAKLDK
+317 A
-326 EYAAGTL
+326 
-333 KDPQKDKENGFKY
+333 
-346 PDGCERDEI
+346 
-355 LADIAN
+355 
-361 IATAYNTAVADKDAY
+361 AY

-384 KFTETYNGVLNALNL
+384 KFTETYNGVLNALNI

-447 INEAALNGKISAL
+447 INEAVLNAKISAL
-460 TDAATKMTTVK
+460 TAAATEMTTVK

-484 YDAYKAQVGSD
+484 YGTYETDLGSKQ
-495 DPLSGL
+495 PVSGL
-501 KASYAEA
+501 LGSYEGA
-508 KATDVPD
+508 KATKVPA
-515 GQVAEYNRLTAAVEK
+515 GQDAKYQELTKAVDDAFDALEK
-530 AFGDLEEFVTTH
+530 FVTDH
-542 YGTDLSTAANQE
+542 YGTDLSTTDNQTE
-554 KYSEVF
+554 YNRL
-560 VKAVVDAISALKTNT
+560 VKAVEDAISTLKADT
-575 DNYADWNKLATD
+575 DNYADWNKLVADLNTNDGKIKELSDKLTTD
-587 LDANVSEIETL
+587 VA
-598 SNALKTY
+598 
-605 VESKD
+605 SKD
-610 KGVTIDLSSKF
+610 KEVTIDLYSKF
-621 DQTIANIQAS
+621 KPTIDNIQAS
-631 INQLKDGDDTSEIK
+631 IEQLKDGDDTSEIVT
-645 KAIET
+645 AIEDV
-650 MLETAKNIDN
+650 LKAANALDD
-660 AFRKAFDAY
+660 AFREAFDAY
-669 IGFKGDLAA
+669 IGFSGDLAA

-683 GDKLILKDKDGKE
+683 DNKFIFEKDGKP
-696 VYGRTN
+696 VYGKTN
-702 AQTQYDNLAK
+702 AETKYDNLAK
-712 VVDTYQTK
+712 VVDGYKTQ
-720 LNEVAKANNQ
+720 LNEVAKLENQ
-730 EIIQKAGEL
+730 KCLEGAVEL
-739 AVDIEGSTF
+739 AKKIGESTF
-748 EADLEKAKKDFAY
+748 ETDLEKAKKDFAY
-761 NASDA
+761 KASVE

-771 ETVYNATETN
+771 EGVYSATETN
-781 YNRLY
+781 YNKLEAA
-786 DNGNGVPGIDAANLD
+786 GVPDIDAANLG

-823 TGADNALKTL
+823 TGADTALKTL
-833 VENCTNFDNNVNAY
+833 VDNCTKFDNNVNAY
-847 ATLYEVVKDVP
+847 AALYEVVKDVP

-863 ALKFEEDCYTI
+863 ALKFEGDCYTI

-934 VKERIQENQQVYD
+934 VKERIQKNQQVYD
-947 ALLDESKNTLAVIN
+947 ALLDDSKMASAEIN
-961 GVRNFLDTNYDKENE
+961 KVRSFIETNIKDSAEKEKRNKE
-976 AYQGYM
+976 
-982 DKLDA
+982 LDA
-987 LADELTALNLAV
+987 LADELTALNLVV
-999 TGDFGKGELDK
+999 TGDFGHGALDDTT
-1010 VNEGEYTDKYEDIA
+1010 NGKYHKQYLDIV
-1024 ERAKNLQTEIDGAV
+1024 ERANNLQSEIDQAV
-1038 SGLNEA
+1038 SGLNNAWIPKWEPV
-1044 TAAGWKSEIDKARSV
+1044 IDGARSV

-1065 VYNDYYWDIDNEGY
+1065 VYNDYYWDIDNKGY
-1079 HDFVKDVLAEY
+1079 HKFVEDVLAEY
-1090 RDLYDYTKKISD
+1090 RDLYDYTKNISD

-1107 NEWVEKKNNDRVVFS
+1107 RAWVQKQNDDRVVFS

-1130 AKIKTEIT
+1130 DKIKTEIT

-1150 DMNTKGREY
+1150 AMNTKGSEY
-1159 WTKEYTNRAMPVYA
+1159 WTQEYTNRASLVYDEMK
-1173 GMMAALTNAGMA
+1173 GALLLAGMA
-1185 TVDDEGAHLSA
+1185 TEKDGVLTLSA

-1201 LEGEV
+1201 PEGKV
-1206 FENAIAALPAAEI
+1206 FEDAIAAMPKAIDYKA
-1219 GKEKADKAD
+1219 KADNAESGVK
-1228 SAVENYASQIG
+1228 NYASQIG
-1239 FAMDAIADEL
+1239 LAMDAIADEL
-1249 DKIDYTADQLEAA
+1249 DKIKYTADQLEDA
-1262 AKVYLAALYTDFT
+1262 AKVHLATLYNDFT
-1275 EKADD
+1275 VYAAE
-1280 AKTEAGNVGF
+1280 AKTEAGKADF
-1290 VSDDRKETAKKAIDN
+1290 VTEERIKKAIADIEA
-1305 QIKAAEADY
+1305 QETAAAEDY
-1314 KGIENAFDALNTQAD
+1314 KGIENAFDALRYTQAD
-1329 YFKDYSDAIDDILK
+1329 PFKDFADAIKNILD
-1343 KLNEESEANKASQDL
+1343 KLNEESEANEASKKL
-1358 YEYYADK
+1358 YDDYTLDDGD
-1365 ENGIIPLLNID
+1365 GIIPSLNSD

-1389 YSSKQTTDAIAAA
+1389 YSKTTDAIAAA
-1402 ETAVNELA
+1402 EAAVNALA
-1410 TFVDANQAILSE
+1410 EFVETNKATLSK
-1422 DECKTWA
+1422 DECKTEA
-1429 ETLNGKADKAI
+1429 ETLKGEADKAI

-1449 AETGILA
+1449 AETEVLA

-1471 MSEPAWDQDKAA
+1471 ETAWAQENAA
-1483 VYEAKI
+1483 EYEAKI
-1489 NAAMAEYAALDG
+1489 NAAMAEYAALTDAEPE
-1501 KTDEDFQTAALKLEN
+1501 TDEEFQTAALKLEN

-1522 SGLEEVYSHDGTSA
+1522 SDLEKVYNHDGTSA
-1536 ANARAELDKAYN
+1536 DIAKANLDKEYN
-1548 PVKDNIETSDDMEG
+1548 TVKGNIETSDDMEG
-1562 FEEEV
+1562 FEEEIKS
-1567 QTEYA
+1567 EYA
-1572 DKYKDLSDKLDDIK
+1572 DKYKALSDELDSIY
-1586 KRYDGDDAVVVR
+1586 KRYHSDDAVVVR

-1611 ALDALN
+1611 ALDALDE
-1617 AEAAQADQE
+1617 EAAQADQK
-1626 AKYNID
+1626 AKYNKD
-1632 VANNAS
+1632 VAANAS

-1662 LYDEGNSDNY
+1662 LYEEGNSDNY

-1722 DYNAHNDVYQI
+1722 DYNAHYQVVNI
-1733 ANNAADK
+1733 AYNGALTALENAV
-1740 ALKNAAGALA
+1740 GALA
-1750 AANLVPADRA
+1750 DAHLVPADRT
-1760 KLQNDYDTAKL
+1760 KLQNDYDTAYL
-1771 SFTKAI
+1771 NFNKAI
-1777 HDYDDTYST
+1777 QDYNDTYNT
-1786 LFPNGFDWEKLGEYV
+1786 LFPNGFDWDKLGEYV
-1801 KAVDTAEQAFNNVVT
+1801 KAVDTAEQAFNDVVT
-1816 ASKAIID
+1816 ASQAIID

-1828 HFVPGDVELDNE
+1828 HFVPGDVEADPDHE

-1890 NIVLN
+1890 NIILN

-1961 ELTERGADHKLYRF
+1961 ELTERGADHTLYRF

-2007 AGKLTVGNAVFAD
+2007 AGNLTVGNAVFAD

>member
-42 ELNFG
+42 KLDFG
-47 ATGNG
+47 ATGEG
-52 LYAPVGISTVKFQK
+52 LYAPVGIYTVKFQK
-66 INLYPGT
+66 IQLYPGD
-73 YELNLGE
+73 YELNLGTAE
-80 AKNILV
+80 NILV
-86 KVVDGADVTDVTDV
+86 KVDGADA
-100 TVGAD
+100 TVED
-105 GIAKFEIKETKDVII
+105 GKARFYIGETKEVEI
-120 TLNAVN
+120 TLNADN
-126 LEIAFSCT
+126 REIAFSCT
-134 KADLTVVV
+134 KADLTLLVNEA
-142 DEKGLN
+142 DLN
-148 EKFTEALDEA
+148 SELTEDLAEAL
-158 KPVELISLDAAT
+158 PVELTEDNTNQTPQSLKDEYADLKKRYDDIAAEIAKIVEPVAIADYGT
-170 DALKNDN
+170 FELWKGAENCTIGVEIAALKAD
-177 YKNKEAAYKTLKTE
+177 
-191 YDALIAEYN
+191 
-200 RISGNIANVDEPLDL
+200 
-215 KNVYGEF
+215 
-222 KLWLAKNDESVIDTD
+222 
-237 IASLKEKV
+237 V
-245 EAYNTAAESLN
+245 EAYNEKANAE
-256 TDVKGINEMM
+256 
-266 DYYNR
+266 
-271 VQNLVNAY
+271 
-279 ESKLTKDDNNSDAN
+279 
-293 YKGVEDKFIEARIAD
+293 
-308 ELKIVEDKI
+308 
-317 AQIRAKLDK
+317 
-326 EYAAGTL
+326 
-333 KDPQKDKENGFKY
+333 
-346 PDGCERDEI
+346 
-355 LADIAN
+355 
-361 IATAYNTAVADKDAY
+361 NTAVADRNANKEYWDRQNNQIKAY
-376 EKYVAEMK
+376 ESKIDPYAAETDEFVKARTQEALDVVNGMIAKLNAELEATKDFAEKFETPEGCDYPKVMAAFGELEAAKNIAVADKAAYENYVAEMK

-447 INEAALNGKISAL
+447 INEAALNAKISAL
-460 TDAATKMTTVK
+460 TAAATEMTTVK

-484 YDAYKAQVGSD
+484 YGTYKTALGSKQ
-495 DPLSGL
+495 PVSGL
-501 KASYAEA
+501 LGSYEEA
-508 KATDVPD
+508 KATKIPD
-515 GQVAEYNRLTAAVEK
+515 GQDEEYGKLTAAVED
-530 AFGDLEEFVTTH
+530 AFGDLEKFVTTH
-542 YGTDLSTAANQE
+542 YGIDLSTTDNQTE
-554 KYSEVF
+554 YNRL
-560 VKAVVDAISALKTNT
+560 VKAVEDAISALKTNT
-575 DNYADWNKLATD
+575 DNYADWNKLVAD
-587 LDANVSEIETL
+587 LNTNDGKIKTL

-610 KGVTIDLSSKF
+610 KEVTIDLYSKF
-621 DQTIANIQAS
+621 KPTIDNIQAS
-631 INQLKDGDDTSEIK
+631 IEQLKPGDDASEIET
-645 KAIET
+645 AIEDV
-650 MLETAKNIDN
+650 LKAANALDD
-660 AFRKAFDAY
+660 AFREAFDAY
-669 IGFKGDLAA
+669 IGFSGDLAA

-683 GDKLILKDKDGKE
+683 DNKFIFEKDGKP
-696 VYGRTN
+696 VYGKTN
-702 AQTQYDNLAK
+702 AETKYDDLAK
-712 VVDTYQTK
+712 VVDGYKTQ
-720 LNEVAKANNQ
+720 LNEVAKLENQ
-730 EIIQKAGEL
+730 KCLEGALALADKIGE
-739 AVDIEGSTF
+739 STF
-748 EADLEKAKKDFAY
+748 EADLEKAKNDFAY
-761 NASDA
+761 NASVA
-766 NKKHA
+766 NKNYA
-771 ETVYNATETN
+771 QGVYNATETN
-781 YNRLY
+781 YNKLEAA
-786 DNGNGVPGIDAANLD
+786 GVPDIDAANLG

-833 VENCTNFDNNVNAY
+833 VDNCTKFDNNVNAY
-847 ATLYEVVKDVP
+847 AALYEVVKDVP

-863 ALKFEEDCYTI
+863 ALKFEGDCYTI

-976 AYQGYM
+976 AYNSYM
-982 DKLDA
+982 AQLDA

-1010 VNEGEYTDKYEDIA
+1010 VNEKEYTDKYEDIA

-1044 TAAGWKSEIDKARSV
+1044 TAAGWKPAIDKARSV

-1102 LDAEF
+1102 LDAKF
-1107 NEWVEKKNNDRVVFS
+1107 NEWVEEQNNDRVVFS
-1122 QNDYNEWT
+1122 QDDYKVW
-1130 AKIKTEIT
+1130 T
-1138 DKIEARQQELVD
+1138 DKIEAIETEIANREQALVVA
-1150 DMNTKGREY
+1150 MNTKGGEY
-1159 WTKEYTNRAMPVYA
+1159 WTKEYTNRASLVYDEMK
-1173 GMMAALTNAGMA
+1173 GALLLAGMA
-1185 TVDDEGAHLSA
+1185 TEKDGVVTLSA

-1201 LEGEV
+1201 STGKV
-1206 FENAIAALPAAEI
+1206 FEDAIAAMPKAIDDKA
-1219 GKEKADKAD
+1219 KADNAD
-1228 SAVENYASQIG
+1228 PAVENYASQIG
-1239 FAMDAIADEL
+1239 LAMDAIADEL
-1249 DKIDYTADQLEAA
+1249 DKIKYTADQLEAA
-1262 AKVYLAALYTDFT
+1262 AKVHLATLYNDFT
-1275 EKADD
+1275 GYATE
-1280 AKTEAGNVGF
+1280 AKTEAGKADF
-1290 VSDDRKETAKKAIDN
+1290 VTEERIEKAIADIEAQETA
-1305 QIKAAEADY
+1305 AADAYE
-1314 KGIENAFDALNTQAD
+1314 GIENAFDALRYTQAD
-1329 YFKDYSDAIDDILK
+1329 PFKDFADAIKNILD
-1343 KLNEESEANKASQDL
+1343 KLNEESEANEASKKL
-1358 YEYYADK
+1358 YDDYTLDDGD
-1365 ENGIIPLLNID
+1365 GIIPSLNSD

-1389 YSSKQTTDAIAAA
+1389 YSKTTDAIAAA
-1402 ETAVNELA
+1402 EAAVNALA
-1410 TFVDANQAILSE
+1410 EFVETNKATLSK
-1422 DECKTWA
+1422 DECKTEA
-1429 ETLNGKADKAI
+1429 ETLKGEADKAI

-1449 AETGILA
+1449 AETEVLA

-1471 MSEPAWDQDKAA
+1471 ETAWAQENAA
-1483 VYEAKI
+1483 KYEAKI

-1501 KTDEDFQTAALKLEN
+1501 KTDEEFQTAALKLEN

-1548 PVKDNIETSDDMEG
+1548 PVKGNIETSDDMEG

-1567 QTEYA
+1567 KSEYA
-1572 DKYKDLSDKLDDIK
+1572 GKYQALSDELDSIY
-1586 KRYDGDDAVVVR
+1586 KRYHSDDAVVVR
-1598 EANYLAEIKAVQA
+1598 EANYLVEIKAVQA
-1611 ALDALN
+1611 KLDALN

-1626 AKYNID
+1626 AKYNKD
-1632 VANNAS
+1632 VAANAS

-1648 ARYDALVAY
+1648 ARYDALLAY

-1662 LYDEGNSDNY
+1662 LYEEGNSDNY
-1672 YWGQLNNAA
+1672 YWNQLNNAA
-1681 WYIAYETQWL
+1681 WYIEYETQWL

-1697 DAAQPLTPESVLPY
+1697 DAAEPLTPASVLPY
-1711 RNNLNNILNNV
+1711 RNNLNNILNYV
-1722 DYNAHNDVYQI
+1722 DYNAHYQVVNI
-1733 ANNAADK
+1733 AYNGART
-1740 ALKNAAGALA
+1740 ALENAAGALA
-1750 AANLVPADRA
+1750 DAHLVPADRT
-1760 KLQNDYDTAKL
+1760 KLQNDYDTAYL
-1771 SFTKAI
+1771 NFNKAI
-1777 HDYDDTYST
+1777 QDYNDTYNT
-1786 LFPNGFDWEKLGEYV
+1786 LFPNGFDWDKLGEYV
-1801 KAVDTAEQAFNNVVT
+1801 KAVDTAEQAFNDVVT
-1816 ASKAIID
+1816 ASQAIID

-1828 HFVPGDVELDNE
+1828 HFIPGDVEADPDHE

-1854 EDMTFDDLVASS
+1854 EDMTFDDLVASN

-1890 NIVLN
+1890 NIILN

-2007 AGKLTVGNAVFAD
+2007 AGNLTVGNAVFAD

>member
-23 TVSDFNPNEATTD
+23 TVSDFNPNEASTD

-42 ELNFG
+42 KLDFG
-47 ATGNG
+47 ADGVG
-52 LYAPVGISTVKFQK
+52 LYAPVGIYTVKFQK
-66 INLYPGT
+66 IQLYPGD
-73 YELNLGE
+73 YELNLGTAE
-80 AKNILV
+80 NILV
-86 KVVDGADVTDVTDV
+86 KVDGADA
-100 TVGAD
+100 TVED
-105 GIAKFEIKETKDVII
+105 GKARFHIGETKEVEI
-120 TLNAVN
+120 TLNADN
-126 LEIAFSCT
+126 REIAFSCT
-134 KADLTVVV
+134 KADLTLLVNEA
-142 DEKGLN
+142 DLN
-148 EKFTEALDEA
+148 RELTEDLAEAL
-158 KPVELISLDAAT
+158 PVELTEDNTNQTPQSLKSEYADLKKRYDDIAAEIAKIVEPVAIADYGT
-170 DALKNDN
+170 FELWKGAKGCTIGVEIAALKAD
-177 YKNKEAAYKTLKTE
+177 
-191 YDALIAEYN
+191 
-200 RISGNIANVDEPLDL
+200 
-215 KNVYGEF
+215 
-222 KLWLAKNDESVIDTD
+222 
-237 IASLKEKV
+237 V
-245 EAYNTAAESLN
+245 EAYNEKANAENLAVADRNANKEYWDKQSN
-256 TDVKGINEMM
+256 QIKAYE
-266 DYYNR
+266 NR
-271 VQNLVNAY
+271 VKPYADETDEFVKARTQEALGVVNGMI
-279 ESKLTKDDNNSDAN
+279 SKLNAELEATKDFAEKFETPEGCA
-293 YKGVEDKFIEARIAD
+293 YDKVMAAIRELEA
-308 ELKIVEDKI
+308 
-317 AQIRAKLDK
+317 AK
-326 EYAAGTL
+326 
-333 KDPQKDKENGFKY
+333 
-346 PDGCERDEI
+346 
-355 LADIAN
+355 
-361 IATAYNTAVADKDAY
+361 NTAVADKAAY

-447 INEAALNGKISAL
+447 INETALNEKISAL
-460 TDAATKMTTVK
+460 TAAATEMTTVK

-484 YDAYKAQVGSD
+484 YGTYKTALGSQQ
-495 DPLSGL
+495 PVSGL
-501 KASYAEA
+501 LGSYEEA
-508 KATDVPD
+508 KATNVPA
-515 GQVAEYNRLTAAVEK
+515 GQDAKYQELTEAVDA
-530 AFGDLEEFVTTH
+530 AFGKLEEFVATH
-542 YGTDLSTAANQE
+542 YGTDLSTTDNQTE
-554 KYSEVF
+554 YNRL
-560 VKAVVDAISALKTNT
+560 VKAVEDAISTLKTNT
-575 DNYADWNKLATD
+575 DNYADWNKLVAD
-587 LDANVSEIETL
+587 LNTNDGKIKTL
-598 SNALKTY
+598 SDKLTTY
-605 VESKD
+605 VASKD
-610 KGVTIDLSSKF
+610 KEVTIDLYSKF
-621 DQTIANIQAS
+621 KPTIDNIQAS
-631 INQLKDGDDTSEIK
+631 IDQLKPGDDTSEIVTAIDDVL
-645 KAIET
+645 KAAQN
-650 MLETAKNIDN
+650 LYD
-660 AFRKAFDAY
+660 AFKDAVDAY
-669 IGFKGDLAA
+669 AGFSGDLAA

-683 GDKLILKDKDGKE
+683 DKKFIFEKEGKP
-696 VYGRTN
+696 VYGKTN
-702 AQTQYDNLAK
+702 AETKYDDLAS
-712 VVDTYQTK
+712 VVDGYKTQ
-720 LNEVAKANNQ
+720 LNEVAKLENQ
-730 EIIQKAGEL
+730 KCLEGAVEL
-739 AVDIEGSTF
+739 ADKIGESTF
-748 EADLEKAKKDFAY
+748 KADLEKAKKDFAY
-761 NASDA
+761 NASLA
-766 NKKHA
+766 NKEYA
-771 ETVYNATETN
+771 EGVYTATADN
-781 YNRLY
+781 YDKLK
-786 DNGNGVPGIDAANLD
+786 DVPGIDAANLG
-801 ALTTEKDNAVAK
+801 ALTTEKDAAVAK

-823 TGADNALKTL
+823 TDADNALKTL
-833 VENCTNFDNNVNAY
+833 VDKCTTFDNNVNAY
-847 ATLYEVVKDVP
+847 AALYEVVKDVP

-863 ALKFEEDCYTI
+863 ALKFEGDCYTI

-889 ADYDKFMADIKTALE
+889 ADYDTFMADIENALE

-1065 VYNDYYWDIDNEGY
+1065 VYNDYYWDIDNKGY
-1079 HDFVKDVLAEY
+1079 HKFVEDVLAEY

-1107 NEWVEKKNNDRVVFS
+1107 RAWVQKQNDDRVVFS
-1122 QNDYNEWT
+1122 QGDYKKWT
-1130 AKIKTEIT
+1130 DKIKTDIT
-1138 DKIEARQQELVD
+1138 DKIEARQQALVD
-1150 DMNTKGREY
+1150 AMNAKGGEY
-1159 WTKEYTNRAMPVYA
+1159 WTQEYTNRASLVYDEMK
-1173 GMMAALTNAGMA
+1173 GALILAGMA
-1185 TVDDEGAHLSA
+1185 TEKDGVVTLSA

-1201 LEGEV
+1201 PAGKV
-1206 FENAIAALPAAEI
+1206 FEDAIAAMP
-1219 GKEKADKAD
+1219 KANADKAKAD
-1228 SAVENYASQIG
+1228 SADPAVGNYALQIG

-1249 DKIDYTADQLEAA
+1249 DKIKYTADQLEAA
-1262 AKVYLAALYTDFT
+1262 AKVHLAALYNAFTDD
-1275 EKADD
+1275 ADA
-1280 AKTEAGNVGF
+1280 AKTEAGKADF
-1290 VSDDRKETAKKAIDN
+1290 VTEERIQKAIDDIEA
-1305 QIKAAEADY
+1305 QKTAAADAY
-1314 KGIENAFDALNTQAD
+1314 DGIENAFDALRYTQAD
-1329 YFKDYSDAIDDILK
+1329 PFKDYSDAIKDILK
-1343 KLNEESEANKASQDL
+1343 KLNEESEANEASKKL
-1358 YEYYADK
+1358 YDDYTLDDD
-1365 ENGIIPLLNID
+1365 GIIPSLNSD

-1389 YSSKQTTDAIAAA
+1389 YSKTTDAIAAA
-1402 ETAVNELA
+1402 EKAVNDLA
-1410 TFVDANQAILSE
+1410 EFVENNKATLSK
-1422 DECKTWA
+1422 DECKTEA
-1429 ETLNGKADKAI
+1429 ETLKGEADKAI

-1449 AETGILA
+1449 AETEVLA

-1471 MSEPAWDQDKAA
+1471 MPEPAWDQENAA

-1489 NAAMAEYAALDG
+1489 NAAMAEYAAL
-1501 KTDEDFQTAALKLEN
+1501 TDAEPETNEEFRTAALKLEN
-1516 DLCTCL
+1516 DLCACL
-1522 SGLEEVYSHDGTSA
+1522 SDLEEVYNNDGTSA
-1536 ANARAELDKAYN
+1536 DIAKANLDKEYN
-1548 PVKDNIETSDDMEG
+1548 TVKGNIDTSDDMEG

-1567 QTEYA
+1567 KSEYVGNYQA
-1572 DKYKDLSDKLDDIK
+1572 LSEKLEGIYN
-1586 KRYDGDDAVVVR
+1586 RYHSDDAVVAR

-1611 ALDALN
+1611 ALDALD
-1617 AEAAQADQE
+1617 EKAAQADQK
-1626 AKYNID
+1626 AKYD
-1632 VANNAS
+1632 KKVAENAS

-1648 ARYDALVAY
+1648 TRYDALLAY
-1657 TQQHK
+1657 TQQHE
-1662 LYDEGNSDNY
+1662 LYEEGNSDNY

-1681 WYIAYETQWL
+1681 LYIAYETQWL

-1697 DAAQPLTPESVLPY
+1697 DAAQPLTPASVLPY

-1722 DYNAHNDVYQI
+1722 DYNAHYQVVNI
-1733 ANNAADK
+1733 AYNGALTALGNAV
-1740 ALKNAAGALA
+1740 GALA
-1750 AANLVPADRA
+1750 DAHLVPADRA
-1760 KLQNDYDTAKL
+1760 KLQNDYDTAYL
-1771 SFTKAI
+1771 NFNKAI
-1777 HDYDDTYST
+1777 QDFNDTYNT
-1786 LFPNGFDWEKLGEYV
+1786 LFPNNYFDWEKLGEYV
-1801 KAVDTAEQAFNNVVT
+1801 KAVDTAEKAFNDVVT
-1816 ASKAIID
+1816 ASQAIID

-1828 HFVPGDVELDNE
+1828 HFVPGDVELDHE

-1854 EDMTFDDLVASS
+1854 EDMTFDDLVASN

-2007 AGKLTVGNAVFAD
+2007 AGNLTVGNAVFAD

>member
-1 MQKKLLAC
+1 MQKKILAC

-42 ELNFG
+42 KLDFG
-47 ATGNG
+47 ATGEG
-52 LYAPVGISTVKFQK
+52 LYAPVGIYTVKFK
-66 INLYPGT
+66 EINLYPGT

-86 KVVDGADVTDVTDV
+86 KVDGADV

-105 GIAKFEIKETKDVII
+105 GIAEFEIKETKDVEI
-120 TLNAVN
+120 TLNADN
-126 LEIAFSCT
+126 REIAFSCT
-134 KADLTVVV
+134 KAELTVIVNETELNSDLT
-142 DEKGLN
+142 
-148 EKFTEALDEA
+148 TALGSA
-158 KPVELISLDAAT
+158 LPVELTEDNTNQTPQSLKDEYADLKKRYDDIAAEIAKIVEPVAIADYGT
-170 DALKNDN
+170 FELWKGAENCTIGVEIAALKAD
-177 YKNKEAAYKTLKTE
+177 
-191 YDALIAEYN
+191 
-200 RISGNIANVDEPLDL
+200 
-215 KNVYGEF
+215 
-222 KLWLAKNDESVIDTD
+222 
-237 IASLKEKV
+237 V
-245 EAYNTAAESLN
+245 EAYNEKANAE
-256 TDVKGINEMM
+256 
-266 DYYNR
+266 
-271 VQNLVNAY
+271 
-279 ESKLTKDDNNSDAN
+279 
-293 YKGVEDKFIEARIAD
+293 
-308 ELKIVEDKI
+308 
-317 AQIRAKLDK
+317 
-326 EYAAGTL
+326 
-333 KDPQKDKENGFKY
+333 
-346 PDGCERDEI
+346 
-355 LADIAN
+355 
-361 IATAYNTAVADKDAY
+361 NTAVADRNANKEYWDRQNNQIKAYESKIDPYAAETDEFVKARTQEALDVVNGMIAKLNAELEATKDFAEKFETPEGCDYPKVMAAFGELEAAKNIAVADKAAY

-447 INEAALNGKISAL
+447 INEAALNAKISAL
-460 TDAATKMTTVK
+460 TAAATEMTTVK

-484 YDAYKAQVGSD
+484 YGTYKTALGSKQ
-495 DPLSGL
+495 PVSGL
-501 KASYAEA
+501 LGSYEEA
-508 KATDVPD
+508 KATKIPD
-515 GQVAEYNRLTAAVEK
+515 GQDEEYGKLTAAVED
-530 AFGDLEEFVTTH
+530 AFGDLEKFVTTH
-542 YGTDLSTAANQE
+542 YGIDLSTTDNQTE
-554 KYSEVF
+554 YNRL
-560 VKAVVDAISALKTNT
+560 VKAVEDAISALKTNT
-575 DNYADWNKLATD
+575 DNYADWNKLVAD
-587 LDANVSEIETL
+587 LNTNDGKIKTL

-610 KGVTIDLSSKF
+610 KEVTIDLYSKF
-621 DQTIANIQAS
+621 KPTIDNIQAS
-631 INQLKDGDDTSEIK
+631 IEQLKPGDDASEIET
-645 KAIET
+645 AIEDV
-650 MLETAKNIDN
+650 LKAANALDD
-660 AFRKAFDAY
+660 AFREAFDAY
-669 IGFKGDLAA
+669 IGFSGDLAA

-683 GDKLILKDKDGKE
+683 DNKFIFEKDGKP
-696 VYGRTN
+696 VYGKTN
-702 AQTQYDNLAK
+702 AETKYDDLAK
-712 VVDTYQTK
+712 VIDGYK
-720 LNEVAKANNQ
+720 KELNEVAGFENQ
-730 EIIQKAGEL
+730 KCLEGALALADKIGE
-739 AVDIEGSTF
+739 STF
-748 EADLEKAKKDFAY
+748 EADLKKAKKDFAY
-761 NASDA
+761 NASVA
-766 NKKHA
+766 NKNYA
-771 ETVYNATETN
+771 QGVYNATETN
-781 YNRLY
+781 YNKLEAA
-786 DNGNGVPGIDAANLD
+786 GVPDINAANLG
-801 ALTTEKDNAVAK
+801 ALTDEKDAAVAK

-823 TGADNALKTL
+823 TGADRALKTL
-833 VENCTNFDNNVNAY
+833 VDNCTKFDNNVNAY
-847 ATLYEVVKDVP
+847 AALYEVVKDVP

-863 ALKFEEDCYTI
+863 ALKFEGDCYTI

-904 GMKVVDGLP
+904 GKKVVDGLP

-976 AYQGYM
+976 AYNSYM
-982 DKLDA
+982 AQLDA

-1010 VNEGEYTDKYEDIA
+1010 VNEKEYTDKYEDIA

-1044 TAAGWKSEIDKARSV
+1044 TAAGWKPAIDKARSV

-1107 NEWVEKKNNDRVVFS
+1107 NEWVEEQNNDRVVFS
-1122 QNDYNEWT
+1122 QDDYKVW
-1130 AKIKTEIT
+1130 T
-1138 DKIEARQQELVD
+1138 DKIEAIETEIANREQALVVA
-1150 DMNTKGREY
+1150 MNTKGGEY
-1159 WTKEYTNRAMPVYA
+1159 WTKEYTNRASLVYDEMK
-1173 GMMAALTNAGMA
+1173 GALLLAGMA
-1185 TVDDEGAHLSA
+1185 TEKDGVVTLSA

-1201 LEGEV
+1201 STGKV
-1206 FENAIAALPAAEI
+1206 FEDAIAAMPKAIDDKA
-1219 GKEKADKAD
+1219 KADNAD
-1228 SAVENYASQIG
+1228 PAVENYASQIG
-1239 FAMDAIADEL
+1239 LAMDAIADEL
-1249 DKIDYTADQLEAA
+1249 DKIKYTADQLEDA
-1262 AKVYLAALYTDFT
+1262 AKVHLATLYNDFT
-1275 EKADD
+1275 VYAAE
-1280 AKTEAGNVGF
+1280 AKTEAGKADF
-1290 VSDDRKETAKKAIDN
+1290 VTEERIKKAIADIEA
-1305 QIKAAEADY
+1305 QETAAAEDY
-1314 KGIENAFDALNTQAD
+1314 KGIENAFDALTNRQAD
-1329 YFKDYSDAIDDILK
+1329 PFKDYSDEIKNILD
-1343 KLNEESEANKASQDL
+1343 KLNEESEANEASKKL
-1358 YEYYADK
+1358 YDDYTLDDGD
-1365 ENGIIPLLNID
+1365 GIIPSLNSD

-1389 YSSKQTTDAIAAA
+1389 YSKTTDAIAAA
-1402 ETAVNELA
+1402 EAAVNALA
-1410 TFVDANQAILSE
+1410 EFVETNKATLSK
-1422 DECKTWA
+1422 DECKTEA
-1429 ETLNGKADKAI
+1429 ETLKGEADKAI

-1449 AETGILA
+1449 AETEVLA

-1471 MSEPAWDQDKAA
+1471 ETAWAQENAA
-1483 VYEAKI
+1483 KYEAKI

-1501 KTDEDFQTAALKLEN
+1501 KTDEEFQTAALKLEN

-1536 ANARAELDKAYN
+1536 DIAKANLDKEYN
-1548 PVKDNIETSDDMEG
+1548 TVKGNIETSDDMEG
-1562 FEEEV
+1562 FEEDV

-1572 DKYKDLSDKLDDIK
+1572 DKYQALSDELDSIY
-1586 KRYDGDDAVVVR
+1586 KRYHSDDAVVVR

-1611 ALDALN
+1611 KLDALN

-1626 AKYNID
+1626 AKYNKD
-1632 VANNAS
+1632 VAANAS

-1648 ARYDALVAY
+1648 ARYDALLAY

-1662 LYDEGNSDNY
+1662 LYEEGNSDNY
-1672 YWGQLNNAA
+1672 YWNQLNNAA
-1681 WYIAYETQWL
+1681 WYIEYETQWL

-1697 DAAQPLTPESVLPY
+1697 DAAEPLTPASVLPY
-1711 RNNLNNILNNV
+1711 RNNLNNILNYV
-1722 DYNAHNDVYQI
+1722 DYNAHYQVVNI
-1733 ANNAADK
+1733 AYNGART
-1740 ALKNAAGALA
+1740 ALENAAGALA
-1750 AANLVPADRA
+1750 DAHLVPADRT
-1760 KLQNDYDTAKL
+1760 KLQNDYDTAYL
-1771 SFTKAI
+1771 NFNKAI
-1777 HDYDDTYST
+1777 QDYNDTYNT
-1786 LFPNGFDWEKLGEYV
+1786 LFPNGFDWDKLGEYV
-1801 KAVDTAEQAFNNVVT
+1801 KAVDTAEQAFNDVVT
-1816 ASKAIID
+1816 ASQAIID

-1828 HFVPGDVELDNE
+1828 HFVPGDVEADPDHE

-1854 EDMTFDDLVASS
+1854 EDMTFDDLVASN

-1890 NIVLN
+1890 NIILN

-1975 DNNSGARV
+1975 DNTSGARV

-2007 AGKLTVGNAVFAD
+2007 AGNLTVGNAVFAD

>member
-1 MQKKLLAC
+1 MQKKILAC

-42 ELNFG
+42 KLDFG
-47 ATGNG
+47 ATGEG
-52 LYAPVGISTVKFQK
+52 LYAPVGIYTVKFK
-66 INLYPGT
+66 EINLYPGT

-86 KVVDGADVTDVTDV
+86 KVDGADV

-105 GIAKFEIKETKDVII
+105 GIAEFEIKETKDVEI
-120 TLNAVN
+120 TLNADN
-126 LEIAFSCT
+126 REIAFSCT
-134 KADLTVVV
+134 KAELTVIVNETELNSDLT
-142 DEKGLN
+142 
-148 EKFTEALDEA
+148 TALGSA
-158 KPVELISLDAAT
+158 LPVELTEDNTNQTPQSLKDEYADLKKRYDDIAAEIAKIVEPVAIADYGT
-170 DALKNDN
+170 FELWKGAENCTIGVEIAALKAD
-177 YKNKEAAYKTLKTE
+177 
-191 YDALIAEYN
+191 
-200 RISGNIANVDEPLDL
+200 
-215 KNVYGEF
+215 
-222 KLWLAKNDESVIDTD
+222 
-237 IASLKEKV
+237 V
-245 EAYNTAAESLN
+245 EAYNEKANAENTAVADRNANKEYW
-256 TDVKGINEMM
+256 D
-266 DYYNR
+266 R
-271 VQNLVNAY
+271 QNNQIKAY
-279 ESKLTKDDNNSDAN
+279 ESKIDPYAAETDEFVKARTQ
-293 YKGVEDKFIEARIAD
+293 EALDVVNGMI
-308 ELKIVEDKI
+308 
-317 AQIRAKLDK
+317 AKLNAELEAKKDFAEK
-326 EYAAGTL
+326 FETPEGCDYSKVMAAFGEL
-333 KDPQKDKENGFKY
+333 EAAK
-346 PDGCERDEI
+346 
-355 LADIAN
+355 
-361 IATAYNTAVADKDAY
+361 NTAVADKDAY
-376 EKYVAEMK
+376 ENYVAEMK

-432 DLAEKLTAADAANEE
+432 DLVEKLTAADAANEE
-447 INEAALNGKISAL
+447 INEAALNAKISAL
-460 TDAATKMTTVK
+460 TAAATEMTTVK

-484 YDAYKAQVGSD
+484 YGTYKTALGSKQ
-495 DPLSGL
+495 PVSGL
-501 KASYAEA
+501 LGSYEEA
-508 KATDVPD
+508 KATKIPD
-515 GQVAEYNRLTAAVEK
+515 GQDEEYGKLTAAVED
-530 AFGDLEEFVTTH
+530 AFGDLEKFVTTH
-542 YGTDLSTAANQE
+542 YGIDLSTTDNQTE
-554 KYSEVF
+554 YNRL
-560 VKAVVDAISALKTNT
+560 VKAVEDAISALKTNT
-575 DNYADWNKLATD
+575 DNYADWNKLVAD
-587 LDANVSEIETL
+587 LNTNDGKIKTL

-610 KGVTIDLSSKF
+610 KEVTIDLYSKF
-621 DQTIANIQAS
+621 KPTIDNIQAS
-631 INQLKDGDDTSEIK
+631 IEQLKPGDDASEIET
-645 KAIET
+645 AIEDV
-650 MLETAKNIDN
+650 LKAANALDE
-660 AFRKAFDAY
+660 AFREAFDAY
-669 IGFKGDLAA
+669 IGFSGDLAA

-683 GDKLILKDKDGKE
+683 DNKFIFEKDGKP
-696 VYGRTN
+696 VYGKTN
-702 AQTQYDNLAK
+702 AETKYDDLAK
-712 VVDTYQTK
+712 VVDGYK
-720 LNEVAKANNQ
+720 KELNEVAGFENQ
-730 EIIQKAGEL
+730 KCLEGALALADKIGE
-739 AVDIEGSTF
+739 STF

-761 NASDA
+761 NASVA
-766 NKKHA
+766 NKNYA
-771 ETVYNATETN
+771 QGVYNATETN
-781 YNRLY
+781 YNKLEAA
-786 DNGNGVPGIDAANLD
+786 GVPDIDAANLG

-823 TGADNALKTL
+823 TGADRALKTL
-833 VENCTNFDNNVNAY
+833 VDNCTKFDNNVNAY
-847 ATLYEVVKDVP
+847 AALYEVVKDVP

-863 ALKFEEDCYTI
+863 ALKFEGDCYTI

-976 AYQGYM
+976 AYNSYM
-982 DKLDA
+982 AQLDA

-1010 VNEGEYTDKYEDIA
+1010 VDEDEYTGKYEDIA
-1024 ERAKNLQTEIDGAV
+1024 ARAKNLQTEIDGAV

-1044 TAAGWKSEIDKARSV
+1044 TAAGWKPAIDKARSV

-1107 NEWVEKKNNDRVVFS
+1107 NAWVEKQNNDRVVFS
-1122 QNDYNEWT
+1122 QDDYKVW
-1130 AKIKTEIT
+1130 T
-1138 DKIEARQQELVD
+1138 DKIEAIETEIANREQALVD
-1150 DMNTKGREY
+1150 DMNAKGGEY
-1159 WTKEYTNRAMPVYA
+1159 WTKEYTNRASLVYDEMK
-1173 GMMAALTNAGMA
+1173 GALLLAGMA
-1185 TVDDEGAHLSA
+1185 TEKDGVLTLSA

-1201 LEGEV
+1201 LAGQV
-1206 FENAIAALPAAEI
+1206 FENAIAALPAAET
-1219 GKEKADKAD
+1219 GKEKADNAD
-1228 SAVENYASQIG
+1228 PAVENYALQIG
-1239 FAMDAIADEL
+1239 FAMDTIADEL
-1249 DKIDYTADQLEAA
+1249 DKIKYTADQLEAA
-1262 AKVYLAALYTDFT
+1262 AKVHLATLYNDFT
-1275 EKADD
+1275 DYAAE
-1280 AKTEAGNVGF
+1280 AKTEAGKADF
-1290 VSDDRKETAKKAIDN
+1290 VAAERIEKAIADIEAQETA
-1305 QIKAAEADY
+1305 AADAYE
-1314 KGIENAFDALNTQAD
+1314 GIENAFDALRYTQAD
-1329 YFKDYSDAIDDILK
+1329 PFKDFADAIKNILD
-1343 KLNEESEANKASQDL
+1343 KLNEESEANEASKKL
-1358 YEYYADK
+1358 YDDYTGDGGY
-1365 ENGIIPLLNID
+1365 IPSLNSD

-1389 YSSKQTTDAIAAA
+1389 YSKTTDAIAAA
-1402 ETAVNELA
+1402 EAAVNALA
-1410 TFVDANQAILSE
+1410 EFVETNKATLSK
-1422 DECKTWA
+1422 DECKTET
-1429 ETLNGKADKAI
+1429 ETLKGEADKAI

-1449 AETGILA
+1449 AETEVLA

-1471 MSEPAWDQDKAA
+1471 ETAWAQENAA
-1483 VYEAKI
+1483 EYEAKI

-1501 KTDEDFQTAALKLEN
+1501 KTDEEFQTAALKLEN

-1536 ANARAELDKAYN
+1536 DIAKANLDKEYN
-1548 PVKDNIETSDDMEG
+1548 TVKGNIETSDDMEG

-1572 DKYKDLSDKLDDIK
+1572 DKYQALSDELDSIYM
-1586 KRYDGDDAVVVR
+1586 RYHSDDAVVVR

-1611 ALDALN
+1611 KLDALN

-1626 AKYNID
+1626 AKYNKD
-1632 VANNAS
+1632 VAANAS

-1648 ARYDALVAY
+1648 ARYDALLAY

-1662 LYDEGNSDNY
+1662 LYEEGNSDNY
-1672 YWGQLNNAA
+1672 YWNQLNNAA
-1681 WYIAYETQWL
+1681 WYIEYETQWL

-1697 DAAQPLTPESVLPY
+1697 DAAEPLTPASVLPY
-1711 RNNLNNILNNV
+1711 RNNLNNILNYV
-1722 DYNAHNDVYQI
+1722 DYNAHYQVVNI
-1733 ANNAADK
+1733 AYNGART
-1740 ALKNAAGALA
+1740 ALENAAGALA
-1750 AANLVPADRA
+1750 DAHLVPADRT
-1760 KLQNDYDTAKL
+1760 KLQNDYDTACL
-1771 SFTKAI
+1771 NFNKAI
-1777 HDYDDTYST
+1777 QDYEDTCNT

-1801 KAVDTAEQAFNNVVT
+1801 KAVDTAEQAFNDVVT
-1816 ASKAIID
+1816 ASQAIID

-1828 HFVPGDVELDNE
+1828 HFIPGDVEADPDHE

-1895 DLNNPSQAPRLL
+1895 DLNNPSQAPRLF

-2007 AGKLTVGNAVFAD
+2007 AGNLTVGNAVFAD

>member
-9 LLVTPVATAAVANT
+9 LLVTPVATAAMADT
-23 TVSDFNPNEATTD
+23 IVSDFDPNEATTD
-36 ATQEGF
+36 ATQDGF
-42 ELNFG
+42 ELNFDEG
-47 ATGNG
+47 GKG
-52 LYAPVGISTVKFQK
+52 LYAPVGIYTVKFK
-66 INLYPGT
+66 EINLYPGT

-86 KVVDGADVTDVTDV
+86 KVDGADV

-105 GIAKFEIKETKDVII
+105 GIAEFEIKETKDVEI
-120 TLNAVN
+120 TLNADN
-126 LEIAFSCT
+126 REIAFSCT
-134 KADLTVVV
+134 KAELTVIVNETELNSDLT
-142 DEKGLN
+142 
-148 EKFTEALDEA
+148 TALGSA
-158 KPVELISLDAAT
+158 LPVELTNDNTNQTPQSLKDEYAGLKKRYDDIAAEIAKIVEPVAIADYGAFELWKGAENCT
-170 DALKNDN
+170 IGVEIAALKAD
-177 YKNKEAAYKTLKTE
+177 
-191 YDALIAEYN
+191 
-200 RISGNIANVDEPLDL
+200 
-215 KNVYGEF
+215 
-222 KLWLAKNDESVIDTD
+222 
-237 IASLKEKV
+237 V
-245 EAYNTAAESLN
+245 EAYNERANAE
-256 TDVKGINEMM
+256 
-266 DYYNR
+266 
-271 VQNLVNAY
+271 
-279 ESKLTKDDNNSDAN
+279 
-293 YKGVEDKFIEARIAD
+293 
-308 ELKIVEDKI
+308 
-317 AQIRAKLDK
+317 
-326 EYAAGTL
+326 
-333 KDPQKDKENGFKY
+333 
-346 PDGCERDEI
+346 
-355 LADIAN
+355 
-361 IATAYNTAVADKDAY
+361 NTAVADRNANKEYWDRQNNQIKAYESKIDPYAAETDEFVKARTQEALDVVNGMIAKLNAELEATKDFAEKFETPEGCDYPKVMAAFGELEAAKNIAVADKAAY

-447 INEAALNGKISAL
+447 INEAALNAKISAL
-460 TDAATKMTTVK
+460 TAAATEMTTVK

-484 YDAYKAQVGSD
+484 YRTYETALGSKQ
-495 DPLSGL
+495 PVSGL
-501 KASYAEA
+501 LGSYEEA
-508 KATDVPD
+508 KATKVPD
-515 GQVAEYNRLTAAVEK
+515 GQKAKYEELTAAVDA
-530 AFGDLEEFVTTH
+530 AFAELEEFVSTH
-542 YGTDLSTAANQE
+542 YGTDLSTTDNQTE
-554 KYSEVF
+554 YNRL
-560 VKAVVDAISALKTNT
+560 VKAVEDAISALKTNT
-575 DNYADWNKLATD
+575 DNYADWNKLVAD
-587 LDANVSEIETL
+587 LNTNDGEIKKL
-598 SNALKTY
+598 SDALKTY

-610 KGVTIDLSSKF
+610 KEVTIDLYSKF
-621 DQTIANIQAS
+621 KPTIDNIQAS
-631 INQLKDGDDTSEIK
+631 IDQLKPGDDASEIET
-645 KAIET
+645 AIEDV
-650 MLETAKNIDN
+650 LKAANALDD
-660 AFRKAFDAY
+660 AFREAFDAY
-669 IGFKGDLAA
+669 IGFSGDLAA

-683 GDKLILKDKDGKE
+683 DKKFIFEKDGKP
-696 VYGRTN
+696 VYGKTN
-702 AQTQYDNLAK
+702 AETKYDDLAK
-712 VVDTYQTK
+712 DVDGYKTQ
-720 LNEVAKANNQ
+720 LNEVAKLENQ
-730 EIIQKAGEL
+730 KCLEGALALADKIGE
-739 AVDIEGSTF
+739 STF

-761 NASDA
+761 NASVA
-766 NKKHA
+766 NKKYA
-771 ETVYNATETN
+771 EGVYSATETN
-781 YNRLY
+781 YNKY
-786 DNGNGVPGIDAANLD
+786 VEAGVPDIAAANLN

-823 TGADNALKTL
+823 TGADTALKTL
-833 VENCTNFDNNVNAY
+833 VDNCMKFDSNVNAY
-847 ATLYEVVKDVP
+847 AALYEVVKDVP

-863 ALKFEEDCYTI
+863 ALKFEGDCYTI
-874 DPAKAHFTEVLNGYK
+874 DPAKAHFTKVLNDYK

-976 AYQGYM
+976 AYNSYM
-982 DKLDA
+982 AQLDA

-1010 VNEGEYTDKYEDIA
+1010 VNEKEYTDKYEDIA

-1044 TAAGWKSEIDKARSV
+1044 TAAGWKPAIDKARSV

-1079 HDFVKDVLAEY
+1079 HDFVKDVLDEY

-1107 NEWVEKKNNDRVVFS
+1107 NAWVEKQNNDRVVFS
-1122 QNDYNEWT
+1122 QDDYEVW
-1130 AKIKTEIT
+1130 T
-1138 DKIEARQQELVD
+1138 DKIEAIETEIANREQALVD
-1150 DMNTKGREY
+1150 AMNAKGGEY
-1159 WTKEYTNRAMPVYA
+1159 WTQEYTNRAMPVYA

-1201 LEGEV
+1201 PEGKV
-1206 FENAIAALPAAEI
+1206 FEDAIAALPAAEI
-1219 GKEKADKAD
+1219 GKENADNAESGVK
-1228 SAVENYASQIG
+1228 NYALQIG

-1249 DKIDYTADQLEAA
+1249 DKIKYTADQLEAA
-1262 AKVYLAALYTDFT
+1262 AKVHLAALYNDFT
-1275 EKADD
+1275 GYATE
-1280 AKTEAGNVGF
+1280 AKTEAGKADF
-1290 VSDDRKETAKKAIDN
+1290 VTEERIKKAIADIEA
-1305 QIKAAEADY
+1305 QETAAEADY
-1314 KGIENAFDALNTQAD
+1314 KGIENAFDALSTQSD
-1329 YFKDYSDAIDDILK
+1329 YFKDYSDAIKNILD
-1343 KLNEESEANKASQDL
+1343 KLNEESEANEASKKL
-1358 YEYYADK
+1358 YDDYTLDDGD
-1365 ENGIIPLLNID
+1365 GIIPSLNSY

-1389 YSSKQTTDAIAAA
+1389 YSKTTDAIAAA
-1402 ETAVNELA
+1402 EAAVNALA
-1410 TFVDANQAILSE
+1410 EFVETNKATLSK
-1422 DECKTWA
+1422 DECKTEA
-1429 ETLNGKADKAI
+1429 ETLKGEADKAI

-1449 AETGILA
+1449 AETEVLA

-1471 MSEPAWDQDKAA
+1471 ETAWAQENAA
-1483 VYEAKI
+1483 GYETKI
-1489 NAAMAEYAALDG
+1489 NAAMAEYAAL
-1501 KTDEDFQTAALKLEN
+1501 TDAEPETNEEFQTAALKLEN

-1522 SGLEEVYSHDGTSA
+1522 SDLEKVYNHDGTSA
-1536 ANARAELDKAYN
+1536 DLAKANLDKEYN
-1548 PVKDNIETSDDMEG
+1548 TVKGNIETSDDMEG

-1567 QTEYA
+1567 KSEYA
-1572 DKYKDLSDKLDDIK
+1572 GKYQALSEKLEDIK

-1617 AEAAQADQE
+1617 SEAAQADQE
-1626 AKYNID
+1626 AKYNKD
-1632 VANNAS
+1632 VAANAS

-1648 ARYDALVAY
+1648 ARYDALLAY
-1657 TQQHK
+1657 TQQHE
-1662 LYDEGNSDNY
+1662 LYEEGNSDNY
-1672 YWGQLNNAA
+1672 YWNQLNNAA

-1697 DAAQPLTPESVLPY
+1697 DAAEPLTPESVLPY
-1711 RNNLNNILNNV
+1711 RNNLNNILNYV
-1722 DYNAHNDVYQI
+1722 DYNAHYQVVNI
-1733 ANNAADK
+1733 AYNGALTALDNAV
-1740 ALKNAAGALA
+1740 GALA
-1750 AANLVPADRA
+1750 DAHLVPADRT
-1760 KLQNDYDTAKL
+1760 KLQNDYDTAYL
-1771 SFTKAI
+1771 NFNKAI
-1777 HDYDDTYST
+1777 QDYNDTYNT
-1786 LFPNGFDWEKLGEYV
+1786 LFPNNYFDWEKLGEYV
-1801 KAVDTAEQAFNNVVT
+1801 KAVDTAEQAFNDVVT
-1816 ASKAIID
+1816 ASQAIID

-1828 HFVPGDVELDNE
+1828 HFVPGDVEAEPDHE

-1890 NIVLN
+1890 NIILN

>member
-23 TVSDFNPNEATTD
+23 AVSDFNPNEASTD

-42 ELNFG
+42 KLDFG
-47 ATGNG
+47 ADGVG
-52 LYAPVGISTVKFQK
+52 LYAPVGIYTVKFQK
-66 INLYPGT
+66 IQLYPGD
-73 YELNLGE
+73 YELNLGTAE
-80 AKNILV
+80 NILV
-86 KVVDGADVTDVTDV
+86 KVDGADV

-105 GIAKFEIKETKDVII
+105 GIAEFEIKETKDVEI
-120 TLNAVN
+120 TLNADN
-126 LEIAFSCT
+126 REIAFSCT
-134 KADLTVVV
+134 KADLTLLVN
-142 DEKGLN
+142 EAYLN
-148 EKFTEALDEA
+148 SKLTTALGSA
-158 KPVELISLDAAT
+158 LPVELTEDNTNQTPQSLKDEYADLKKRYDDIAAEIAKIVEPVAIADYGT
-170 DALKNDN
+170 FELWKGAENCTIGVEIAALKAD
-177 YKNKEAAYKTLKTE
+177 
-191 YDALIAEYN
+191 
-200 RISGNIANVDEPLDL
+200 
-215 KNVYGEF
+215 
-222 KLWLAKNDESVIDTD
+222 
-237 IASLKEKV
+237 V
-245 EAYNTAAESLN
+245 EAYNEKANAE
-256 TDVKGINEMM
+256 
-266 DYYNR
+266 
-271 VQNLVNAY
+271 
-279 ESKLTKDDNNSDAN
+279 
-293 YKGVEDKFIEARIAD
+293 
-308 ELKIVEDKI
+308 
-317 AQIRAKLDK
+317 
-326 EYAAGTL
+326 
-333 KDPQKDKENGFKY
+333 
-346 PDGCERDEI
+346 
-355 LADIAN
+355 
-361 IATAYNTAVADKDAY
+361 NTAVADRNANKEYWDRQNNQIKAYESKIDPYAAETDEFVKARTQEALDVVNGMIAKLNAELEAKKDFAEKFETPEGCDYSKVMAAFGELEAAKNIAVADKAAY

-447 INEAALNGKISAL
+447 INEAALNAKISAL
-460 TDAATKMTTVK
+460 TAAATEMTTVK

-484 YDAYKAQVGSD
+484 YGTYETTLGSKQ
-495 DPLSGL
+495 PVSGL
-501 KASYAEA
+501 LGSYEEA
-508 KATDVPD
+508 KATKIPD
-515 GQVAEYNRLTAAVEK
+515 GQDEEYGKLTAAVED
-530 AFGDLEEFVTTH
+530 AFGDLEKFVTTH
-542 YGTDLSTAANQE
+542 YGIDLSTTDNQTE
-554 KYSEVF
+554 YNRL
-560 VKAVVDAISALKTNT
+560 VKAVEDAISALKTNT
-575 DNYADWNKLATD
+575 DNYADWNKLVAD
-587 LDANVSEIETL
+587 LNTNDGKIKTL

-610 KGVTIDLSSKF
+610 KEVTIDLYSKF
-621 DQTIANIQAS
+621 KPTIDNIQAS
-631 INQLKDGDDTSEIK
+631 IEQLKPGDDASEIET
-645 KAIET
+645 AIEDV
-650 MLETAKNIDN
+650 LKAANALDE
-660 AFRKAFDAY
+660 AFREAFDAY
-669 IGFKGDLAA
+669 IGFSGDLAA

-683 GDKLILKDKDGKE
+683 DNKFIFEKDGKP
-696 VYGRTN
+696 VYGKTN
-702 AQTQYDNLAK
+702 DETKYDDLAK
-712 VVDTYQTK
+712 DVDGYKTQ
-720 LNEVAKANNQ
+720 LNEVAKLENQ
-730 EIIQKAGEL
+730 KCLEGALALADKIGE
-739 AVDIEGSTF
+739 STF
-748 EADLEKAKKDFAY
+748 EADLKKAKKDFAY
-761 NASDA
+761 NASVA
-766 NKKHA
+766 NKNYA
-771 ETVYNATETN
+771 QGVYNATETN
-781 YNRLY
+781 YNKLEAA
-786 DNGNGVPGIDAANLD
+786 GVPDIDAANLG

-823 TGADNALKTL
+823 TGADTALKTL
-833 VENCTNFDNNVNAY
+833 VDNCTKFDNNVNAY
-847 ATLYEVVKDVP
+847 AALYEVVKDVP

-863 ALKFEEDCYTI
+863 ALKFEGDCYTI
-874 DPAKAHFTEVLNGYK
+874 DPAKAHFTEELNGYK
-889 ADYDKFMADIKTALE
+889 ADYDTFMADIETALE

-1010 VNEGEYTDKYEDIA
+1010 VDEGEYTDKYEDIA

-1065 VYNDYYWDIDNEGY
+1065 VYNDYYWDIDNKGY
-1079 HDFVKDVLAEY
+1079 HKFVEDVLAEY

-1107 NEWVEKKNNDRVVFS
+1107 RAWVQKQNNDRVVFS
-1122 QNDYNEWT
+1122 QGDYQKWT
-1130 AKIKTEIT
+1130 DKIKTEIT

-1150 DMNTKGREY
+1150 AMNTKGGEY
-1159 WTKEYTNRAMPVYA
+1159 WTQEYTNRASLVYDEMK
-1173 GMMAALTNAGMA
+1173 GALILAGMA
-1185 TVDDEGAHLSA
+1185 TEKDGEVTLSA

-1201 LEGEV
+1201 PEGKV
-1206 FENAIAALPAAEI
+1206 FEDAIAAMP
-1219 GKEKADKAD
+1219 KANADKAKAD
-1228 SAVENYASQIG
+1228 SADPAVGNYALQIG

-1249 DKIDYTADQLEAA
+1249 DKIKYTADQLEAA
-1262 AKVYLAALYTDFT
+1262 AKVHLATLYNDFT
-1275 EKADD
+1275 GYATE
-1280 AKTEAGNVGF
+1280 AKTEAGKADF
-1290 VSDDRKETAKKAIDN
+1290 VTEERIEKAIADIEAQETA
-1305 QIKAAEADY
+1305 AADAYE
-1314 KGIENAFDALNTQAD
+1314 GIENAFDALRYTQAD
-1329 YFKDYSDAIDDILK
+1329 PFKDFADAIKNILD
-1343 KLNEESEANKASQDL
+1343 KLNEESEANEASKKL
-1358 YEYYADK
+1358 YDDYTLDDGD
-1365 ENGIIPLLNID
+1365 GIIPSLNSD

-1389 YSSKQTTDAIAAA
+1389 YSKTTDAIAAA
-1402 ETAVNELA
+1402 EAAVNALA
-1410 TFVDANQAILSE
+1410 EFVETNKATLSK
-1422 DECKTWA
+1422 DECKTEA
-1429 ETLNGKADKAI
+1429 ETLKGEADKAI

-1449 AETGILA
+1449 AETEVLA

-1471 MSEPAWDQDKAA
+1471 ETAWAQENAA
-1483 VYEAKI
+1483 KYEAKI

-1501 KTDEDFQTAALKLEN
+1501 KTDEEFQTAALKLEN

-1536 ANARAELDKAYN
+1536 DIAKANLDKEYN
-1548 PVKDNIETSDDMEG
+1548 TVKGNIETSDDMEG

-1572 DKYKDLSDKLDDIK
+1572 DKYQALSDELDSIY
-1586 KRYDGDDAVVVR
+1586 KRYHSDDAVVVR

-1611 ALDALN
+1611 KLDALN

-1648 ARYDALVAY
+1648 ARYDALLAY

-1662 LYDEGNSDNY
+1662 LYEEGNSDNY
-1672 YWGQLNNAA
+1672 YWNQLNNAA
-1681 WYIAYETQWL
+1681 CYIEYETQWL

-1697 DAAQPLTPESVLPY
+1697 DAAEPLTPASVLPY
-1711 RNNLNNILNNV
+1711 RNNLNNILNYV
-1722 DYNAHNDVYQI
+1722 DYNAHYQVVNI
-1733 ANNAADK
+1733 AYNGART
-1740 ALKNAAGALA
+1740 ALENAAGALA
-1750 AANLVPADRA
+1750 DAHLVPADRT
-1760 KLQNDYDTAKL
+1760 KLQNDYDTAYL
-1771 SFTKAI
+1771 NFNKAI
-1777 HDYDDTYST
+1777 QDYNDTYNT
-1786 LFPNGFDWEKLGEYV
+1786 LFPNGFDWDKLGEYV
-1801 KAVDTAEQAFNNVVT
+1801 KAVDTAEQAFNDVVT
-1816 ASKAIID
+1816 ASQAIID

-1828 HFVPGDVELDNE
+1828 HFIPGDVEADPDHE

-1854 EDMTFDDLVASS
+1854 EDMTFDDLVASN

-1890 NIVLN
+1890 NIILN

-2007 AGKLTVGNAVFAD
+2007 AGNLTVGNAVFAD

>member
-23 TVSDFNPNEATTD
+23 AVSDFNPNEASTD

-42 ELNFG
+42 KLDFG
-47 ATGNG
+47 ADGVG
-52 LYAPVGISTVKFQK
+52 LYAPVGIYTVKFQK
-66 INLYPGT
+66 IQLYPGD
-73 YELNLGE
+73 YELNLGTAE
-80 AKNILV
+80 NILV
-86 KVVDGADVTDVTDV
+86 KVDGADA
-100 TVGAD
+100 TVED
-105 GIAKFEIKETKDVII
+105 GKARFHIGETKEVEI
-120 TLNAVN
+120 TLNADN
-126 LEIAFSCT
+126 REIAFSCT
-134 KADLTVVV
+134 KADLTLLVNEA
-142 DEKGLN
+142 DLN
-148 EKFTEALDEA
+148 RELTEDLAEAL
-158 KPVELISLDAAT
+158 PVELTEDNTNQTPQSLKDEYADLKKHYDDIAAEIAKIVEPVAIADYGT
-170 DALKNDN
+170 FELWKGAENCTIGVEIAALKAD
-177 YKNKEAAYKTLKTE
+177 
-191 YDALIAEYN
+191 
-200 RISGNIANVDEPLDL
+200 
-215 KNVYGEF
+215 
-222 KLWLAKNDESVIDTD
+222 
-237 IASLKEKV
+237 V
-245 EAYNTAAESLN
+245 EAYNEKANAE
-256 TDVKGINEMM
+256 
-266 DYYNR
+266 
-271 VQNLVNAY
+271 
-279 ESKLTKDDNNSDAN
+279 
-293 YKGVEDKFIEARIAD
+293 
-308 ELKIVEDKI
+308 
-317 AQIRAKLDK
+317 
-326 EYAAGTL
+326 
-333 KDPQKDKENGFKY
+333 
-346 PDGCERDEI
+346 
-355 LADIAN
+355 
-361 IATAYNTAVADKDAY
+361 NTAVADRNANKEYWDRQNNQIKAYESKIDPYAAETDEFVKARTQEALDVVNGMIAKLNAELEATKDFAEKFETPEGCDYPKVMAAFGELEAAKNIAVADKAAY

-447 INEAALNGKISAL
+447 INEAALNAKISAL
-460 TDAATKMTTVK
+460 TAAATEMTTVK

-484 YDAYKAQVGSD
+484 YGTYETALGSKQ
-495 DPLSGL
+495 PVSGL
-501 KASYAEA
+501 LGSYEEA
-508 KATDVPD
+508 KATKIPD
-515 GQVAEYNRLTAAVEK
+515 GQDEEYGKLTAAVED
-530 AFGDLEEFVTTH
+530 AFGDLEKFVTTH
-542 YGTDLSTAANQE
+542 YGIDLSTTDNQTE
-554 KYSEVF
+554 YNRL
-560 VKAVVDAISALKTNT
+560 VKAVEDAISALKTNT
-575 DNYADWNKLATD
+575 DNYADWNKLVAD
-587 LDANVSEIETL
+587 LNTNDGKIKTL

-610 KGVTIDLSSKF
+610 KEVTIDLYSKF
-621 DQTIANIQAS
+621 KPTIDNIQAS
-631 INQLKDGDDTSEIK
+631 IEQLKPGDDASEIET
-645 KAIET
+645 AIEDV
-650 MLETAKNIDN
+650 LKAANALDD
-660 AFRKAFDAY
+660 AFREAFDAY
-669 IGFKGDLAA
+669 IGFSGDLAA

-683 GDKLILKDKDGKE
+683 DNKFIFEKDGKP
-696 VYGRTN
+696 VYGKTN
-702 AQTQYDNLAK
+702 DETKYDDLAK
-712 VVDTYQTK
+712 DVDGYKTQ
-720 LNEVAKANNQ
+720 LNEVAKLENQ
-730 EIIQKAGEL
+730 KCLEGALALADKIGE
-739 AVDIEGSTF
+739 STF

-761 NASDA
+761 NASVA
-766 NKKHA
+766 NKEHA
-771 ETVYNATETN
+771 EGVYSATETN
-781 YNRLY
+781 YNKY
-786 DNGNGVPGIDAANLD
+786 VEAGVPDIAAANLN

-823 TGADNALKTL
+823 TGADTALKTL
-833 VENCTNFDNNVNAY
+833 VDNCMKFDSNVNAY
-847 ATLYEVVKDVP
+847 AALYEVVKDVP

-863 ALKFEEDCYTI
+863 ALKFEGDCYTI
-874 DPAKAHFTEVLNGYK
+874 DPAKAHFTKELNDYK
-889 ADYDKFMADIKTALE
+889 ADYDKFMADIKTALQ
-904 GMKVVDGLP
+904 GKKVVDGLP

-934 VKERIQENQQVYD
+934 VKERIQKNQQVYD
-947 ALLDESKNTLAVIN
+947 DLLGDSKMASAEIN
-961 GVRNFLDTNYDKENE
+961 KVRSFIETNIKDSAEKEKRNKE
-976 AYQGYM
+976 
-982 DKLDA
+982 LDA
-987 LADELTALNLAV
+987 LADELTALNLVV
-999 TGDFGKGELDK
+999 TGDFGHGALDDTTY
-1010 VNEGEYTDKYEDIA
+1010 GKYHKQYLDIV
-1024 ERAKNLQTEIDGAV
+1024 ERANNLQSEIDQAV
-1038 SGLNEA
+1038 SGLNNAWIGKWEPV
-1044 TAAGWKSEIDKARSV
+1044 IDGARSV

-1065 VYNDYYWDIDNEGY
+1065 AYNDYYWDIDNKGY
-1079 HDFVKDVLAEY
+1079 HKFVEDVLAEY
-1090 RDLYDYTKKISD
+1090 RDLYDYTKEISD

-1107 NEWVEKKNNDRVVFS
+1107 RDWVQKQNDDRVVFS

-1130 AKIKTEIT
+1130 DRIKTEIT

-1150 DMNTKGREY
+1150 AMNTKGSEY
-1159 WTKEYTNRAMPVYA
+1159 WTQEYTNRASLVYDEMK
-1173 GMMAALTNAGMA
+1173 GALLLAGMA
-1185 TVDDEGAHLSA
+1185 TEKDGVLTLSA

-1201 LEGEV
+1201 PEGKV
-1206 FENAIAALPAAEI
+1206 FEDAIAAMPNAIADKA
-1219 GKEKADKAD
+1219 KADNAD
-1228 SAVENYASQIG
+1228 PAVEKYALQIG

-1249 DKIDYTADQLEAA
+1249 DKIKYTADQLEAA
-1262 AKVYLAALYTDFT
+1262 AKVHLATLYNDFT
-1275 EKADD
+1275 VYAAE
-1280 AKTEAGNVGF
+1280 AKTEAGKADF
-1290 VSDDRKETAKKAIDN
+1290 VTEERIETAVAAIEA
-1305 QIKAAEADY
+1305 QETAAADAY
-1314 KGIENAFDALNTQAD
+1314 EGIENAFDALRYTQAD
-1329 YFKDYSDAIDDILK
+1329 PFKDYHDAIKNILD
-1343 KLNEESEANKASQDL
+1343 KLNEESEANEASKKL
-1358 YEYYADK
+1358 YDDYTLDDGD
-1365 ENGIIPLLNID
+1365 GIIPSLNSD

-1389 YSSKQTTDAIAAA
+1389 YSKTTDAIAAA
-1402 ETAVNELA
+1402 EAAVNALA
-1410 TFVDANQAILSE
+1410 EFVETNKATLAK
-1422 DECKTWA
+1422 DECKTEA
-1429 ETLNGKADKAI
+1429 ETLKGDADKAI
-1440 EDGYAAVRT
+1440 EDGYAAVRS
-1449 AETGILA
+1449 AETEVLA

-1471 MSEPAWDQDKAA
+1471 DEETAWAQENAA
-1483 VYEAKI
+1483 VYEKKI
-1489 NAAMAEYAALDG
+1489 NDAMAAYAAL
-1501 KTDEDFQTAALKLEN
+1501 TDAEPETNEEFQTAALKLEN
-1516 DLCTCL
+1516 DLCACL
-1522 SGLEEVYSHDGTSA
+1522 SDLEKVYNHDGTSA
-1536 ANARAELDKAYN
+1536 DLAKANLDKEYN
-1548 PVKDNIETSDDMEG
+1548 TVKGNIETSDDMEG

-1567 QTEYA
+1567 KSEYA
-1572 DKYKDLSDKLDDIK
+1572 GNYQALSEKLEDIYN
-1586 KRYDGDDAVVVR
+1586 RYHSDDAVVAR

-1617 AEAAQADQE
+1617 SEAAQADQE
-1626 AKYNID
+1626 AKYNKD
-1632 VANNAS
+1632 VAANAS

-1648 ARYDALVAY
+1648 ARYDALLAY

-1662 LYDEGNSDNY
+1662 LYEEGNSDNY

-1697 DAAQPLTPESVLPY
+1697 DAAEPLTPASVLPY
-1711 RNNLNNILNNV
+1711 RNNLNNILNYV
-1722 DYNAHNDVYQI
+1722 DYNAHNDVYHI
-1733 ANNAADK
+1733 AENAANK

-1750 AANLVPADRA
+1750 DANLVPADRA
-1760 KLQNDYDTAKL
+1760 KLQNDYDTANL
-1771 SFTKAI
+1771 SFTKAT
-1777 HDYDDTYST
+1777 HDFENT
-1786 LFPNGFDWEKLGEYV
+1786 LNEYFPTGYMDWEKLGEYV
-1801 KAVDTAEQAFNNVVT
+1801 KAVDTAEQAFNDVVT
-1816 ASKAIID
+1816 ASQAIID

>member
-1 MQKKLLAC
+1 MQKKILAC

-42 ELNFG
+42 KLDFG
-47 ATGNG
+47 ATGEG
-52 LYAPVGISTVKFQK
+52 LYAPVGIYTVKFK
-66 INLYPGT
+66 EINLYPGT

-86 KVVDGADVTDVTDV
+86 KVDGADV

-105 GIAKFEIKETKDVII
+105 GIAEFEIKETKDVEI
-120 TLNAVN
+120 TLNADN
-126 LEIAFSCT
+126 REIAFSCT
-134 KADLTVVV
+134 KAELTVIVNETELNSDLT
-142 DEKGLN
+142 
-148 EKFTEALDEA
+148 TALGSA
-158 KPVELISLDAAT
+158 LPVELTEDNTNQTPQSLKDEYADLKKRYDDIAAEIAKIVEPVAIADYGT
-170 DALKNDN
+170 FELWKGAENCTIGVEIAALKAD
-177 YKNKEAAYKTLKTE
+177 
-191 YDALIAEYN
+191 
-200 RISGNIANVDEPLDL
+200 
-215 KNVYGEF
+215 
-222 KLWLAKNDESVIDTD
+222 
-237 IASLKEKV
+237 V
-245 EAYNTAAESLN
+245 EAYNEKANAENTAVADRNANKEYW
-256 TDVKGINEMM
+256 D
-266 DYYNR
+266 R
-271 VQNLVNAY
+271 QNNQIKAY
-279 ESKLTKDDNNSDAN
+279 ESKIDPYAAETDEFVKARTQ
-293 YKGVEDKFIEARIAD
+293 EALDVVNGMI
-308 ELKIVEDKI
+308 
-317 AQIRAKLDK
+317 AKLNAELEAKKDFAEK
-326 EYAAGTL
+326 FETPEGCDYSKVMAAFGEL
-333 KDPQKDKENGFKY
+333 EAAK
-346 PDGCERDEI
+346 
-355 LADIAN
+355 
-361 IATAYNTAVADKDAY
+361 NTAVADKDAY
-376 EKYVAEMK
+376 ENYVAEMK

-447 INEAALNGKISAL
+447 INEAALNAKISAL
-460 TDAATKMTTVK
+460 TAAATEMTTVK

-484 YDAYKAQVGSD
+484 YGTYETTLGSKQ
-495 DPLSGL
+495 PVSGL
-501 KASYAEA
+501 LGSYEEA
-508 KATDVPD
+508 KATKVPD
-515 GQVAEYNRLTAAVEK
+515 GQDEEYGKLTTAVEG
-530 AFGDLEEFVTTH
+530 AFGDLEKFVTTH
-542 YGTDLSTAANQE
+542 YGIDLSTTDNQTE
-554 KYSEVF
+554 YNRL
-560 VKAVVDAISALKTNT
+560 VKAVEDAISALKTNT
-575 DNYADWNKLATD
+575 DNYADWNKLVAD
-587 LDANVSEIETL
+587 LNTNDGKIKTL

-610 KGVTIDLSSKF
+610 KEVTIDLYSKF
-621 DQTIANIQAS
+621 KPTIDNIQAS
-631 INQLKDGDDTSEIK
+631 IEQLKPGDDASEIET
-645 KAIET
+645 AIEDV
-650 MLETAKNIDN
+650 LKAANALDD
-660 AFRKAFDAY
+660 AFREAFDAY
-669 IGFKGDLAA
+669 IGFSGDLAA

-683 GDKLILKDKDGKE
+683 DNKFIFEKDGKP
-696 VYGRTN
+696 VYGKTN
-702 AQTQYDNLAK
+702 AETKYDDLAK
-712 VVDTYQTK
+712 VVDGYKTQ
-720 LNEVAKANNQ
+720 LNEVAKLENQ
-730 EIIQKAGEL
+730 KCLEGALALADKIGE
-739 AVDIEGSTF
+739 STF

-761 NASDA
+761 NASVA
-766 NKKHA
+766 NKNYA
-771 ETVYNATETN
+771 QGVYNATETN
-781 YNRLY
+781 YNKLEAA
-786 DNGNGVPGIDAANLD
+786 GVPDIDAANLG

-823 TGADNALKTL
+823 TGADRALKTL
-833 VENCTNFDNNVNAY
+833 VDNCTKFDNNVNAY
-847 ATLYEVVKDVP
+847 AALYEVVKDVP

-863 ALKFEEDCYTI
+863 ALKFEGDCYTI

-976 AYQGYM
+976 AYNSYM
-982 DKLDA
+982 AQLDA

-1010 VNEGEYTDKYEDIA
+1010 VNEKEYTDKYEDIA

-1044 TAAGWKSEIDKARSV
+1044 TAAGWKPAIDKARSV

-1079 HDFVKDVLAEY
+1079 HDFVKDVLAKY

-1102 LDAEF
+1102 LDAKF
-1107 NEWVEKKNNDRVVFS
+1107 NEWVEEQNNDRVVFS
-1122 QNDYNEWT
+1122 QDDYKVW
-1130 AKIKTEIT
+1130 T
-1138 DKIEARQQELVD
+1138 DKIEAIETEIANREQKLVD
-1150 DMNTKGREY
+1150 DMNAKGGEY
-1159 WTKEYTNRAMPVYA
+1159 WTKEYTNRASLVYDEMK
-1173 GMMAALTNAGMA
+1173 GALLLAGMA
-1185 TVDDEGAHLSA
+1185 TEKDGVLTLSA

-1201 LEGEV
+1201 STGKV
-1206 FENAIAALPAAEI
+1206 FEDAIAAMPKAI
-1219 GKEKADKAD
+1219 ADKAKAD
-1228 SAVENYASQIG
+1228 NAESGVKNYASQIG
-1239 FAMDAIADEL
+1239 LAMDAIADEL
-1249 DKIDYTADQLEAA
+1249 DKIKYTADQLEAA
-1262 AKVYLAALYTDFT
+1262 AKVHLATLYNDFT
-1275 EKADD
+1275 GYATE

-1290 VSDDRKETAKKAIDN
+1290 VSDDRKETAKNAIDN

-1314 KGIENAFDALNTQAD
+1314 KGIENAFDALNTKSD
-1329 YFKDYSDAIDDILK
+1329 YFKDYSDAIDEILK
-1343 KLNEESEANKASQDL
+1343 TLNEESEANKASQDL
-1358 YEYYADK
+1358 YNDYTGDGGY
-1365 ENGIIPLLNID
+1365 IPSLNSD

-1389 YSSKQTTDAIAAA
+1389 YSKTTDAIAAA
-1402 ETAVNELA
+1402 EAAVNELA
-1410 TFVDANQAILSE
+1410 TFVDDNRAILSK
-1422 DECKTWA
+1422 DECKTEA
-1429 ETLNGKADKAI
+1429 ETLKGEADKAI

-1449 AETGILA
+1449 AETEVLA

-1471 MSEPAWDQDKAA
+1471 ETAWAQENAA
-1483 VYEAKI
+1483 KYEAKI

-1501 KTDEDFQTAALKLEN
+1501 KTDEEFQTAALKLEN

-1548 PVKDNIETSDDMEG
+1548 PVKGNIETSDDMEG

-1567 QTEYA
+1567 KSEYA
-1572 DKYKDLSDKLDDIK
+1572 GKYQALSEKLEDIK

-1611 ALDALN
+1611 ELDALN

-1626 AKYNID
+1626 AKYNKD
-1632 VANNAS
+1632 VAANAS

-1648 ARYDALVAY
+1648 ARYDALLAY

-1662 LYDEGNSDNY
+1662 LYEEGNSDNY
-1672 YWGQLNNAA
+1672 YWNQLNNAA
-1681 WYIAYETQWL
+1681 SYIAYETQWL

-1697 DAAQPLTPESVLPY
+1697 DALTPESVLPY
-1711 RNNLNNILNNV
+1711 RNNLNNILNYV
-1722 DYNAHNDVYQI
+1722 DYNAHYQVVNI
-1733 ANNAADK
+1733 AYSG
-1740 ALKNAAGALA
+1740 ALTALDNAAGALA
-1750 AANLVPADRA
+1750 DAHLVPADRT
-1760 KLQNDYDTAKL
+1760 KLQNDYDTAYL
-1771 SFTKAI
+1771 NFNKAI
-1777 HDYDDTYST
+1777 QDYNDTYNT
-1786 LFPNGFDWEKLGEYV
+1786 LFPNNYFDWEKLGEYV
-1801 KAVDTAEQAFNNVVT
+1801 KAVDTAEQAFNDVVT
-1816 ASKAIID
+1816 ASQAIID

-1828 HFVPGDVELDNE
+1828 HFIPGDVEADPDHE
-1840 VSAVDVQQVIAWIG
+1840 VTAVDVQQVIAWIG
-1854 EDMTFDDLVASS
+1854 EDMTFDDLVASN

-1890 NIVLN
+1890 NIILN